1 MKKVRYFFSSFL
13 LLVLCLDIIRLP
25 ITIFSETVSATTPLT
40 IRTKYIEHLKEDGQK
55 LAIKLDTSQKQLDR
69 LDVIVQIEEGVDISK
84 GLSLVV
90 QNELELESQL
100 DEQGVPKE
108 KLPPG
113 FVKDE
118 DYREEDVPKEFPEQ
132 EVAPTVA
139 TQDSLEASLPVYGL
153 GYYSIKIKPE
163 PERHIE
169 WKVDEEK
176 PERRYE
182 EILLRLK
189 IKKPLQTG
197 QFMAVLSSDYK
208 TILTEDWKT
217 FEELVKRNSIEMVT
231 DSVALDTSQPVS
243 EKSVAETD
251 QPISETSELISDNT
265 QSNPVPEGEEVIQEE
280 QALAIQTANL
290 RLVLREHEEGV
301 LQPSKPIAGAEF
313 IITSVEN
320 PEISYNG
327 RTDEQGILDWKD
339 LPLGEYQISQLSTA
353 QGYEVEKQ
361 LSVIQLQ
368 EGDEEKVIHVTNVK
382 KNELEGQ
389 VGSMLRSARTRR
401 AVTETTTDRTTTII
415 NNPNGTTTTVTREE
429 EITKDIF
436 DPIRIEIPG
445 VTRHF
450 RQGGDL
456 RKKEIQVTSTG
467 EKKIIWEYI
476 TTVTGANDRY
486 IKQIAN
492 TFMVPVDSGLGA
504 PKITSIIHNQG
515 QTIGNPETSRY
526 SDSGRFDSVTN
537 QLPIQDGT
545 YVYTIET
552 PILLPSE
559 NYTLDYYSDVK
570 VQAPE
575 RSRLTQNGQ
584 TIVLTREEERNIK
597 SAGSLTLPS
606 DQTTSPYDTPKL
618 SDTIRVNGRYRESNN
633 QVIEWYTSRLNT
645 TDSVQTYTFDVAEDR
660 ASQSAHSKTVYIYS
674 PADNGNYSLTSTRVV
689 DKAQNQITV
698 DNVPAGGI
706 AVVETITN
714 VTNEK
719 ANHTITGASLEALK
733 GDITIEKKWA
743 QGTEKTAVTYSITG
757 GSYQNHKV
765 TMQANQSQVV
775 ISNVEKFSGTGST
788 ATKKR
793 VYYEVTEEVP
803 SGYMLST
810 AQMDWEK
817 LHYVFT
823 NKKDN
828 SRPVP
833 PSPSGSCESYGVTS
847 VEPVNINWLTWQ
859 RNGQRW
865 GGFHGSLKFYFKL
878 PAFAREGDSFTIEL
892 PKELKLDHLANPS
905 VEWTPVYKSG
915 TNVILARTYHVEDRK
930 LKFVLTSAAYS
941 VSEYSGWFQIGSDGS
956 QNLVQ
961 INNDTNIRGTYLTGV
976 RPVVPEWYSF
986 DLENPI
992 NTQSNI
998 VNKKLKYKT
1007 SYKGGNFDCSHTVT
1021 GDGTLNATEN
1031 GSHGLQGSLRQF
1043 SSVHKQAIN
1052 QTADSV
1058 TWELVYNGERND
1070 ITGGVGYDSR
1080 KIWDRIHE
1088 NSSLYDGNVHTSIP
1102 RNIEVFVADGNPA
1115 ASYTESEMVRLSLLT
1130 TSRSGD
1136 QTTYHYGINGAN
1148 MGLAI
1153 LLKRESWY
1161 DAQFNYRSNYTL
1173 EFYHEGAGWG
1183 RKTIVARIKQRKNG
1197 NTTLRNAVSLNWN
1210 SVVLGGGK
1218 SPNNFFVAGD
1228 TVASGGAYPTDWY
1241 GFQLKKVDQ
1250 QKRPLEGA
1258 VFTLYDSQQR
1268 PYQTIRSNGQ
1278 GILEFT
1284 NILGGEYTFKEVEAP
1299 AGYTL
1304 DTTVHRLIIRNS
1316 ENITIDGKSY
1326 TAQAPFEIINKKD
1339 AKLSLKLKKKDLANT
1354 PLKGAVFRLR
1364 KTDGGQPY
1372 DETLGDAF
1380 ESDEFL
1386 FNELTVGNYTLE
1398 EVRAPTGYR
1407 GMGQIN
1413 LTVYE
1418 ENGTLKLRKQ
1428 ADTANSQTSTPQL
1441 TNGVVTLDIYNQ
1453 PLELTF
1459 TKQNT
1464 QGQPLEN
1471 AIFELRRIHPTGFTV
1486 VRTNLFSK
1494 ANGQFVLKGL
1504 LPNTTYELWETRAPD
1519 GYAKPTQ
1526 AVVQFTVNEDGTARF
1541 TRGSSTIVNSP
1552 PKFKVKIVKIDAET
1566 GQTITEGVNDT
1577 APRFTVTNATGETL
1591 NSQIANLQN
1600 GMYTFTNGSGTNSG
1614 FEAGTYYLKEI
1625 RAPQGYTRLTNL
1637 IPFTIHSDGRVT
1649 VSEEFAD
1656 GIATSATSPDTVQIN
1671 VKNDRLK
1678 TLRISK
1684 RIKGLESL
1692 AGLITGNMTFTLSK
1706 DNDTSFQPVTVT
1718 QAANTDFVFN
1728 NLTYGSY
1735 TLVET
1740 APPAGYMVEPIVY
1753 KVAVS
1758 RAGVSLYR
1766 TSDQVTP
1773 SRVERASLITSPDL
1787 SNIQSGPESNA
1798 IDGSDTTSVTYQ
1810 NFNGQGNN
1818 IPVGAYLGVDL
1829 QSVKRVRNVFYL
1841 QGNQSNV
1848 TDRMNRYTVEYSIDG
1863 ETYYPIASSA
1873 TAERFEQSTDLLA
1886 RYIRVRNEEQV
1897 VNKWYAVRE
1906 LRITAQEAESVS
1918 LQGGQAFPIGNIQHP
1933 FIRMEKRD
1941 SETGAIIQGTAT
1953 FKLYKVPEDTTE
1965 TTLSTAI
1972 NDNNLIQTFQ
1982 LANGQ
1987 TGNETLLIKELG
1999 KYALVE
2005 TQAPDGYIGL
2015 SQPVLLEA
2023 TEARQAHSDTKN
2035 KHVTRFAVLSSR
2047 DKVTVDTSSTANDN
2061 VLKLQVKNRQK
2072 VYNLKILKRDAQN
2085 AQQGLTAT
2093 FGLFNADGTN
2103 KIAEGQTNESDHSY
2117 TFSQLRPGTYILK
2130 ELQTPINY
2138 NPLRDFK
2145 IVIANNGQVSV
2156 LDTPTRMVEVGNTVD
2171 TTISLTIKNRTYT
2184 PISIQ
2189 KVDKRSN
2196 ETTLTGVRLR
2206 IQAKNGNQMPQFS
2219 NRSWHETNYQ
2229 GRVID
2234 TEKALEWNTSA
2245 AGNAVFQL
2253 PQGTYTISELSAPAG
2268 YEQLQP
2274 FDITVA
2280 EDGSVQLAQGT
2291 NTEQVSQGTKD
2302 GRINIKLTNVFKPKI
2317 KITKVDSREVN
2328 RKLAGAR
2335 FKLFGPDENT
2345 QIGQEVTTGTNGEV
2359 TLPGLEPGTY
2369 YLQESQPPTDYQ
2381 ANSLKYRIVIADN
2394 GSAQITNADGK
2405 IEVGASQDQGA
2416 DKIIPIT
2423 VKNERET
2430 YDLKILKRD
2439 AQNAQQ
2445 GLTATFG
2452 LFHADG
2458 ISKITEGQTNESD
2471 HSHTFSQLLPG
2482 TYVLKEVTPPSGYIQ
2497 VDPVRLEITQAGQ
2510 LRILSGDTELLQVG
2524 ASSGNTLQLTVKN
2537 DSKKTL
2543 RISKRIK
2550 GLEDLPNLITG
2561 QMTFTLTKDNDTT
2574 AVSVVQT
2581 HAATEDFVFTNLTY
2595 GSYTLVETA
2604 PPAGY
2609 MVEPITYKVS
2619 VSRSGVSLYKV
2630 ANAAPI
2636 ERVAGA
2642 TLIKS
2647 GDLSNIQS
2655 GQDGDAIDGSDTT
2668 SVTYKNFNGQGD
2680 NIPAGAYLGVDLQ
2693 GVKRVRH
2700 IHYLQGTQHN
2710 PLDRFNRFTLEYS
2723 IDGRTYFPL
2732 STYTEHGLVDLN
2744 TDIVA
2749 RYIRVRNEDRVEQKW
2764 YGVRELTVSAQEAES
2779 VSLQGGL
2786 AFPIGN
2792 IQHPEIQIEKQDMNN
2807 RIIQQAVTFKL
2818 YKVPDDATS
2827 QTVTSA
2833 LTNQNLVQ
2841 TFTLTNGQVRQT
2853 LEAKVLGRYALVEV
2867 APPTGYRALAGPV
2880 LLDLQTLQQPHSGR
2894 QMKTVTRFNLVGT
2907 NDKVRIDTNTANVL
2921 KFIVKNEPLTYHLKI
2936 LKRDV
2941 NNAATG
2947 LDARFE
2953 LYNENETRPPLGQGN
2968 TTQPGD
2974 SLTFRNLRPGTYVL
2988 KEVTAPTGYNPI
3000 QKIKLTI
3007 SLDGQIRIVEGPQD
3021 LLASQAVNANNEIEL
3036 VVKNRPFTDFSIEK
3050 VSNLDPTI
3058 NLAGVQ
3064 LQIKAKNNGPAPLF
3078 SNDDWHRQQY
3088 RATIDTAN
3096 KALKWWTQSNDVG
3109 NAVFKL
3115 PQGTYTIS
3123 ELAAPAGYELLQ
3135 PFDIIVG
3142 EDGQVR
3148 LADGAPTNA
3157 EINTKDNRLNLKLTN
3172 IFKPKLKI
3180 IKVDSRNETRRLA
3193 NATFKLFG
3201 GDGRT
3206 QVGSDLVTGAT
3217 GEIET
3222 PALTP
3227 GTYYLQET
3235 QSPTGYQA
3243 NARKYQ
3249 IIIDA
3254 NGSARIGNADNK
3266 IEVGTSQD
3274 QGADKI
3280 IPITVKN
3287 DRTPFTVKIRKRD
3300 YDETSRGLDARFQL
3314 YRKDGEQE
3322 VLLQGLVGNTS
3333 GANSELLLPNLLPNT
3348 YVLKEITAPAGNYE
3362 AIRPIQF
3369 TITEEGV
3376 LRIDVN
3382 DRGFASVENG
3392 GNSQELVLLI
3402 KNIKKFRLRIK
3413 KQDATNEQTLLDGAN
3428 FTLYRARD
3436 HDGGKLEAIASKVTA
3451 NGLADIDVGPGYFI
3465 LQETQAP
3472 TGYVLND
3479 KEYIFQINHDGTVLL
3494 RNGDNMTS
3502 LQGADTNRLVVFTMK
3517 NTRTT
3522 SQFKLAKRSYRDSAQ
3537 RLEATFE
3544 LKESGNAQATAVVKR
3559 TTTTGDEVLFDNLP
3573 VGKSYILKETVAP
3586 DGYQKIEKE
3595 IHIDIG
3601 ADGAIT
3607 IQDGGDLVSL
3617 DNTDPHLIIVK
3628 NLRKGE
3634 YPKTG
3639 GIGIIPYIALGGV
3652 MMLLALA
3659 VELGK
3664 EKRWKHIRK

>member
-25 ITIFSETVSATTPLT
+25 ITIFSESVSATTPLT

-55 LAIKLDTSQKQLDR
+55 LAIKLDTRQKQLDR

-139 TQDSLEASLPVYGL
+139 TQDSLESSLPVYGL

-231 DSVALDTSQPVS
+231 DSVASDT
-243 EKSVAETD
+243 E
-251 QPISETSELISDNT
+251 QPIPETSESTSDNT

-361 LSVIQLQ
+361 LTVIQLQ
-368 EGDEEKVIHVTNVK
+368 ESGAEKIIHVTNAK
-382 KNELEGQ
+382 KNGLEGRI
-389 VGSMLRSARTRR
+389 GSMLRSARTRR
-401 AVTETTTDRTTTII
+401 AITETNTDRTTTTI

-429 EITKDIF
+429 ETTKDIF

-492 TFMVPVDSGLGA
+492 TFMVPVDSGLGV

-526 SDSGRFDSVTN
+526 SDPGRFDSVTN

-618 SDTIRVNGRYRESNN
+618 SDTIRVNGRYSESNN
-633 QVIEWYTSRLNT
+633 KVIEWYTSRLNT
-645 TDSVQTYTFDVAEDR
+645 TDSVQTYTFDVAEDKNTQ
-660 ASQSAHSKTVYIYS
+660 AVHSKIVYVYE
-674 PADNGNYSLTSTRVV
+674 PTEGGNYRLKSTQTV
-689 DKAQNQITV
+689 DKTQSQITV
-698 DNVPAGGI
+698 NDVPVGGI

-719 ANHTITGASLEALK
+719 ANHTITGASLESLK
-733 GDITIEKKWA
+733 GDITIHKKWA
-743 QGTEKTAVTYSITG
+743 TGTEKTAVTFSVNG
-757 GSYQNHKV
+757 GSYNNRKV
-765 TMQANQSQVV
+765 TLQANQSQVTV
-775 ISNVEKFSGTGST
+775 PNVEKFSGTGST
-788 ATKKR
+788 ATKTR
-793 VYYEVTEEVP
+793 IYYEVTEDVP
-803 SGYMLST
+803 DGYALST
-810 AQMDWEK
+810 AQMDWK
-817 LHYVFT
+817 NLQYVFT
-823 NKKDN
+823 NKKDT
-828 SRPVP
+828 SQPITPKP
-833 PSPSGSCESYGVTS
+833 PGSCESYGVTR
-847 VEPVNINWLTWQ
+847 VEPVNINWLIWE
-859 RNGQRW
+859 RNGNRW

-878 PAFAREGDSFTIEL
+878 PAFAKEGDSFTIEL
-892 PKELKLDHLANPS
+892 PRELKLEHLANPS

-915 TNVILARTYHVEDRK
+915 TNEILARTYHVEDRK

-941 VSEYSGWFQIGSDGS
+941 VTEYSGWFEIGSDQSSG
-956 QNLVQ
+956 LVQ
-961 INNDTNIRGTYLTGV
+961 INNDRNVAGRKYLTGV
-976 RPVVPEWYSF
+976 RPEVPVWYSF
-986 DLENPI
+986 DPENPI

-1007 SYKGGNFDCSHTVT
+1007 SYKGGNFDCSHTVI

-1031 GSHGLQGSLRQF
+1031 GSGGLQGSLRQF
-1043 SSVHKQAIN
+1043 SSVHKQAIS

-1058 TWELVYNGERND
+1058 TWELVYNGGRND
-1070 ITGGVGYDSR
+1070 ISGSILAIRR
-1080 KIWDRIHE
+1080 KFWDRIHVDTP
-1088 NSSLYDGNVHTSIP
+1088 LYDGNTHTSILKDLE
-1102 RNIEVFVADGNPA
+1102 IFVSDGTPA
-1115 ASYTESEMVRLSLLT
+1115 VSYVESEMVKLKYRT
-1130 TSRSGD
+1130 TSNSGEN
-1136 QTTYHYGINGAN
+1136 TTYHYGIDGTD
-1148 MGLAI
+1148 MGLAV
-1153 LLKRESWY
+1153 LLKRENWGDNSFGF
-1161 DAQFNYRSNYTL
+1161 QSNYAL
-1173 EFYHEGAGWG
+1173 EFYYEGRNWG
-1183 RKTIVARIKQRKNG
+1183 RKAIIVRIKQRKNG
-1197 NTTLRNAVSLNWN
+1197 NTTLRNAVNVNWN
-1210 SVVLGGGK
+1210 SLVISGRMHT
-1218 SPNNFFVAGD
+1218 NNYFVAGD

-1268 PYQTIRSNGQ
+1268 PYQTIRSNEQ

-1304 DTTVHRLIIRNS
+1304 DTTVHRLNIRNS
-1316 ENITIDGKSY
+1316 ENITIDGQSY

-1372 DETLGDAF
+1372 DETLGDTF

-1386 FNELTVGNYTLE
+1386 FNELTAGNYTLE

-1428 ADTANSQTSTPQL
+1428 ADAANSQTSTPQL
-1441 TNGVVTLDIYNQ
+1441 NNGVVTLDIYNQ

-1459 TKQNT
+1459 TKQNA

-1471 AIFELRRIHPTGFTV
+1471 AIFELRQIHQTGFTV

-1526 AVVQFTVNEDGTARF
+1526 AVAQFTVNEDGTARF

-1577 APRFTVTNATGETL
+1577 APRFTVTNATGDTL
-1591 NSQIANLQN
+1591 NGQIANLQN
-1600 GMYTFTNGSGTNSG
+1600 GMFTFTNGSGANSG

-1656 GIATSATSPDTVQIN
+1656 GIATSATSPDTVQIK

-1684 RIKGLESL
+1684 RIKGLEDL
-1692 AGLITGNMTFTLSK
+1692 PILITGQMTFTLSK
-1706 DNDTSFQPVTVT
+1706 DNDVSFQPVIVT

-1740 APPAGYMVEPIVY
+1740 APPAGYMVEPIIY

-1758 RAGVSLYR
+1758 RAGISLYR

-1773 SRVERASLITSPDL
+1773 SRVEGTSLITSPDL

-1798 IDGSDTTSVTYQ
+1798 IDGSETTYVTYH
-1810 NFNGQGNN
+1810 NFNGQGNT

-1829 QSVKRVRNVFYL
+1829 QGVKRVRNIFYL
-1841 QGNQSNV
+1841 QGNQNNV

-1873 TAERFEQSTDLLA
+1873 TTERFEQSTDLLA

-1906 LRITAQEAESVS
+1906 LRISAQEAESVS
-1918 LQGGQAFPIGNIQHP
+1918 LQGGQAFPIGNIQNP

-1972 NDNNLIQTFQ
+1972 NDNNFIQTFQ

-2184 PISIQ
+2184 PVSIQ

-2219 NRSWHETNYQ
+2219 DRSWHETNYQ

-2291 NTEQVSQGTKD
+2291 NPEQVSQGQKD

-2317 KITKVDSREVN
+2317 KITKVDSRDAN

-2335 FKLFGPDENT
+2335 FKLFGPNENT
-2345 QIGQEVTTGTNGEV
+2345 QIGQEVTTDSNGEI
-2359 TLPGLEPGTY
+2359 TLQGLE
-2369 YLQESQPPTDYQ
+2369 
-2381 ANSLKYRIVIADN
+2381 
-2394 GSAQITNADGK
+2394 
-2405 IEVGASQDQGA
+2405 
-2416 DKIIPIT
+2416 
-2423 VKNERET
+2423 
-2430 YDLKILKRD
+2430 
-2439 AQNAQQ
+2439 
-2445 GLTATFG
+2445 
-2452 LFHADG
+2452 
-2458 ISKITEGQTNESD
+2458 
-2471 HSHTFSQLLPG
+2471 
-2482 TYVLKEVTPPSGYIQ
+2482 
-2497 VDPVRLEITQAGQ
+2497 
-2510 LRILSGDTELLQVG
+2510 
-2524 ASSGNTLQLTVKN
+2524 
-2537 DSKKTL
+2537 
-2543 RISKRIK
+2543 
-2550 GLEDLPNLITG
+2550 
-2561 QMTFTLTKDNDTT
+2561 
-2574 AVSVVQT
+2574 
-2581 HAATEDFVFTNLTY
+2581 
-2595 GSYTLVETA
+2595 
-2604 PPAGY
+2604 
-2609 MVEPITYKVS
+2609 
-2619 VSRSGVSLYKV
+2619 
-2630 ANAAPI
+2630 
-2636 ERVAGA
+2636 
-2642 TLIKS
+2642 
-2647 GDLSNIQS
+2647 
-2655 GQDGDAIDGSDTT
+2655 
-2668 SVTYKNFNGQGD
+2668 
-2680 NIPAGAYLGVDLQ
+2680 
-2693 GVKRVRH
+2693 
-2700 IHYLQGTQHN
+2700 
-2710 PLDRFNRFTLEYS
+2710 
-2723 IDGRTYFPL
+2723 
-2732 STYTEHGLVDLN
+2732 
-2744 TDIVA
+2744 
-2749 RYIRVRNEDRVEQKW
+2749 
-2764 YGVRELTVSAQEAES
+2764 
-2779 VSLQGGL
+2779 
-2786 AFPIGN
+2786 
-2792 IQHPEIQIEKQDMNN
+2792 
-2807 RIIQQAVTFKL
+2807 
-2818 YKVPDDATS
+2818 
-2827 QTVTSA
+2827 
-2833 LTNQNLVQ
+2833 
-2841 TFTLTNGQVRQT
+2841 
-2853 LEAKVLGRYALVEV
+2853 
-2867 APPTGYRALAGPV
+2867 
-2880 LLDLQTLQQPHSGR
+2880 
-2894 QMKTVTRFNLVGT
+2894 
-2907 NDKVRIDTNTANVL
+2907 
-2921 KFIVKNEPLTYHLKI
+2921 
-2936 LKRDV
+2936 
-2941 NNAATG
+2941 
-2947 LDARFE
+2947 
-2953 LYNENETRPPLGQGN
+2953 
-2968 TTQPGD
+2968 
-2974 SLTFRNLRPGTYVL
+2974 
-2988 KEVTAPTGYNPI
+2988 
-3000 QKIKLTI
+3000 
-3007 SLDGQIRIVEGPQD
+3007 
-3021 LLASQAVNANNEIEL
+3021 
-3036 VVKNRPFTDFSIEK
+3036 
-3050 VSNLDPTI
+3050 
-3058 NLAGVQ
+3058 
-3064 LQIKAKNNGPAPLF
+3064 
-3078 SNDDWHRQQY
+3078 
-3088 RATIDTAN
+3088 
-3096 KALKWWTQSNDVG
+3096 
-3109 NAVFKL
+3109 
-3115 PQGTYTIS
+3115 
-3123 ELAAPAGYELLQ
+3123 
-3135 PFDIIVG
+3135 
-3142 EDGQVR
+3142 
-3148 LADGAPTNA
+3148 
-3157 EINTKDNRLNLKLTN
+3157 
-3172 IFKPKLKI
+3172 
-3180 IKVDSRNETRRLA
+3180 
-3193 NATFKLFG
+3193 
-3201 GDGRT
+3201 
-3206 QVGSDLVTGAT
+3206 
-3217 GEIET
+3217 
-3222 PALTP
+3222 P

-3333 GANSELLLPNLLPNT
+3333 GANSELILPNLLPNT

-3369 TITEEGV
+3369 TITEEGA

-3436 HDGGKLEAIASKVTA
+3436 HNGGKLEAIASKVTA

-3472 TGYVLND
+3472 TGYVLNG

-3494 RNGDNMTS
+3494 RNGDDMTS
-3502 LQGADTNRLVVFTMK
+3502 LQGADSNRLVVFTMK

-3522 SQFKLAKRSYRDSAQ
+3522 SQFKLAKRSYRNPDQ

-3544 LKESGNAQATAVVKR
+3544 LKESGNAQAPAVVKR

-3601 ADGAIT
+3601 ADGVIT

-3617 DNTDPHLIIVK
+3617 DNTDSHLIIVK

>member
-40 IRTKYIEHLKEDGQK
+40 IRTKYLEHLKEDGQK

-139 TQDSLEASLPVYGL
+139 TQDSLESSLPVYGL

-189 IKKPLQTG
+189 IKNPLQTG
-197 QFMAVLSSDYK
+197 QFMAVLASDYK

-231 DSVALDTSQPVS
+231 DSVASDT
-243 EKSVAETD
+243 E
-251 QPISETSELISDNT
+251 QPIPETSESTSDNT

-361 LSVIQLQ
+361 LTVIQLQ
-368 EGDEEKVIHVTNVK
+368 ESGAEKIIHVTNVK

-389 VGSMLRSARTRR
+389 IGSMLRSARTRR

-415 NNPNGTTTTVTREE
+415 NNPNGTTTTVTKEE
-429 EITKDIF
+429 EITKYIF
-436 DPIRIEIPG
+436 DPIRLVIPG
-445 VTRHF
+445 ISTNF
-450 RQGGDL
+450 SQNGQL
-456 RKKEIQVTSTG
+456 RKKEIKTNSKG
-467 EKKIIWEYI
+467 EATAIVWEYT
-476 TTVTGANDRY
+476 TTVTGADPSFVKKLVNHFSTT
-486 IKQIAN
+486 K
-492 TFMVPVDSGLGA
+492 DSGLGE
-504 PKITSIIHNQG
+504 PRITGLTKDG
-515 QTIGNPETSRY
+515 QSLQRQHMQIADDALKSTY
-526 SDSGRFDSVTN
+526 SE
-537 QLPIQDGT
+537 LPIENGT
-545 YVYTIET
+545 YTYTIET
-552 PILLPSE
+552 PITAPRDYYTLLYHSEAKVQPNRQSQFTQGGVTTTIQANEEKIIPTSGFLSLPSQDWGGPLSKRQVDTVYLSNGANVAGDYTAE
-559 NYTLDYYSDVK
+559 NK
-570 VQAPE
+570 IKWVQ
-575 RSRLTQNGQ
+575 S
-584 TIVLTREEERNIK
+584 NINNSK
-597 SAGSLTLPS
+597 SASNFDFS
-606 DQTTSPYDTPKL
+606 IAVDNSQSID
-618 SDTIRVNGRYRESNN
+618 RVRVKIYRPTESGYEEVSN
-633 QVIEWYTSRLNT
+633 QVAT
-645 TDSVQTYTFDVAEDR
+645 VQGGKVTARDV
-660 ASQSAHSKTVYIYS
+660 
-674 PADNGNYSLTSTRVV
+674 P
-689 DKAQNQITV
+689 
-698 DNVPAGGI
+698 PGGI
-706 AVVETITN
+706 AVVETETT
-714 VTNEK
+714 VTNQK
-719 ANHTITGASLEALK
+719 VNHTFVGAELAALK
-733 GDITIEKKWA
+733 KDLTIKKVWLDNA
-743 QGTEKTAVTYSITG
+743 QPVDVKFTVNG
-757 GSYQNHKV
+757 GSFNNR
-765 TMQANQSQVV
+765 TFTLSRGQSQIVEQNV
-775 ISNVEKFSGTGST
+775 LTFSTSSNPFKTGKKIFYDVNEVE
-788 ATKKR
+788 
-793 VYYEVTEEVP
+793 P
-803 SGYMLST
+803 SGYSLVAAEQDT
-810 AQMDWEK
+810 EELIYTYK
-817 LHYVFT
+817 
-823 NKKDN
+823 NKKN
-828 SRPVP
+828 TSRPVP
-833 PSPSGSCESYGVTS
+833 TNPGTCSHYGITS
-847 VEPVNINWLTWQ
+847 VNNTDIKYFRLSDGWQ
-859 RNGQRW
+859 GFGSPLRMHFRIPAYAEEGDYFEIKIPRELVLKHVANPNKVWKEIQANGQ
-865 GGFHGSLKFYFKL
+865 HV
-878 PAFAREGDSFTIEL
+878 
-892 PKELKLDHLANPS
+892 AN
-905 VEWTPVYKSG
+905 V
-915 TNVILARTYHVEDRK
+915 YHVEQDK
-930 LKFVLTSAAYS
+930 LRFVLTAGAYS
-941 VSEYSGWFQIGSDGS
+941 VADYTGIFVIGDE
-956 QNLVQ
+956 
-961 INNDTNIRGTYLTGV
+961 IRGVTHING
-976 RPVVPEWYSF
+976 RPVSGSEKYYDGVNPRIEYFFDPTNPLGTKEVRKTLQFETKYHGGGMECSKTVTNQTTANYS
-986 DLENPI
+986 DSEIMRL
-992 NTQSNI
+992 SGS
-998 VNKKLKYKT
+998 VNKWM
-1007 SYKGGNFDCSHTVT
+1007 SYTDEDEMVW
-1021 GDGTLNATEN
+1021 D
-1031 GSHGLQGSLRQF
+1031 
-1043 SSVHKQAIN
+1043 V
-1052 QTADSV
+1052 
-1058 TWELVYNGERND
+1058 VYNAGGAD
-1070 ITGGVGYDSR
+1070 IWG
-1080 KIWDRIHE
+1080 K
-1088 NSSLYDGNVHTSIP
+1088 SSLYGNNRKFHDWLSETIQLFHGNNANSFRQDIELYIVDGTSAGGYRYDTMRKMTP
-1102 RNIEVFVADGNPA
+1102 DNSLKDGRTQV
-1115 ASYTESEMVRLSLLT
+1115 YRLSGTDAEVHVTGFNETRTFDKFQGAQKNYPANYRVEFYYQGSNSTGLT
-1130 TSRSGD
+1130 RK
-1136 QTTYHYGINGAN
+1136 
-1148 MGLAI
+1148 AI
-1153 LLKRESWY
+1153 LAKIKTRKMIDPRHDY
-1161 DAQFNYRSNYTL
+1161 FFNAVHANRYVYLNGGSTL
-1173 EFYHEGAGWG
+1173 EYYRREAD
-1183 RKTIVARIKQRKNG
+1183 
-1197 NTTLRNAVSLNWN
+1197 TLAW
-1210 SVVLGGGK
+1210 
-1218 SPNNFFVAGD
+1218 
-1228 TVASGGAYPTDWY
+1228 GGAYPVDWY
-1241 GFQLKKVDQ
+1241 SLRLRKVGNENG
-1250 QKRPLEGA
+1250 QKRPLQGA
-1258 VFTLYDSQQR
+1258 VFTLSRDGKVVRRVTSDSD
-1268 PYQTIRSNGQ
+1268 
-1278 GILEFT
+1278 GIL
-1284 NILGGEYTFKEVEAP
+1284 NIRDVYGGTYKLREVSAPEGYALDPTEKEIV
-1299 AGYTL
+1299 
-1304 DTTVHRLIIRNS
+1304 IRNAD
-1316 ENITIDGKSY
+1316 NITIDGRPY
-1326 TAQAPFEIINKKD
+1326 N
-1339 AKLSLKLKKKDLANT
+1339 ANT
-1354 PLKGAVFRLR
+1354 PPEIVNTKYISLQIDKYTQGETRRLKGAVFRLR
-1364 KTDGGQPY
+1364 SKENNRYSVTLGENTSSATFLFTNLAKGTYVLEELTAPAGYKKITPIEIEVYEDAGVLKVRKLTDTNHIQSGHVFESNGTFRLNVVNEDINQEFTKVNTERQPLADAIFELRKMKQDGYDVIRRGIATNAAGKFRLNNLQPNSQYEVWETVAPEGYEKPTSAVAKFRVTADGQIEFTENSSTIINRRPDNKKFQFRVVKVDAVTDQPITSQSRIGITDANGSVIGGQVANFTSGGTYTFHNRNQNFDAGTYYIKEFAAPNGY
-1372 DETLGDAF
+1372 NILPEPIPFTVNNDGTFDTTNPNLLISNQGGNQPITLEIRVKNYKKATLRFTKRIKGIEDVQGAISGNVTF
-1380 ESDEFL
+1380 RLTKDNDSSFTAVEKTQSGNSDFVIENL
-1386 FNELTVGNYTLE
+1386 APGTYTLE
-1398 EVRAPTGYR
+1398 EV
-1407 GMGQIN
+1407 
-1413 LTVYE
+1413 
-1418 ENGTLKLRKQ
+1418 
-1428 ADTANSQTSTPQL
+1428 TP
-1441 TNGVVTLDIYNQ
+1441 
-1453 PLELTF
+1453 
-1459 TKQNT
+1459 
-1464 QGQPLEN
+1464 
-1471 AIFELRRIHPTGFTV
+1471 
-1486 VRTNLFSK
+1486 
-1494 ANGQFVLKGL
+1494 
-1504 LPNTTYELWETRAPD
+1504 
-1519 GYAKPTQ
+1519 
-1526 AVVQFTVNEDGTARF
+1526 
-1541 TRGSSTIVNSP
+1541 
-1552 PKFKVKIVKIDAET
+1552 
-1566 GQTITEGVNDT
+1566 
-1577 APRFTVTNATGETL
+1577 
-1591 NSQIANLQN
+1591 
-1600 GMYTFTNGSGTNSG
+1600 
-1614 FEAGTYYLKEI
+1614 
-1625 RAPQGYTRLTNL
+1625 PQGY
-1637 IPFTIHSDGRVT
+1637 VK
-1649 VSEEFAD
+1649 EK
-1656 GIATSATSPDTVQIN
+1656 AT
-1671 VKNDRLK
+1671 
-1678 TLRISK
+1678 
-1684 RIKGLESL
+1684 
-1692 AGLITGNMTFTLSK
+1692 
-1706 DNDTSFQPVTVT
+1706 
-1718 QAANTDFVFN
+1718 
-1728 NLTYGSY
+1728 
-1735 TLVET
+1735 
-1740 APPAGYMVEPIVY
+1740 Y
-1753 KVAVS
+1753 KVEVS
-1758 RAGVSLYR
+1758 NDGSIKYYKNISQVSVIKSEHFNRYINN
-1766 TSDQVTP
+1766 TTD
-1773 SRVERASLITSPDL
+1773 A
-1787 SNIQSGPESNA
+1787 NM
-1798 IDGSDTTSVTYQ
+1798 IDGSDTSELIFDTNV
-1810 NFNGQGNN
+1810 NGRSN
-1818 IPVGAYLGVDL
+1818 IQAESYLGVDL
-1829 QSVKRVRNVFYL
+1829 GSTQRVTHIRVL
-1841 QGNQSNV
+1841 QGRAGNASDRMAKAILEYSEDGVTYTVIQNGTSNHF
-1848 TDRMNRYTVEYSIDG
+1848 TDRLIDLDVA
-1863 ETYYPIASSA
+1863 IN
-1873 TAERFEQSTDLLA
+1873 A
-1886 RYIRVRNEEQV
+1886 RYVRIRNAELV
-1897 VNKWYAVRE
+1897 VNKWMAVQE
-1906 LRITAQEAESVS
+1906 FQVQADAQTI
-1918 LQGGQAFPIGNIQHP
+1918 LYNQAGPNGKILVGNIQNP
-1933 FIRMEKRD
+1933 SIAIVKVNPQDEVM
-1941 SETGAIIQGTAT
+1941 TGANLTAR
-1953 FKLYKVPEDTTE
+1953 FKLYKVANDTTYQNVSE
-1965 TTLSTAI
+1965 RIQNSGLVQEFTWQSGSTNASVLSA
-1972 NDNNLIQTFQ
+1972 
-1982 LANGQ
+1982 
-1987 TGNETLLIKELG
+1987 KELG
-1999 KYALVE
+1999 RYALVE
-2005 TQAPDGYIGL
+2005 TQAPTGYRRLSNPILMDLFETGQSHDG
-2015 SQPVLLEA
+2015 
-2023 TEARQAHSDTKN
+2023 TRN
-2035 KHVTRFAVLSSR
+2035 KAVTRFRKVYDTESDLVIDTTNTVNDNIIKLKVKNYPERYQLKLLKRALNGTTGLVARFELYDSQDR
-2047 DKVTVDTSSTANDN
+2047 KVTEGRTEQEGNSY
-2061 VLKLQVKNRQK
+2061 LF
-2072 VYNLKILKRDAQN
+2072 RDLA
-2085 AQQGLTAT
+2085 
-2093 FGLFNADGTN
+2093 
-2103 KIAEGQTNESDHSY
+2103 
-2117 TFSQLRPGTYILK
+2117 PGTYR
-2130 ELQTPINY
+2130 
-2138 NPLRDFK
+2138 LRETESPRGYYLHND
-2145 IVIANNGQVSV
+2145 IRVTIGERGEASI
-2156 LDTPTRMVEVGNTVD
+2156 DSGNTELVSIAPANSQN
-2171 TTISLTIKNRTYT
+2171 TIELTVKNKPYT
-2184 PISIQ
+2184 AFSIE
-2189 KVDKRSN
+2189 KVSKLAPT
-2196 ETTLTGVRLR
+2196 TTLMNVKLEIKAKDGVLSP
-2206 IQAKNGNQMPQFS
+2206 IFS
-2219 NRSWHETNYQ
+2219 DEAWHREHY
-2229 GRVID
+2229 RAEID
-2234 TEKALEWNTSA
+2234 TANRALRWWTSA
-2245 AGNAVFQL
+2245 KGNAVFSL
-2253 PQGTYTISELSAPAG
+2253 PAGTYTVTELEAPAG
-2268 YEQLQP
+2268 YERMAP
-2274 FDITVA
+2274 FDIIMT
-2280 EDGSVQLAQGT
+2280 EDGQVVVPTNNAQVEVG
-2291 NTEQVSQGTKD
+2291 EKD
-2302 GRINIKLTNVFKPKI
+2302 NRVHIKLTNVFKPKI

-2345 QIGQEVTTGTNGEV
+2345 QIGQEVTTDTNGEI
-2359 TLPGLEPGTY
+2359 TLPGVEPGTY

-2381 ANSLKYRIVIADN
+2381 ANARKYQIIIDAN

-2405 IEVGASQDQGA
+2405 IEIGASQDQGA

-2445 GLTATFG
+2445 GLIATFG
-2452 LFHADG
+2452 LYNADG
-2458 ISKITEGQTNESD
+2458 ISKITEGQTNPSD
-2471 HSHTFSQLLPG
+2471 HSYTFSQLLPG
-2482 TYVLKEVTPPSGYIQ
+2482 TYVLKEETPPSGYIQ
-2497 VDPVRLEITQAGQ
+2497 VDPVRIEITQAGQ
-2510 LRILSGDTELLQVG
+2510 LQILSGDSSLLEVG

-2550 GLEDLPNLITG
+2550 GLENLPSLITG
-2561 QMTFTLTKDNDTT
+2561 EMTFTLTKDNDAT
-2574 AVSVVQT
+2574 AVSAVQT

-2642 TLIKS
+2642 TLFKS
-2647 GDLSNIQS
+2647 PDLSNIQS
-2655 GQDGDAIDGSDTT
+2655 GQDRDAIDGSDTT
-2668 SVTYKNFNGQGD
+2668 SVTYQNFNGQGN
-2680 NIPAGAYLGVDLQ
+2680 NIPVGAYLGVDLQ
-2693 GVKRVRH
+2693 SVKRVRH
-2700 IHYLQGTQHN
+2700 IHYLQGTQRNAH
-2710 PLDRFNRFTLEYS
+2710 DRFNRFTLEYS

-2732 STYTEHGLVDLN
+2732 STYTESGLVDLN

-2764 YGVRELTVSAQEAES
+2764 YGVRELTVSAQEAVS
-2779 VSLQGGL
+2779 VSLQGGQT
-2786 AFPIGN
+2786 FPIGN

-2827 QTVTSA
+2827 QTVTGA
-2833 LTNQNLVQ
+2833 LTDQNLVQ

-2894 QMKTVTRFNLVGT
+2894 QMKTVSRFTLVGT

-2953 LYNENETRPPLGQGN
+2953 LYNENETRPPLSQGN

-3007 SLDGQIRIVEGPQD
+3007 SLDGQITIVEGPQD
-3021 LLASQAVNANNEIEL
+3021 LLESQAVNANNEIEL

-3078 SNDDWHRQQY
+3078 SDNDLHRQQY

-3096 KALKWWTQSNDVG
+3096 KSLTWWTQSNDVG

-3123 ELAAPAGYELLQ
+3123 ELVAPAGYELLQ

-3142 EDGQVR
+3142 ADGQVR
-3148 LADGAPTNA
+3148 LANGAPTNA

-3180 IKVDSRNETRRLA
+3180 IKVDSRNENRKLE

-3235 QSPTGYQA
+3235 QPPTGYQA

-3369 TITEEGV
+3369 TITEEGR
-3376 LRIDVN
+3376 LQIDVN
-3382 DRGFASVENG
+3382 DRGFASVETS
-3392 GNSQELVLLI
+3392 GNTQELILLI

-3436 HDGGKLEAIASKVTA
+3436 HNGGKLEAIASKVTA

-3494 RNGDNMTS
+3494 RNGDDMTS
-3502 LQGADTNRLVVFTMK
+3502 LQGADSNRVVVFTMK

-3586 DGYQKIEKE
+3586 EGYQKIEKE

-3601 ADGAIT
+3601 AAGAIT

>member
-1 MKKVRYFFSSFL
+1 MKKVRYFLSSFL

-25 ITIFSETVSATTPLT
+25 ITIFSESVSATTPLT

-84 GLSLVV
+84 GLSLVF

-100 DEQGVPKE
+100 DEQGFPKE

-231 DSVALDTSQPVS
+231 DSVASDT
-243 EKSVAETD
+243 E
-251 QPISETSELISDNT
+251 QPIPETSESTSDNT

-313 IITSVEN
+313 SISSVEN

-361 LSVIQLQ
+361 LPVIQLQ
-368 EGDEEKVIHVTNVK
+368 ESGAEKIIHVTNAK
-382 KNELEGQ
+382 KNGLEGRI
-389 VGSMLRSARTRR
+389 GSMLRSARTRR
-401 AVTETTTDRTTTII
+401 AITETNTDRTTTII

-570 VQAPE
+570 VQAPV

-584 TIVLTREEERNIK
+584 TIELTREEERNIK

-633 QVIEWYTSRLNT
+633 KVIEWYTSRLNT
-645 TDSVQTYTFDVAEDR
+645 TDSVQTYTFDVAEDKNTQ
-660 ASQSAHSKTVYIYS
+660 AVHSKIVYVYE
-674 PADNGNYSLTSTRVV
+674 PTEGGNYRLKSTQTV
-689 DKAQNQITV
+689 DKTQNQITV
-698 DNVPAGGI
+698 NDVPVGGI

-733 GDITIEKKWA
+733 GDITIHKKWA
-743 QGTEKTAVTYSITG
+743 TGTEKTAVTFSVNG
-757 GSYQNHKV
+757 GSYRDHKV
-765 TMQANQSQVV
+765 TLQANQSQVTV
-775 ISNVEKFSGTGST
+775 PNVEKFSGTGST
-788 ATKKR
+788 ATKTR
-793 VYYEVTEEVP
+793 IYYEVTEDVP
-803 SGYMLST
+803 DGYALST
-810 AQMDWEK
+810 AQMDWK
-817 LHYVFT
+817 NLQYVFT
-823 NKKDN
+823 NKKDT
-828 SRPVP
+828 SQPITPKP
-833 PSPSGSCESYGVTS
+833 PGSCESYGVTH
-847 VEPVNINWLTWQ
+847 VEPVNINWLIWE
-859 RNGQRW
+859 RNGNKW

-878 PAFAREGDSFTIEL
+878 PAFAKEGDSFTIEL
-892 PKELKLDHLANPS
+892 PRELKLEHLANPS

-915 TNVILARTYHVEDRK
+915 TNEILARTYHVEDRK

-941 VSEYSGWFQIGSDGS
+941 VTEYSGWFEIGSDQSSG
-956 QNLVQ
+956 LVQ
-961 INNDTNIRGTYLTGV
+961 INNDRNVAGRKYLTGV
-976 RPVVPEWYSF
+976 RPEVPVWYSF

-1007 SYKGGNFDCSHTVT
+1007 SYKGGNFDCSYTVI

-1031 GSHGLQGSLRQF
+1031 GSGGLQGSLRQF

-1070 ITGGVGYDSR
+1070 ITGGVGHDSR

-1088 NSSLYDGNVHTSIP
+1088 NSSLYDGDVHTSIP
-1102 RNIEVFVADGNPA
+1102 RNIKVFVADGNPA
-1115 ASYTESEMVRLSLLT
+1115 ASYTESEMVRLSLVA
-1130 TSRSGD
+1130 TSRSGE
-1136 QTTYHYGINGAN
+1136 QTTYHYGINGVTN

-1210 SVVLGGGK
+1210 SVVLGGDK

-1228 TVASGGAYPTDWY
+1228 TVASGGAYPTGWY

-1268 PYQTIRSNGQ
+1268 PYQTIRSNEQ

-1304 DTTVHRLIIRNS
+1304 DTTVHRLNIRNS
-1316 ENITIDGKSY
+1316 ENITINGKLY

-1364 KTDGGQPY
+1364 KTDGGQSY
-1372 DETLGDAF
+1372 DETLGNTF

-1428 ADTANSQTSTPQL
+1428 ADAANSQTSTPQL
-1441 TNGVVTLDIYNQ
+1441 NNGVVTLDIYNQ

-1471 AIFELRRIHPTGFTV
+1471 AIFELRQIHSTGFTV

-1526 AVVQFTVNEDGTARF
+1526 AVVQFTVNEDGAAHF

-1566 GQTITEGVNDT
+1566 GQPITEGVNDT
-1577 APRFTVTNATGETL
+1577 APRFTVTNATGDTL
-1591 NSQIANLQN
+1591 NGQIANLQN
-1600 GMYTFTNGSGTNSG
+1600 GMYTFTNGSGANSG

-1656 GIATSATSPDTVQIN
+1656 GVATSATSPDTVQIK

-1684 RIKGLESL
+1684 RIKGLEDLPS
-1692 AGLITGNMTFTLSK
+1692 LITGQMTFTLSK
-1706 DNDTSFQPVTVT
+1706 DNDVSFQPVTVT

-1773 SRVERASLITSPDL
+1773 SRVEGVSLITSPDL

-1798 IDGSDTTSVTYQ
+1798 IDGSETTSVTYH
-1810 NFNGQGNN
+1810 NFNGQGNT

-1829 QSVKRVRNVFYL
+1829 QSVKRVRNIFYL
-1841 QGNQSNV
+1841 QGNQNNV

-1873 TAERFEQSTDLLA
+1873 TTERFEQSTDLLA

-1906 LRITAQEAESVS
+1906 LRISAQEAESVS

-2035 KHVTRFAVLSSR
+2035 KHVTRFAVLSSS

-2103 KIAEGQTNESDHSY
+2103 KIAEGQTNENDHSY
-2117 TFSQLRPGTYILK
+2117 
-2130 ELQTPINY
+2130 
-2138 NPLRDFK
+2138 
-2145 IVIANNGQVSV
+2145 
-2156 LDTPTRMVEVGNTVD
+2156 
-2171 TTISLTIKNRTYT
+2171 
-2184 PISIQ
+2184 
-2189 KVDKRSN
+2189 
-2196 ETTLTGVRLR
+2196 
-2206 IQAKNGNQMPQFS
+2206 
-2219 NRSWHETNYQ
+2219 
-2229 GRVID
+2229 
-2234 TEKALEWNTSA
+2234 
-2245 AGNAVFQL
+2245 
-2253 PQGTYTISELSAPAG
+2253 
-2268 YEQLQP
+2268 
-2274 FDITVA
+2274 
-2280 EDGSVQLAQGT
+2280 
-2291 NTEQVSQGTKD
+2291 
-2302 GRINIKLTNVFKPKI
+2302 
-2317 KITKVDSREVN
+2317 
-2328 RKLAGAR
+2328 
-2335 FKLFGPDENT
+2335 
-2345 QIGQEVTTGTNGEV
+2345 
-2359 TLPGLEPGTY
+2359 
-2369 YLQESQPPTDYQ
+2369 
-2381 ANSLKYRIVIADN
+2381 
-2394 GSAQITNADGK
+2394 
-2405 IEVGASQDQGA
+2405 
-2416 DKIIPIT
+2416 
-2423 VKNERET
+2423 
-2430 YDLKILKRD
+2430 
-2439 AQNAQQ
+2439 
-2445 GLTATFG
+2445 
-2452 LFHADG
+2452 
-2458 ISKITEGQTNESD
+2458 
-2471 HSHTFSQLLPG
+2471 TFSQLLPG
-2482 TYVLKEVTPPSGYIQ
+2482 TYVLKEERPPSGYIQ

-2550 GLEDLPNLITG
+2550 GLESLAGLITG
-2561 QMTFTLTKDNDTT
+2561 NMTFTLSKDNDASFQPVTVT
-2574 AVSVVQT
+2574 Q
-2581 HAATEDFVFTNLTY
+2581 AANTDFVFNNLTY

-2630 ANAAPI
+2630 ANAAQI
-2636 ERVAGA
+2636 ERVTGA

-2647 GDLSNIQS
+2647 PDLSNIQS

-2668 SVTYKNFNGQGD
+2668 SVTYQNFNGQGD

-2710 PLDRFNRFTLEYS
+2710 QLDRFNRFTLEYS

-2732 STYTEHGLVDLN
+2732 STYTTYGLVDLN

-2764 YGVRELTVSAQEAES
+2764 YGVRELRISAQEAVS
-2779 VSLQGGL
+2779 VSLQGGQT
-2786 AFPIGN
+2786 FPIGN

-2807 RIIQQAVTFKL
+2807 RTIQQAVTFKL

-2827 QTVTSA
+2827 QTVTGA
-2833 LTNQNLVQ
+2833 LTDQNLVQ
-2841 TFTLTNGQVRQT
+2841 TFTLTNGQVRQA
-2853 LEAKVLGRYALVEV
+2853 LEAKLLGRYALVEV

-2880 LLDLQTLQQPHSGR
+2880 LLDLQTLQRPHSGS
-2894 QMKTVTRFNLVGT
+2894 QMKTVSRFTLVGT
-2907 NDKVRIDTNTANVL
+2907 NDKLRIDTTTENVL
-2921 KFIVKNEPLTYHLKI
+2921 KIFVKNELLTYNLLIK
-2936 LKRDV
+2936 KRDLA
-2941 NNAATG
+2941 NPNTG
-2947 LDARFE
+2947 LDALFA
-2953 LYNENETRPPLGQGN
+2953 LYDANETAEISQGH
-2968 TTQPGD
+2968 TTEPGS
-2974 SLTFRNLRPGTYVL
+2974 SLTFRNLQPGTYVL

-3050 VSNLDPTI
+3050 VSNLTPTI

-3078 SNDDWHRQQY
+3078 SNDDWHRQRYQ
-3088 RATIDTAN
+3088 AAIDTAN
-3096 KALKWWTQSNDVG
+3096 KALTWWTQSNDVG

-3148 LADGAPTNA
+3148 LANGAPTNA

-3369 TITEEGV
+3369 TITEEGR
-3376 LRIDVN
+3376 LQIDVN

-3392 GNSQELVLLI
+3392 GSSQELVLLI

-3436 HDGGKLEAIASKVTA
+3436 HNGGKLEAIASKVTA

-3502 LQGADTNRLVVFTMK
+3502 LQGADSNRVVVFTMK

-3544 LKESGNAQATAVVKR
+3544 LKERGNAQAPAVVKR

-3617 DNTDPHLIIVK
+3617 DNTDSHLIIVK

>member
-217 FEELVKRNSIEMVT
+217 FEELVNRNSIEMVT
-231 DSVALDTSQPVS
+231 DSAAFDASQPVS
-243 EKSVAETD
+243 EKSVSETE
-251 QPISETSELISDNT
+251 QPIPETSESISDNP
-265 QSNPVPEGEEVIQEE
+265 QSNPVPEGEEVLQEE

-313 IITSVEN
+313 SMIAVGNFESVHKG
-320 PEISYNG
+320 Y
-327 RTDEQGILDWKD
+327 TDEQGVLEWRD

-361 LSVIQLQ
+361 LPAIQLQ
-368 EGDEEKVIHVTNVK
+368 ESGAEKIIHVTNAK

-389 VGSMLRSARTRR
+389 IGSMLRSARTRR
-401 AVTETTTDRTTTII
+401 AVTETNTNSTTTII

-429 EITKDIF
+429 EITKYIF
-436 DPIRIEIPG
+436 DTIRIEIPG

-476 TTVTGANDRY
+476 TTVTGASDRY

-504 PKITSIIHNQG
+504 PKITSIIDNQG
-515 QTIGNPETSRY
+515 QTIENPETSQY

-570 VQAPE
+570 VQAPI

-584 TIVLTREEERNIK
+584 TIVLTREEVRNTK

-618 SDTIRVNGRYRESNN
+618 SDTIRVNGRYRESDNK
-633 QVIEWYTSRLNT
+633 VIEWYTSRLNT
-645 TDSVQTYTFDVAEDR
+645 TDSVQTYTFDVAEDKNTQ
-660 ASQSAHSKTVYIYS
+660 AVHSKIVYVYE
-674 PADNGNYSLTSTRVV
+674 PTEGGNYRLKSREQV
-689 DKAQNQITV
+689 DKAQSQIIV
-698 DNVPAGGI
+698 SDVPVGGI

-733 GDITIEKKWA
+733 GDITIQKKWA
-743 QGTEKTAVTYSITG
+743 SGTEKTAVTYTING
-757 GSYQNHKV
+757 GSYNNHKV
-765 TMQANQSQVV
+765 TLQADQSQVTV
-775 ISNVEKFSGTGST
+775 SNVEKFSGTGST
-788 ATKKR
+788 ATKTR
-793 VYYEVTEEVP
+793 IYYEVTEDVP
-803 SGYMLST
+803 VGYALST
-810 AQMDWEK
+810 AQMDWK
-817 LHYVFT
+817 NLQYVFT
-823 NKKDN
+823 NKKDT
-828 SRPVP
+828 SQPITPTP
-833 PSPSGSCESYGVTS
+833 PGSCESYGVTS

-859 RNGQRW
+859 RGSNRW

-878 PAFAREGDSFTIEL
+878 PAFAKEGDSFTIEL
-892 PKELKLDHLANPS
+892 PRELKLEHLANPS

-941 VSEYSGWFQIGSDGS
+941 VTEYSGWFEIGSDQS
-956 QNLVQ
+956 ENLVQ
-961 INNDTNIRGTYLTGV
+961 INNDTNVAGKKYLTGV
-976 RPVVPEWYSF
+976 RPEVPVWYSF
-986 DLENPI
+986 DPENPI

-998 VNKKLKYKT
+998 VNKKLKYMT

-1021 GDGTLNATEN
+1021 GNGTLNATEN
-1031 GSHGLQGSLRQF
+1031 GSGGLQGSLHQF
-1043 SSVHKQAIN
+1043 SSVHKQVIN

-1058 TWELVYNGERND
+1058 TWELVYNGGRND
-1070 ITGGVGYDSR
+1070 ISGSILANRR
-1080 KIWDRIHE
+1080 KFWDRLHVDTP
-1088 NSSLYDGNVHTSIP
+1088 LYDGNTHTSILKDLE
-1102 RNIEVFVADGNPA
+1102 IFVSDGTPAD
-1115 ASYTESEMVRLSLLT
+1115 SYDESAMVPLKYKT
-1130 TSRSGD
+1130 TSNSGAN
-1136 QTTYHYGINGAN
+1136 TTYHYGIDGTN
-1148 MGLAI
+1148 MGLAV
-1153 LLKRESWY
+1153 LLKREDWG
-1161 DAQFNYRSNYTL
+1161 DANFGFQSNYAL
-1173 EFYHEGAGWG
+1173 EFYYEGSDWG
-1183 RKTIVARIKQRKNG
+1183 RKAIIVRIKQRKNG
-1197 NTTLRNAVSLNWN
+1197 NNTLRNAVNVMWN
-1210 SVVLGGGK
+1210 SLVISGK
-1218 SPNNFFVAGD
+1218 MGTNNYFVAGD
-1228 TVASGGAYPTDWY
+1228 TVANGGAYPTDWY
-1241 GFQLKKVDQ
+1241 AFRLKKVDQ
-1250 QKRPLEGA
+1250 QNRPLEGA
-1258 VFTLYDSQQR
+1258 VFTLYDSKQR
-1268 PYQTIRSNGQ
+1268 PYQTIRSNEQ

-1304 DTTVHRLIIRNS
+1304 DTTVHSLIIRNS
-1316 ENITIDGKSY
+1316 DNITIDGQSY

-1372 DETLGDAF
+1372 DETLGDTFA
-1380 ESDEFL
+1380 SDEFL

-1464 QGQPLEN
+1464 QGEPLEN
-1471 AIFELRRIHPTGFTV
+1471 AIFELRQIHSAGFTV

-1541 TRGSSTIVNSP
+1541 TRGNSTIVNSP

-1577 APRFTVTNATGETL
+1577 APRFTVTNAAGETL
-1591 NSQIANLQN
+1591 NRQIANLQN
-1600 GMYTFTNGSGTNSG
+1600 GMFTFTNGSGTNSG

-1625 RAPQGYTRLTNL
+1625 RAPRGYTQLTNL

-1656 GIATSATSPDTVQIN
+1656 GIATSATSPDTVQIK

-1684 RIKGLESL
+1684 RIKGLEDLPS
-1692 AGLITGNMTFTLSK
+1692 LITGQMTFTLTK
-1706 DNDTSFQPVTVT
+1706 DNDATAVSAVQTH
-1718 QAANTDFVFN
+1718 AANTDFVFT

-1740 APPAGYMVEPIVY
+1740 APPAGYMVEPLVY

-1773 SRVERASLITSPDL
+1773 SRVEGASLITSPDL

-1798 IDGSDTTSVTYQ
+1798 IDGSDTTFVTYH
-1810 NFNGQGNN
+1810 NFNGQGDN
-1818 IPVGAYLGVDL
+1818 IPAGAYLGVDL
-1829 QSVKRVRNVFYL
+1829 QGVKRVRNIFYL
-1841 QGNQSNV
+1841 QGNQNNI

-1897 VNKWYAVRE
+1897 VKKWYAVRE
-1906 LRITAQEAESVS
+1906 LRISAQEAESVS
-1918 LQGGQAFPIGNIQHP
+1918 LQGGQ
-1933 FIRMEKRD
+1933 
-1941 SETGAIIQGTAT
+1941 
-1953 FKLYKVPEDTTE
+1953 
-1965 TTLSTAI
+1965 
-1972 NDNNLIQTFQ
+1972 
-1982 LANGQ
+1982 
-1987 TGNETLLIKELG
+1987 
-1999 KYALVE
+1999 
-2005 TQAPDGYIGL
+2005 
-2015 SQPVLLEA
+2015 
-2023 TEARQAHSDTKN
+2023 
-2035 KHVTRFAVLSSR
+2035 
-2047 DKVTVDTSSTANDN
+2047 
-2061 VLKLQVKNRQK
+2061 
-2072 VYNLKILKRDAQN
+2072 
-2085 AQQGLTAT
+2085 
-2093 FGLFNADGTN
+2093 
-2103 KIAEGQTNESDHSY
+2103 
-2117 TFSQLRPGTYILK
+2117 
-2130 ELQTPINY
+2130 
-2138 NPLRDFK
+2138 
-2145 IVIANNGQVSV
+2145 
-2156 LDTPTRMVEVGNTVD
+2156 
-2171 TTISLTIKNRTYT
+2171 
-2184 PISIQ
+2184 
-2189 KVDKRSN
+2189 
-2196 ETTLTGVRLR
+2196 
-2206 IQAKNGNQMPQFS
+2206 
-2219 NRSWHETNYQ
+2219 
-2229 GRVID
+2229 
-2234 TEKALEWNTSA
+2234 
-2245 AGNAVFQL
+2245 
-2253 PQGTYTISELSAPAG
+2253 
-2268 YEQLQP
+2268 
-2274 FDITVA
+2274 
-2280 EDGSVQLAQGT
+2280 
-2291 NTEQVSQGTKD
+2291 
-2302 GRINIKLTNVFKPKI
+2302 
-2317 KITKVDSREVN
+2317 
-2328 RKLAGAR
+2328 
-2335 FKLFGPDENT
+2335 
-2345 QIGQEVTTGTNGEV
+2345 
-2359 TLPGLEPGTY
+2359 
-2369 YLQESQPPTDYQ
+2369 
-2381 ANSLKYRIVIADN
+2381 
-2394 GSAQITNADGK
+2394 
-2405 IEVGASQDQGA
+2405 
-2416 DKIIPIT
+2416 
-2423 VKNERET
+2423 
-2430 YDLKILKRD
+2430 
-2439 AQNAQQ
+2439 
-2445 GLTATFG
+2445 
-2452 LFHADG
+2452 
-2458 ISKITEGQTNESD
+2458 
-2471 HSHTFSQLLPG
+2471 
-2482 TYVLKEVTPPSGYIQ
+2482 
-2497 VDPVRLEITQAGQ
+2497 
-2510 LRILSGDTELLQVG
+2510 
-2524 ASSGNTLQLTVKN
+2524 
-2537 DSKKTL
+2537 
-2543 RISKRIK
+2543 
-2550 GLEDLPNLITG
+2550 
-2561 QMTFTLTKDNDTT
+2561 
-2574 AVSVVQT
+2574 
-2581 HAATEDFVFTNLTY
+2581 
-2595 GSYTLVETA
+2595 
-2604 PPAGY
+2604 
-2609 MVEPITYKVS
+2609 
-2619 VSRSGVSLYKV
+2619 
-2630 ANAAPI
+2630 
-2636 ERVAGA
+2636 
-2642 TLIKS
+2642 
-2647 GDLSNIQS
+2647 
-2655 GQDGDAIDGSDTT
+2655 
-2668 SVTYKNFNGQGD
+2668 
-2680 NIPAGAYLGVDLQ
+2680 
-2693 GVKRVRH
+2693 
-2700 IHYLQGTQHN
+2700 
-2710 PLDRFNRFTLEYS
+2710 
-2723 IDGRTYFPL
+2723 
-2732 STYTEHGLVDLN
+2732 
-2744 TDIVA
+2744 
-2749 RYIRVRNEDRVEQKW
+2749 
-2764 YGVRELTVSAQEAES
+2764 
-2779 VSLQGGL
+2779 

-2807 RIIQQAVTFKL
+2807 RIIQQAVTFRL

-2827 QTVTSA
+2827 QTVTGA
-2833 LTNQNLVQ
+2833 LTDQNLVQ

-2853 LEAKVLGRYALVEV
+2853 LEAKVHGRYALVEGT
-2867 APPTGYRALAGPV
+2867 PPTGYRGLASPI
-2880 LLDLQTLQQPHSGR
+2880 LLDLQTLQQPHSGS

-2953 LYNENETRPPLGQGN
+2953 LYDAMGTTVIERGN
-2968 TTQPGD
+2968 TSQDGF
-2974 SLTFRNLRPGTYVL
+2974 SLTFPNLSPNSYVL
-2988 KEVTAPTGYNPI
+2988 KEAVAPANYNPI
-3000 QKIKLTI
+3000 APIHLTI
-3007 SLDGQIRIVEGPQD
+3007 DQTGQLTIQSGPSD
-3021 LLASQAVNANNEIEL
+3021 LIAIQSADDSHLIQLTI
-3036 VVKNRPFTDFSIEK
+3036 KNRPFTPISIQK
-3050 VSNLDPTI
+3050 VDKRSNETTLT
-3058 NLAGVQ
+3058 GVRLRIQ
-3064 LQIKAKNNGPAPLF
+3064 AKNGAQMPQFGDRN
-3078 SNDDWHRQQY
+3078 WHETHYQGRV
-3088 RATIDTAN
+3088 IDTE
-3096 KALKWWTQSNDVG
+3096 KALEWTSSTAG
-3109 NAVFKL
+3109 NAVFQL

-3123 ELAAPAGYELLQ
+3123 ELSAPAGYEQLQ
-3135 PFDIIVG
+3135 PFDIIVA
-3142 EDGQVR
+3142 EDGSVQLAQGTNPEQVSQGQK
-3148 LADGAPTNA
+3148 DGR
-3157 EINTKDNRLNLKLTN
+3157 INIKLIN
-3172 IFKPKLKI
+3172 VFKPKIKI
-3180 IKVDSRNETRRLA
+3180 TKVDSRDANRKLA
-3193 NATFKLFG
+3193 GARFKLFG
-3201 GDGRT
+3201 PDENT
-3206 QVGSDLVTGAT
+3206 QIGQEVITDSN
-3217 GEIET
+3217 GEITLQGLE
-3222 PALTP
+3222 P
-3227 GTYYLQET
+3227 GTYYLQES
-3235 QSPTGYQA
+3235 QPPTGYQA

-3254 NGSARIGNADNK
+3254 NGLARIGNADAK
-3266 IEVGTSQD
+3266 IEVGASQD

-3300 YDETSRGLDARFQL
+3300 YNDVNRGLNARFQL
-3314 YRKDGEQE
+3314 YRKNGNQE
-3322 VLLQGLVGNTS
+3322 ELLSGLVGDTIVN
-3333 GANSELLLPNLLPNT
+3333 NHELVLPNLMPNT
-3348 YVLKEITAPAGNYE
+3348 YVLKEIRVPSGNYE
-3362 AIRPIQF
+3362 AIQPIQF
-3369 TITEEGV
+3369 TITEEGR
-3376 LRIDVN
+3376 LQIDVN

-3392 GNSQELVLLI
+3392 GSSQELVLLI

-3413 KQDATNEQTLLDGAN
+3413 KQDATNDQTLLDGAN

-3436 HDGGKLEAIASKVTA
+3436 HNGGKLEAIASKVTA

-3494 RNGDNMTS
+3494 RNGDDMTS
-3502 LQGADTNRLVVFTMK
+3502 LQGADNNRVVVFTMK
-3517 NTRTT
+3517 NRRKTG
-3522 SQFKLAKRSYRDSAQ
+3522 QFKLAKRAYSDSDR
-3537 RLEATFE
+3537 RLAAVFE
-3544 LKESGNAQATAVVKR
+3544 LKEENGATPVATK
-3559 TTTTGDEVLFDNLP
+3559 TTATDGEEIVFENLRI
-3573 VGKSYILKETVAP
+3573 GQIYQLKETQAP
-3586 DGYQKIEKE
+3586 EGYQLNTKVYRLRLTDSGQVELL
-3595 IHIDIG
+3595 
-3601 ADGAIT
+3601 DG
-3607 IQDGGDLVSL
+3607 DDLLSL
-3617 DNTDPHLIIVK
+3617 DDSNRQLLTAK
-3628 NLRKGE
+3628 NLTKGE

-3639 GIGIIPYIALGGV
+3639 GFGVLPYITLGGG

-3664 EKRWKHIRK
+3664 EKPWKRIRK

>member
-231 DSVALDTSQPVS
+231 DSVASDT
-243 EKSVAETD
+243 E
-251 QPISETSELISDNT
+251 QPIPETSESTSDNT

-280 QALAIQTANL
+280 PALAIQTANL

-361 LSVIQLQ
+361 LTVIQLQ
-368 EGDEEKVIHVTNVK
+368 ESGAEKIIHVTNAK
-382 KNELEGQ
+382 KNGLEGRI
-389 VGSMLRSARTRR
+389 GSMLRSARTRR
-401 AVTETTTDRTTTII
+401 AITETNTDRTTTII

-618 SDTIRVNGRYRESNN
+618 SDSIRVNGRYRDSNN
-633 QVIEWYTSRLNT
+633 KVIEWYTSRINT
-645 TDSVQTYTFDVAEDR
+645 TDSPQTYTFEVAEDR

-859 RNGQRW
+859 RNRQRW

-986 DLENPI
+986 DLENTI

-1043 SSVHKQAIN
+1043 STVHKEVFH

-1058 TWELVYNGERND
+1058 TWELVYNGGRKD
-1070 ITGGVGYDSR
+1070 ITGGSGPNAR
-1080 KIWDRIHE
+1080 KIWDRLHVD
-1088 NSSLYDGNVHTSIP
+1088 SPLYDGNTHTSIP
-1102 RNIEVFVADGNPA
+1102 KNIEIFVADGNPA
-1115 ASYTESEMVRLSLLT
+1115 ASYTRSEMVPLT
-1130 TSRSGD
+1130 FKGTSRSGEE
-1136 QTTYHYGINGAN
+1136 TTYHYEVKGTD
-1148 MGLAI
+1148 MGVAV
-1153 LLKRESWY
+1153 LLKRETWNNNE
-1161 DAQFNYRSNYTL
+1161 FNYQSNYTL
-1173 EFYHEGAGWG
+1173 EIYHEGSGF
-1183 RKTIVARIKQRKNG
+1183 RNKTIVVRLKQRKSSG
-1197 NTTLRNAVSLNWN
+1197 KTSFRNATSVNWN
-1210 SVVLGGGK
+1210 SVVLGGGLQ
-1218 SPNNFFVAGD
+1218 PNNFFVAGD

-1241 GFQLKKVDQ
+1241 AFRLKKVDQ

-1258 VFTLYDSQQR
+1258 VFTLYDSKQR
-1268 PYQTIRSNGQ
+1268 PYQTIRSNEQ

-1316 ENITIDGKSY
+1316 DNITIDGQSY

-1372 DETLGDAF
+1372 DETLGNTF

-1464 QGQPLEN
+1464 QGEPLEN
-1471 AIFELRRIHPTGFTV
+1471 AIFELRQIHSTGFTV

-1526 AVVQFTVNEDGTARF
+1526 AVAQFTVNENGTARF

-1600 GMYTFTNGSGTNSG
+1600 GMYTFTNGSGANSG

-1656 GIATSATSPDTVQIN
+1656 GIATSATSPDTVQIK

-1684 RIKGLESL
+1684 RIKGLETIP
-1692 AGLITGNMTFTLSK
+1692 ALIQGQMTFTLTK
-1706 DNDTSFQPVTVT
+1706 DNDAAAVPAVQTH
-1718 QAANTDFVFN
+1718 AANTDFVFT

-1740 APPAGYMVEPIVY
+1740 APPAGYMVEPIIY

-1773 SRVERASLITSPDL
+1773 SRVEGTSLITSPDL

-1972 NDNNLIQTFQ
+1972 NNNNLIQTFQ

-2035 KHVTRFAVLSSR
+2035 KHVTRFAVLSSS

-2093 FGLFNADGTN
+2093 FGLFNADGTS
-2103 KIAEGQTNESDHSY
+2103 KIAEGQTNENDHSY
-2117 TFSQLRPGTYILK
+2117 TFSQLRPGTYTLK

-2219 NRSWHETNYQ
+2219 DRSWHETNYQ

-2345 QIGQEVTTGTNGEV
+2345 QIGQEVTTGTNGEI
-2359 TLPGLEPGTY
+2359 TLPGVEPGTY

-2445 GLTATFG
+2445 GLIATFG
-2452 LFHADG
+2452 LYNADG
-2458 ISKITEGQTNESD
+2458 ISKITEGQTNPSD
-2471 HSHTFSQLLPG
+2471 HSYTFSQLLPG
-2482 TYVLKEVTPPSGYIQ
+2482 TYVLKEETPPSGYIQ

-2510 LRILSGDTELLQVG
+2510 LRILSGDTELLQIG

-2550 GLEDLPNLITG
+2550 GLEDLPSLITG
-2561 QMTFTLTKDNDTT
+2561 EMTFTLTKDNDTT
-2574 AVSVVQT
+2574 AVSAVQT

-2636 ERVAGA
+2636 ERVTGA
-2642 TLIKS
+2642 TLFKS

-2668 SVTYKNFNGQGD
+2668 SVTYQNFNGQGD

-2700 IHYLQGTQHN
+2700 IRYYQGTQRN
-2710 PLDRFNRFTLEYS
+2710 AYDRFNRFTLEYS

-2732 STYTEHGLVDLN
+2732 STYTESGLVNLN

-2749 RYIRVRNEDRVEQKW
+2749 RYIRVRNEDRVEQRW
-2764 YGVRELTVSAQEAES
+2764 YAVRELTVSAQATETVNVLSAG
-2779 VSLQGGL
+2779 QY
-2786 AFPIGN
+2786 PIGN

-2807 RIIQQAVTFKL
+2807 SIIQQAVTFKL

-2827 QTVTSA
+2827 QTVTGA
-2833 LTNQNLVQ
+2833 LTDQNLVQ

-2894 QMKTVTRFNLVGT
+2894 QMKTVSRFTLVGT

-2953 LYNENETRPPLGQGN
+2953 LYNENETRPPLSQGN
-2968 TTQPGD
+2968 TTLPGN
-2974 SLTFRNLRPGTYVL
+2974 SLTFRDLQPGTYVL

-3007 SLDGQIRIVEGPQD
+3007 SLDGRIRIVEGPQD
-3021 LLASQAVNANNEIEL
+3021 LLESQAVNANNEIEL

-3050 VSNLDPTI
+3050 VSNLTPTI

-3096 KALKWWTQSNDVG
+3096 KALKWWTQSNDIG

-3123 ELAAPAGYELLQ
+3123 ELSAPAGYELLQ

-3148 LADGAPTNA
+3148 LANGAPTNA

-3235 QSPTGYQA
+3235 QSPAGFQTNGT
-3243 NARKYQ
+3243 KYKL
-3249 IIIDA
+3249 IIAADGTTTVE
-3254 NGSARIGNADNK
+3254 NGNDLIAVAPLSD
-3266 IEVGTSQD
+3266 
-3274 QGADKI
+3274 DKVI
-3280 IPITVKN
+3280 QITVKN
-3287 DRTPFTVKIRKRD
+3287 KVKTYRLKIKKRD
-3300 YDETSRGLDARFQL
+3300 YDNPTNGVSDARFAL
-3314 YRKDGEQE
+3314 YPSEGPNADGSNKVQ
-3322 VLLQGLVGNTS
+3322 VLINGQMKALEGNSYSHFDNTIDF
-3333 GANSELLLPNLLPNT
+3333 PNIPPGE
-3348 YVLKEITAPAGNYE
+3348 YVLREIQAPSGYTK
-3362 AIRPIQF
+3362 IRD
-3369 TITEEGV
+3369 T
-3376 LRIDVN
+3376 
-3382 DRGFASVENG
+3382 
-3392 GNSQELVLLI
+3392 
-3402 KNIKKFRLRIK
+3402 RLQIGEDGRL
-3413 KQDATNEQTLLDGAN
+3413 TLLDADQALVSVETGQGDTLVMVAKNIRTFN
-3428 FTLYRARD
+3428 FQIKKVDSTNEATLLDNAQFSIYKT
-3436 HDGGKLEAIASKVTA
+3436 DGNWTKGDTALAQGLTSAGIYQTNLE
-3451 NGLADIDVGPGYFI
+3451 PGYYI
-3465 LQETQAP
+3465 LKEDQAP
-3472 TGYVLND
+3472 SGYLLNQ
-3479 KEYIFQINHDGTVLL
+3479 KEYRFQINHDGSILLHNPDETV
-3494 RNGDNMTS
+3494 S
-3502 LQGADTNRLVVFTMK
+3502 LSRADTNRLVVFTMK

-3522 SQFKLAKRSYRDSAQ
+3522 SQFKLAKRSYRDPDQ

-3544 LKESGNAQATAVVKR
+3544 LKERGNAQATAVVKR

>member
-55 LAIKLDTSQKQLDR
+55 LTIKLDSSQKQLDR

-90 QNELELESQL
+90 QNELELDSQL
-100 DEQGVPKE
+100 DEQGVTKE

-139 TQDSLEASLPVYGL
+139 TQDPLESPLPVYGL

-231 DSVALDTSQPVS
+231 DSVASDT
-243 EKSVAETD
+243 E
-251 QPISETSELISDNT
+251 QPIPETSESTSDNT

-313 IITSVEN
+313 TITSVEN
-320 PEISYNG
+320 PEMTYKG
-327 RTDEQGILDWKD
+327 RTDEQGLLEWQD

-361 LSVIQLQ
+361 LTVIQLQ
-368 EGDEEKVIHVTNVK
+368 ESGAEKIIHVTNAK
-382 KNELEGQ
+382 KNGLEGRI
-389 VGSMLRSARTRR
+389 GSMLRSARTRR
-401 AVTETTTDRTTTII
+401 AVTETNTNSTTTII

-633 QVIEWYTSRLNT
+633 KVIEWYTSRLNT
-645 TDSVQTYTFDVAEDR
+645 TDSVQTYTFDVAEDKNT
-660 ASQSAHSKTVYIYS
+660 QSVHSKIVYVYE
-674 PADNGNYSLTSTRVV
+674 PTEGGNYRLKRSEQV
-689 DKAQNQITV
+689 DKTQSQITV
-698 DNVPAGGI
+698 NDVPVGGI

-719 ANHTITGASLEALK
+719 ANHTITGASLESLK
-733 GDITIEKKWA
+733 GDITIHKKWA
-743 QGTEKTAVTYSITG
+743 TGTEKTAVTFSVNG
-757 GSYQNHKV
+757 GSYNNHKV
-765 TMQANQSQVV
+765 TLQANQTQVTV
-775 ISNVEKFSGTGST
+775 LNVEKFSGTGST
-788 ATKKR
+788 ATKTR
-793 VYYEVTEEVP
+793 IYYEVTEDVP
-803 SGYMLST
+803 VGYALST
-810 AQMDWEK
+810 AQMDWK
-817 LHYVFT
+817 NLQYVFT
-823 NKKDN
+823 NKKDT
-828 SRPVP
+828 SQPVTPTP
-833 PSPSGSCESYGVTS
+833 PGSCESYGITR

-892 PKELKLDHLANPS
+892 PRELKLDHLANPS

-915 TNVILARTYHVEDRK
+915 TNEILARTYHVEDRK

-941 VSEYSGWFQIGSDGS
+941 VTEYSGWFEIGSDQSSG
-956 QNLVQ
+956 LVQ
-961 INNDTNIRGTYLTGV
+961 INNDRNVAGRRYLTGV
-976 RPVVPEWYSF
+976 RPEVPVWYSF
-986 DLENPI
+986 DPENPI
-992 NTQSNI
+992 DTQSNI

-1007 SYKGGNFDCSHTVT
+1007 SYKGGNFDCSHTVI

-1031 GSHGLQGSLRQF
+1031 GSGGLQGSLRQF

-1268 PYQTIRSNGQ
+1268 PYQTIRSNEQ

-1299 AGYTL
+1299 VGYTL
-1304 DTTVHRLIIRNS
+1304 DTTVHRLNIRNS

-1464 QGQPLEN
+1464 QGEPLEN
-1471 AIFELRRIHPTGFTV
+1471 AIFELRQIHSTGFTV

-1526 AVVQFTVNEDGTARF
+1526 AVAQFTVNEDGTARF

-1600 GMYTFTNGSGTNSG
+1600 GMFTFTNGSGANSG

-1656 GIATSATSPDTVQIN
+1656 GIATSATSPDTVQIK

-1684 RIKGLESL
+1684 RIKGLETIP
-1692 AGLITGNMTFTLSK
+1692 ALIQGQMTFTLTK
-1706 DNDTSFQPVTVT
+1706 DNDARFQPVTLI
-1718 QAANTDFVFN
+1718 QAANVDFVFD

-1740 APPAGYMVEPIVY
+1740 TPPAGYMVEPIVY

-1787 SNIQSGPESNA
+1787 SNVQSGPESNA
-1798 IDGSDTTSVTYQ
+1798 IDGSETTSVTYY
-1810 NFNGQGNN
+1810 NFNGQGNT

-1829 QSVKRVRNVFYL
+1829 QGVKRVRNIFYL

-1863 ETYYPIASSA
+1863 ETYYPITSSA

-2035 KHVTRFAVLSSR
+2035 KHVTRFAVLSSS

-2103 KIAEGQTNESDHSY
+2103 KIAEGQTNENDHSY
-2117 TFSQLRPGTYILK
+2117 TFSQLRPGTYTLK

-2196 ETTLTGVRLR
+2196 ETTLMGVRLR

-2317 KITKVDSREVN
+2317 KITKVDSRDAN

-2335 FKLFGPDENT
+2335 FKLFGPNENT
-2345 QIGQEVTTGTNGEV
+2345 QIGQEVTTESNGEIM
-2359 TLPGLEPGTY
+2359 LPGLEPGTY

-2381 ANSLKYRIVIADN
+2381 ANARKYQIIIDAN
-2394 GSAQITNADGK
+2394 GSAQINNADNK
-2405 IEVGASQDQGA
+2405 IEVGTSQDQGT

-2430 YDLKILKRD
+2430 YNLKILKRD
-2439 AQNAQQ
+2439 SQNAQQ
-2445 GLTATFG
+2445 GLIATFG
-2452 LFHADG
+2452 LYNADG
-2458 ISKITEGQTNESD
+2458 TSNIAEGQTNPSD
-2471 HSHTFSQLLPG
+2471 HSYTFSQLLPG

-2497 VDPVRLEITQAGQ
+2497 VEPVRIEITQAGQ
-2510 LRILSGDTELLQVG
+2510 LQILSGDTELLQVG

-2550 GLEDLPNLITG
+2550 GLETIPALIQG
-2561 QMTFTLTKDNDTT
+2561 QMTFTLTKDNEAN
-2574 AVSVVQT
+2574 AVPAVQT
-2581 HAATEDFVFTNLTY
+2581 HAANADFVFDNLTY

-2636 ERVAGA
+2636 ERVTGA

-2647 GDLSNIQS
+2647 PDLSNIQS

-2668 SVTYKNFNGQGD
+2668 SVTYQNFNGQGD

-2700 IHYLQGTQHN
+2700 IRYYQGTQRN
-2710 PLDRFNRFTLEYS
+2710 AYDRFNRFTLEYS

-2732 STYTEHGLVDLN
+2732 FTYTESGLVDLN

-2749 RYIRVRNEDRVEQKW
+2749 RYIRVRNEDRVEQRW
-2764 YGVRELTVSAQEAES
+2764 YAVRELTVSAQEAVS
-2779 VSLQGGL
+2779 VSLQGGQT
-2786 AFPIGN
+2786 FPIGN
-2792 IQHPEIQIEKQDMNN
+2792 IQHPKIQIEKQDMNN
-2807 RIIQQAVTFKL
+2807 SIIQQAVTFKL

-2827 QTVTSA
+2827 QTVTGA
-2833 LTNQNLVQ
+2833 LTDQNLVQ

-2880 LLDLQTLQQPHSGR
+2880 LLDLTTAQETHSGS
-2894 QMKTVTRFNLVGT
+2894 QMKTVSRFTLVGT

-3050 VSNLDPTI
+3050 VSNLTPTI

-3078 SNDDWHRQQY
+3078 SNDDWHRQRYQ
-3088 RATIDTAN
+3088 AAIDTAN
-3096 KALKWWTQSNDVG
+3096 KALTWWTQSNDIG

-3142 EDGQVR
+3142 ADGQVR

-3206 QVGSDLVTGAT
+3206 QVGSDLVTGVT

-3235 QSPTGYQA
+3235 QSPAGFQTNGT
-3243 NARKYQ
+3243 KYKL
-3249 IIIDA
+3249 IIAADGTTTVE
-3254 NGSARIGNADNK
+3254 NGNDLIAVAPLSD
-3266 IEVGTSQD
+3266 
-3274 QGADKI
+3274 DKVI
-3280 IPITVKN
+3280 QITVKN
-3287 DRTPFTVKIRKRD
+3287 KVKTYLLKIKKRD
-3300 YDETSRGLDARFQL
+3300 YDNPTNGVSGARFAL
-3314 YRKDGEQE
+3314 YPSEGPNADGSNKVQVLKDGRMIALE
-3322 VLLQGLVGNTS
+3322 GNSYSHFDNTIDF
-3333 GANSELLLPNLLPNT
+3333 PNIPPGE
-3348 YVLKEITAPAGNYE
+3348 YVL
-3362 AIRPIQF
+3362 R
-3369 TITEEGV
+3369 
-3376 LRIDVN
+3376 
-3382 DRGFASVENG
+3382 
-3392 GNSQELVLLI
+3392 
-3402 KNIKKFRLRIK
+3402 
-3413 KQDATNEQTLLDGAN
+3413 
-3428 FTLYRARD
+3428 
-3436 HDGGKLEAIASKVTA
+3436 
-3451 NGLADIDVGPGYFI
+3451 
-3465 LQETQAP
+3465 ETQAP
-3472 TGYVLND
+3472 SGYTKIRDTRLQIGEDGRLTLLDADQALVSVETGQGDTLVMVAKNIRTFNFQIKKVDSTNEATLLDNAQFSIYKTDVNWTKGDTALAQGLTRAGIYQTNLEPGYYILKEDQAPSGYLLNRN
-3479 KEYIFQINHDGTVLL
+3479 EYRFQINHDGSIYLHNPDATV
-3494 RNGDNMTS
+3494 S
-3502 LQGADTNRLVVFTMK
+3502 LARADTNRLVVFTMK

-3544 LKESGNAQATAVVKR
+3544 LKERGNAQAPAVVKR

-3607 IQDGGDLVSL
+3607 IRDGGDLVSL
-3617 DNTDPHLIIVK
+3617 DNTDSHLIIVK

>member
-25 ITIFSETVSATTPLT
+25 ITIFSESVSATTPLT

-139 TQDSLEASLPVYGL
+139 TQDSLESSLPVYGL

-231 DSVALDTSQPVS
+231 DSVASDT
-243 EKSVAETD
+243 E
-251 QPISETSELISDNT
+251 QPIPETSESTSDNT
-265 QSNPVPEGEEVIQEE
+265 QPNPVPEGEEVIQEE

-361 LSVIQLQ
+361 LTVIQLQ
-368 EGDEEKVIHVTNVK
+368 ESGAEKIIHVTNAK
-382 KNELEGQ
+382 KNGLEGRI
-389 VGSMLRSARTRR
+389 GSMLRSARTRR

-415 NNPNGTTTTVTREE
+415 NNPNGTTTTITKEE
-429 EITKDIF
+429 EITKYIF
-436 DPIRIEIPG
+436 DPIRLVIPG
-445 VTRHF
+445 ISTNF
-450 RQGGDL
+450 SQNGQL
-456 RKKEIQVTSTG
+456 RKKEIKTNSKG
-467 EKKIIWEYI
+467 EATAIVWEYT
-476 TTVTGANDRY
+476 TTVTGADPSFVKKLVNHFSTT
-486 IKQIAN
+486 K
-492 TFMVPVDSGLGA
+492 DSGLGE
-504 PKITSIIHNQG
+504 PRITGLTKDG
-515 QTIGNPETSRY
+515 QSLQRQHMQIADDALTSTY
-526 SDSGRFDSVTN
+526 SE
-537 QLPIQDGT
+537 LPIESGNYT
-545 YVYTIET
+545 YTIET
-552 PILLPSE
+552 PITAPRDYYTLLYHSEAKVQPNRQSQFTQGGVTTTIQANEEKRIPTSGSLSLPSQDWGGPMGKLQADTVYLS
-559 NYTLDYYSDVK
+559 NGANVAGDYTAEDK
-570 VQAPE
+570 IKWVQSNINNSKE
-575 RSRLTQNGQ
+575 RSNFDFSIDVDSSQRIDRVTVKIYEPTDTGYRE
-584 TIVLTREEERNIK
+584 VREEVVPVQ
-597 SAGSLTLPS
+597 GG
-606 DQTTSPYDTPKL
+606 
-618 SDTIRVNGRYRESNN
+618 RV
-633 QVIEWYTSRLNT
+633 T
-645 TDSVQTYTFDVAEDR
+645 
-660 ASQSAHSKTVYIYS
+660 AS
-674 PADNGNYSLTSTRVV
+674 
-689 DKAQNQITV
+689 
-698 DNVPAGGI
+698 NVPPGGI
-706 AVVETITN
+706 AVVETETT
-714 VTNEK
+714 VTNQK
-719 ANHTITGASLEALK
+719 VNHTFVGAELAALK
-733 GDITIEKKWA
+733 KDLTIKKVWLDNAPAVDVNFTVNGGRFNNQTFTLRRDQA
-743 QGTEKTAVTYSITG
+743 QIVEQNVLTYSTSSNPFKTG
-757 GSYQNHKV
+757 KKIFYDVNE
-765 TMQANQSQVV
+765 
-775 ISNVEKFSGTGST
+775 VE
-788 ATKKR
+788 
-793 VYYEVTEEVP
+793 P
-803 SGYMLST
+803 SGYSLVAAEQDT
-810 AQMDWEK
+810 EELIYTYK
-817 LHYVFT
+817 
-823 NKKDN
+823 NKKDT

-833 PSPSGSCESYGVTS
+833 TNPGTCSNYGITS
-847 VEPVNINWLTWQ
+847 VENTDIKYFRLSDGWQ
-859 RNGQRW
+859 GFGSPLRMHFRIPAYAEEGAYFEIKIPRELVLKHVANPNTVWKQIQANGQ
-865 GGFHGSLKFYFKL
+865 HV
-878 PAFAREGDSFTIEL
+878 
-892 PKELKLDHLANPS
+892 AN
-905 VEWTPVYKSG
+905 V
-915 TNVILARTYHVEDRK
+915 YHVEQDK
-930 LKFVLTSAAYS
+930 LRFVLTAGAYS
-941 VSEYSGWFQIGSDGS
+941 VADYTGIFVIGDE
-956 QNLVQ
+956 
-961 INNDTNIRGTYLTGV
+961 IRGVTHING
-976 RPVVPEWYSF
+976 RPVSGSEKYYDGVNPRIEYFFDPTNPLGTKEVRKNLQFETLYHGSGMVCSKTVTNQTTANYS
-986 DLENPI
+986 DSEIMKL
-992 NTQSNI
+992 SGS
-998 VNKKLKYKT
+998 VNKWMSYTDEDEMVWDVVYNAGGADIWGKSSFYGNNRKFHDWLSETIQLFHGNNANSFRQDIELYIVDGTSAGGYRYDTMRKMTPDNSLKDGRTQVYRLSGT
-1007 SYKGGNFDCSHTVT
+1007 DAEVHVT
-1021 GDGTLNATEN
+1021 GFNETRTFNKFQGAQKNYPANYRVEFYY
-1031 GSHGLQGSLRQF
+1031 QGSN
-1043 SSVHKQAIN
+1043 S
-1052 QTADSV
+1052 
-1058 TWELVYNGERND
+1058 
-1070 ITGGVGYDSR
+1070 TGLTR
-1080 KIWDRIHE
+1080 K
-1088 NSSLYDGNVHTSIP
+1088 
-1102 RNIEVFVADGNPA
+1102 
-1115 ASYTESEMVRLSLLT
+1115 
-1130 TSRSGD
+1130 
-1136 QTTYHYGINGAN
+1136 
-1148 MGLAI
+1148 AI
-1153 LLKRESWY
+1153 LAKIKTRKMIDPRHDY
-1161 DAQFNYRSNYTL
+1161 FFNAVHANRYIYLNGGSTL
-1173 EFYHEGAGWG
+1173 EYYRREAD
-1183 RKTIVARIKQRKNG
+1183 
-1197 NTTLRNAVSLNWN
+1197 TLAW
-1210 SVVLGGGK
+1210 
-1218 SPNNFFVAGD
+1218 
-1228 TVASGGAYPTDWY
+1228 GGAYPVDWY
-1241 GFQLKKVDQ
+1241 SLRLRKVGNENG
-1250 QKRPLEGA
+1250 QKRPLQGA
-1258 VFTLYDSQQR
+1258 VFTLSRDGKVVRRVTSDSD
-1268 PYQTIRSNGQ
+1268 
-1278 GILEFT
+1278 GIL
-1284 NILGGEYTFKEVEAP
+1284 NIRDVYGGTYKLREVSAPEGYALDPTEKEIV
-1299 AGYTL
+1299 
-1304 DTTVHRLIIRNS
+1304 IRNAD
-1316 ENITIDGKSY
+1316 NITIDGRPY
-1326 TAQAPFEIINKKD
+1326 N
-1339 AKLSLKLKKKDLANT
+1339 ANT
-1354 PLKGAVFRLR
+1354 PPEIVNTKYISLQIDKYTQGETRRLKGAVFRLR
-1364 KTDGGQPY
+1364 SKENNRYSVTLGENTSSATFLFTNLAKGTYVLEELTAPAGYKKITPIEIEVYEDAGVLKVRKVTDTNHIQSGHVFESNGTFRMNVVNEDINQEFTKVNTERQPLADAIFELRKMKQGGYDVIRRGIASNTAGKFRLNNLQPNSQYEVWETVAPEGYEKPTSAVAKFRVTADGQIEFTENSSTIINRRPDNKKFQFRVVKVDAVTNQPITSQSRIGITDADGSVIGGQVANFTSGGTYTFHNRNQNFDAGTYYIKEFAAPNGY
-1372 DETLGDAF
+1372 NILPEPIPFTVNNDGTFDTTNPNLIISNQGGNQPITLEIRVKNYKKATLRFTKRIKGIEDVQGAISGNVTF
-1380 ESDEFL
+1380 RLTKDNDSSFTAVEKTQSGNSDFVIENL
-1386 FNELTVGNYTLE
+1386 APGTYTLE
-1398 EVRAPTGYR
+1398 EV
-1407 GMGQIN
+1407 
-1413 LTVYE
+1413 
-1418 ENGTLKLRKQ
+1418 
-1428 ADTANSQTSTPQL
+1428 TP
-1441 TNGVVTLDIYNQ
+1441 
-1453 PLELTF
+1453 
-1459 TKQNT
+1459 
-1464 QGQPLEN
+1464 
-1471 AIFELRRIHPTGFTV
+1471 
-1486 VRTNLFSK
+1486 
-1494 ANGQFVLKGL
+1494 
-1504 LPNTTYELWETRAPD
+1504 
-1519 GYAKPTQ
+1519 
-1526 AVVQFTVNEDGTARF
+1526 
-1541 TRGSSTIVNSP
+1541 
-1552 PKFKVKIVKIDAET
+1552 
-1566 GQTITEGVNDT
+1566 
-1577 APRFTVTNATGETL
+1577 
-1591 NSQIANLQN
+1591 
-1600 GMYTFTNGSGTNSG
+1600 
-1614 FEAGTYYLKEI
+1614 
-1625 RAPQGYTRLTNL
+1625 PQGYVKEKATYKVEVSN
-1637 IPFTIHSDGRVT
+1637 DG
-1649 VSEEFAD
+1649 S
-1656 GIATSATSPDTVQIN
+1656 IKYYKQIN
-1671 VKNDRLK
+1671 QV
-1678 TLRISK
+1678 SV
-1684 RIKGLESL
+1684 IKSEHFNRYINNTTD
-1692 AGLITGNMTFTLSK
+1692 ANM
-1706 DNDTSFQPVTVT
+1706 
-1718 QAANTDFVFN
+1718 
-1728 NLTYGSY
+1728 
-1735 TLVET
+1735 
-1740 APPAGYMVEPIVY
+1740 
-1753 KVAVS
+1753 
-1758 RAGVSLYR
+1758 
-1766 TSDQVTP
+1766 
-1773 SRVERASLITSPDL
+1773 
-1787 SNIQSGPESNA
+1787 
-1798 IDGSDTTSVTYQ
+1798 IDGSDTSELIFDTNV
-1810 NFNGQGNN
+1810 NGQSN
-1818 IPVGAYLGVDL
+1818 IQAESYLGVDL
-1829 QSVKRVRNVFYL
+1829 GSTQRVTHIRVL
-1841 QGNQSNV
+1841 QGRAGNHADRMAKAILEYSEDGVSYTVIQNGSNNHF
-1848 TDRMNRYTVEYSIDG
+1848 TDRLIDLDVA
-1863 ETYYPIASSA
+1863 IN
-1873 TAERFEQSTDLLA
+1873 A
-1886 RYIRVRNEEQV
+1886 RYLRIRNAELV
-1897 VNKWYAVRE
+1897 VNKWMAVQE
-1906 LRITAQEAESVS
+1906 FQVLADAQTI
-1918 LQGGQAFPIGNIQHP
+1918 LYNQAGPNEKILVGNIQNP
-1933 FIRMEKRD
+1933 SIAIVKVNPQDEVM
-1941 SETGAIIQGTAT
+1941 TGANLTAR
-1953 FKLYKVPEDTTE
+1953 FKLYKVANDTTYQNVSE
-1965 TTLSTAI
+1965 RIQDSGLVQEFTWQSGSTTASLLSA
-1972 NDNNLIQTFQ
+1972 
-1982 LANGQ
+1982 
-1987 TGNETLLIKELG
+1987 KELG
-1999 KYALVE
+1999 RYALVE
-2005 TQAPDGYIGL
+2005 TQAPTGYRRLNNPILLDLFETGQSHDG
-2015 SQPVLLEA
+2015 
-2023 TEARQAHSDTKN
+2023 TRN
-2035 KHVTRFAVLSSR
+2035 KAVTRFR
-2047 DKVTVDTSSTANDN
+2047 KVYDTESDLVIDTTNTVNDN
-2061 VLKLQVKNRQK
+2061 TIKLKVKNYPDRYQLKL
-2072 VYNLKILKRDAQN
+2072 LKRALN
-2085 AQQGLTAT
+2085 GTTGLVAR
-2093 FGLFNADGTN
+2093 FELYDSQDW
-2103 KIAEGQTNESDHSY
+2103 KVAEGRTDREGNSY
-2117 TFSQLRPGTYILK
+2117 LFRDLAPGTYRLRETESPRGYYLHNDIRVTIGERGEASIDSGST
-2130 ELQTPINY
+2130 EL
-2138 NPLRDFK
+2138 
-2145 IVIANNGQVSV
+2145 VSIAPANSQNTIELTVKNKPYTAFSIEKVSK
-2156 LDTPTRMVEVGNTVD
+2156 LAPT
-2171 TTISLTIKNRTYT
+2171 
-2184 PISIQ
+2184 
-2189 KVDKRSN
+2189 
-2196 ETTLTGVRLR
+2196 TTLMNVKLEIKAKDGVLSP
-2206 IQAKNGNQMPQFS
+2206 IFS
-2219 NRSWHETNYQ
+2219 DEAWHREHY
-2229 GRVID
+2229 RAEID
-2234 TEKALEWNTSA
+2234 TANRALRWWTSA
-2245 AGNAVFQL
+2245 KGNAVFSL
-2253 PQGTYTISELSAPAG
+2253 PAGTYTVTELEAPAG
-2268 YEQLQP
+2268 YERMAP
-2274 FDITVA
+2274 FDIIMT
-2280 EDGSVQLAQGT
+2280 EDGQVVVPTNNAQVEVG
-2291 NTEQVSQGTKD
+2291 EKD
-2302 GRINIKLTNVFKPKI
+2302 NRVHIKLTNVFKPKI

-2345 QIGQEVTTGTNGEV
+2345 QIGQEVTTDTNGEI

-2445 GLTATFG
+2445 GLIATFG
-2452 LFHADG
+2452 LYNADG
-2458 ISKITEGQTNESD
+2458 ISKITEGQTNPSD
-2471 HSHTFSQLLPG
+2471 HSYTFSQLLPG
-2482 TYVLKEVTPPSGYIQ
+2482 TYVLKEETPPSGYIQ

-2550 GLEDLPNLITG
+2550 GLEDLPSLITG
-2561 QMTFTLTKDNDTT
+2561 QMTFTLSKDNDTSFQPVT
-2574 AVSVVQT
+2574 VTQ
-2581 HAATEDFVFTNLTY
+2581 AANTDFVFNNLTY

-2604 PPAGY
+2604 PPSGY

-2630 ANAAPI
+2630 ANAAPS

-2655 GQDGDAIDGSDTT
+2655 GQDGNAIDGNDTT
-2668 SVTYKNFNGQGD
+2668 AVTYSNFNGQGD

-2710 PLDRFNRFTLEYS
+2710 QLDRFNRFTLEYS

-2732 STYTEHGLVDLN
+2732 STYTTYGLVDLN

-2764 YGVRELTVSAQEAES
+2764 YGVRELTVSAQATETVNALS
-2779 VSLQGGL
+2779 AGQY
-2786 AFPIGN
+2786 PIGN
-2792 IQHPEIQIEKQDMNN
+2792 IQHPEIQIEKQDMSNA
-2807 RIIQQAVTFKL
+2807 RINQSVTFKL
-2818 YKVPDDATS
+2818 YKVDDATTTANAAAAIQES
-2827 QTVTSA
+2827 
-2833 LTNQNLVQ
+2833 NLVQ

-2894 QMKTVTRFNLVGT
+2894 QMKTVSRFTLVGT

-2953 LYNENETRPPLGQGN
+2953 LYNENETRPPLSQGN

-3021 LLASQAVNANNEIEL
+3021 LLEGQAVNANNEIEL

-3050 VSNLDPTI
+3050 VSNLTPTI

-3078 SNDDWHRQQY
+3078 SDNDWHRQQY

-3096 KALKWWTQSNDVG
+3096 KALKWWTQSNDIG

-3369 TITEEGV
+3369 TITEEGA

-3472 TGYVLND
+3472 TGYVLNG

-3494 RNGDNMTS
+3494 RNGDDMTS

-3617 DNTDPHLIIVK
+3617 DNTDSHLIIVK

>member
-231 DSVALDTSQPVS
+231 DSVASDT
-243 EKSVAETD
+243 E
-251 QPISETSELISDNT
+251 QPIPETSESTSENT
-265 QSNPVPEGEEVIQEE
+265 QSNPVPEGEEVLQEE

-361 LSVIQLQ
+361 LPVIQLQ
-368 EGDEEKVIHVTNVK
+368 ESGAEKIIHVTNAK

-401 AVTETTTDRTTTII
+401 AITETNTNSTTTII
-415 NNPNGTTTTVTREE
+415 NNPNGTTTTVTKEE
-429 EITKDIF
+429 EITKYIF
-436 DPIRIEIPG
+436 DPIRLVIPG
-445 VTRHF
+445 TSMNF
-450 RQGGDL
+450 SQNGQL
-456 RKKEIQVTSTG
+456 RKKEIKTNNKG
-467 EKKIIWEYI
+467 EATAIVWEYT
-476 TTVTGANDRY
+476 TTVTGADPSFVKKLVNHFSTT
-486 IKQIAN
+486 K
-492 TFMVPVDSGLGA
+492 DSGLGE
-504 PKITSIIHNQG
+504 PVITGLTKDG
-515 QTIGNPETSRY
+515 QSLQRQHMQIADDALKSTY
-526 SDSGRFDSVTN
+526 SE
-537 QLPIQDGT
+537 LPIENGT
-545 YVYTIET
+545 YTYTIET
-552 PILLPSE
+552 PITAPRDYYTLLYHSEAKVQPNQTSQFTQGGVTTTIQANEEKRIPTSGFLSLPSQDWGGPMSKLQADTVYLS
-559 NYTLDYYSDVK
+559 NGANVAGDYT
-570 VQAPE
+570 
-575 RSRLTQNGQ
+575 
-584 TIVLTREEERNIK
+584 
-597 SAGSLTLPS
+597 
-606 DQTTSPYDTPKL
+606 
-618 SDTIRVNGRYRESNN
+618 
-633 QVIEWYTSRLNT
+633 
-645 TDSVQTYTFDVAEDR
+645 AEDKIKWVQSNINNSKN
-660 ASQSAHSKTVYIYS
+660 ASNFDFSIAVDSSQRIDKVTVKIYRPTETGYVEAS
-674 PADNGNYSLTSTRVV
+674 SQVV
-689 DKAQNQITV
+689 QVQGGKVTAS
-698 DNVPAGGI
+698 NVPPGGI
-706 AVVETITN
+706 AVVETETM
-714 VTNEK
+714 VTNQK
-719 ANHTITGASLEALK
+719 VNHTFVGAELAALK
-733 GDITIEKKWA
+733 KDLTIKKVWLDNAPAVDVNFTVNGGRFNNRTLTLRRGRA
-743 QGTEKTAVTYSITG
+743 QIVEQNVLTYSTSSNPFKTG
-757 GSYQNHKV
+757 KKIFYDVNE
-765 TMQANQSQVV
+765 
-775 ISNVEKFSGTGST
+775 VE
-788 ATKKR
+788 
-793 VYYEVTEEVP
+793 P
-803 SGYMLST
+803 SGYSLVAAEQDT
-810 AQMDWEK
+810 EELIYTYK
-817 LHYVFT
+817 
-823 NKKDN
+823 NKKN
-828 SRPVP
+828 TSRPVP
-833 PSPSGSCESYGVTS
+833 TNPGTCSHYGITSIDNTDIKYFRLSDGWEGFGSPLQMHFR
-847 VEPVNINWLTWQ
+847 I
-859 RNGQRW
+859 
-865 GGFHGSLKFYFKL
+865 
-878 PAFAREGDSFTIEL
+878 PANAEEGDYFEIKIPREL
-892 PKELKLDHLANPS
+892 VLKHVANPNT
-905 VEWTPVYKSG
+905 VWKQIQANGKHVA
-915 TNVILARTYHVEDRK
+915 NVYHVEQDK
-930 LKFVLTSAAYS
+930 LRFVLTAEAYS
-941 VSEYSGWFQIGSDGS
+941 VNDYTGSFFIGDEIRGVTHINGNRVSGNQTYYDGVNPRIEYFFDPSNPRGTKEVRKELQFETYYSGSGMECSKTVTNQTTANYSDGNILYLSGSVNKWMSYTDADEMVWDVVYNASGGNIWGKSNWHGNNRKFFEHLSETNELYHGNNPNSFIQDIEVYLIEGTAAGGYRQDTMRKLTPTQGLLRGHVQEYTLPGTDVKVHLTGSSQDWAPSKFIGAHNRQFRSKYKIEFYYEGSDNPS
-956 QNLVQ
+956 
-961 INNDTNIRGTYLTGV
+961 IHRRGILAKV
-976 RPVVPEWYSF
+976 RTRKMISP
-986 DLENPI
+986 
-992 NTQSNI
+992 
-998 VNKKLKYKT
+998 
-1007 SYKGGNFDCSHTVT
+1007 
-1021 GDGTLNATEN
+1021 TEN
-1031 GSHGLQGSLRQF
+1031 YF
-1043 SSVHKQAIN
+1043 
-1052 QTADSV
+1052 
-1058 TWELVYNGERND
+1058 
-1070 ITGGVGYDSR
+1070 
-1080 KIWDRIHE
+1080 
-1088 NSSLYDGNVHTSIP
+1088 
-1102 RNIEVFVADGNPA
+1102 F
-1115 ASYTESEMVRLSLLT
+1115 
-1130 TSRSGD
+1130 
-1136 QTTYHYGINGAN
+1136 
-1148 MGLAI
+1148 
-1153 LLKRESWY
+1153 
-1161 DAQFNYRSNYTL
+1161 
-1173 EFYHEGAGWG
+1173 
-1183 RKTIVARIKQRKNG
+1183 
-1197 NTTLRNAVSLNWN
+1197 NAVTANRYRWLN
-1210 SVVLGGGK
+1210 GG
-1218 SPNNFFVAGD
+1218 STLQYFRREAD
-1228 TVASGGAYPTDWY
+1228 TLAYGGAYPVDWY
-1241 GFQLKKVDQ
+1241 SLKLRKVGNENG
-1250 QKRPLEGA
+1250 QKRPLQGA
-1258 VFTLYDSQQR
+1258 VFVLSRDGKIVQRVTSDSE
-1268 PYQTIRSNGQ
+1268 
-1278 GILEFT
+1278 GIL
-1284 NILGGEYTFKEVEAP
+1284 N
-1299 AGYTL
+1299 
-1304 DTTVHRLIIRNS
+1304 IRNVYAGTYKLR
-1316 ENITIDGKSY
+1316 EVLAPVGYALDPTEKEIVIRNADNITIDGRPY
-1326 TAQAPFEIINKKD
+1326 D
-1339 AKLSLKLKKKDLANT
+1339 VNT
-1354 PLKGAVFRLR
+1354 PTDIVNTKYISLQVDKYTQGETRRLKGAVFRLR
-1364 KTDGGQPY
+1364 SKENGRYGVTLGENTSSATFLFTNLAKGTYVLEELTAPAGYKKITPIEIEVYEDAGVLKVRKVTDTNHIQSGHVFESNGTFRMNVVNEDINQEFTKVNTERQPLADAIFELRKMKQDGYDVIRRGIATNAAGKFRLNNLQPNSRYEVWETVAPEGYEKPTNAVAKFRVTADGQIEFTENSSTIINRRPDNKKFQFRVVKVDAVTNQPITSQSRIGITDADGSVIGGQVANFTSGGTFTFHNQNQNFVAGTYYIKEFTAPNGY
-1372 DETLGDAF
+1372 NILPEPIPFTVNNDGTFHTTNPNLIISNQGGNQPITLEIRVKNYKKATLRFTKRIKGIEDVQGAISGNVTF
-1380 ESDEFL
+1380 RLTKDNDSSFTAVEKTQSGNSDFVIENL
-1386 FNELTVGNYTLE
+1386 APGTYTLE
-1398 EVRAPTGYR
+1398 EV
-1407 GMGQIN
+1407 
-1413 LTVYE
+1413 
-1418 ENGTLKLRKQ
+1418 
-1428 ADTANSQTSTPQL
+1428 TP
-1441 TNGVVTLDIYNQ
+1441 
-1453 PLELTF
+1453 
-1459 TKQNT
+1459 
-1464 QGQPLEN
+1464 
-1471 AIFELRRIHPTGFTV
+1471 
-1486 VRTNLFSK
+1486 
-1494 ANGQFVLKGL
+1494 
-1504 LPNTTYELWETRAPD
+1504 
-1519 GYAKPTQ
+1519 
-1526 AVVQFTVNEDGTARF
+1526 
-1541 TRGSSTIVNSP
+1541 
-1552 PKFKVKIVKIDAET
+1552 
-1566 GQTITEGVNDT
+1566 
-1577 APRFTVTNATGETL
+1577 
-1591 NSQIANLQN
+1591 
-1600 GMYTFTNGSGTNSG
+1600 
-1614 FEAGTYYLKEI
+1614 
-1625 RAPQGYTRLTNL
+1625 PQGYVKEKATYKVEVSN
-1637 IPFTIHSDGRVT
+1637 DG
-1649 VSEEFAD
+1649 S
-1656 GIATSATSPDTVQIN
+1656 IKYYKQIN
-1671 VKNDRLK
+1671 QV
-1678 TLRISK
+1678 SV
-1684 RIKGLESL
+1684 IKSEHFNRYIDNTTD
-1692 AGLITGNMTFTLSK
+1692 ANM
-1706 DNDTSFQPVTVT
+1706 
-1718 QAANTDFVFN
+1718 
-1728 NLTYGSY
+1728 
-1735 TLVET
+1735 
-1740 APPAGYMVEPIVY
+1740 
-1753 KVAVS
+1753 
-1758 RAGVSLYR
+1758 
-1766 TSDQVTP
+1766 
-1773 SRVERASLITSPDL
+1773 
-1787 SNIQSGPESNA
+1787 
-1798 IDGSDTTSVTYQ
+1798 IDGSDTSELIFDTNV
-1810 NFNGQGNN
+1810 NGQSN
-1818 IPVGAYLGVDL
+1818 IQAESYLGVDL
-1829 QSVKRVRNVFYL
+1829 GSTQRVTHIRIL
-1841 QGNQSNV
+1841 QGRAGNHADRMAKAILEYSEDGVSYTVIQNGTSNHF
-1848 TDRMNRYTVEYSIDG
+1848 TDRLIDLDVA
-1863 ETYYPIASSA
+1863 IN
-1873 TAERFEQSTDLLA
+1873 A
-1886 RYIRVRNEEQV
+1886 RYLRIRNAELV
-1897 VNKWYAVRE
+1897 VNKWMAVQE
-1906 LRITAQEAESVS
+1906 FQVQADAQTI
-1918 LQGGQAFPIGNIQHP
+1918 LYNQAGSNEKILVGNIQNP
-1933 FIRMEKRD
+1933 SIAIVKVNPQDEVM
-1941 SETGAIIQGTAT
+1941 TGANLTAR
-1953 FKLYKVPEDTTE
+1953 FKLYKVANDTTYQNVSE
-1965 TTLSTAI
+1965 RIQDSGLVQEFTWQSGSTTASLLSA
-1972 NDNNLIQTFQ
+1972 
-1982 LANGQ
+1982 
-1987 TGNETLLIKELG
+1987 KELG
-1999 KYALVE
+1999 RYALVE
-2005 TQAPDGYIGL
+2005 TQAPTGYRRLTNPILMDLFETGQSHDG
-2015 SQPVLLEA
+2015 
-2023 TEARQAHSDTKN
+2023 TRN
-2035 KHVTRFAVLSSR
+2035 KAVTRFR
-2047 DKVTVDTSSTANDN
+2047 KVYDIESDLVIDTTNTANDN
-2061 VLKLQVKNRQK
+2061 IIKLKVKNYPDRYQLKL
-2072 VYNLKILKRDAQN
+2072 LKRALN
-2085 AQQGLTAT
+2085 GTTGLVARFELYDSQERKVTEGRT
-2093 FGLFNADGTN
+2093 DQEGNSYLFRDLA
-2103 KIAEGQTNESDHSY
+2103 
-2117 TFSQLRPGTYILK
+2117 PGTYR
-2130 ELQTPINY
+2130 
-2138 NPLRDFK
+2138 LRETESPRGYYLHND
-2145 IVIANNGQVSV
+2145 IRVTIGERGEASI
-2156 LDTPTRMVEVGNTVD
+2156 DSGNTELVSIAPANRQN
-2171 TTISLTIKNRTYT
+2171 TIELTVKNKPYT
-2184 PISIQ
+2184 AFSIE
-2189 KVDKRSN
+2189 KVSKLAPT
-2196 ETTLTGVRLR
+2196 TTLMNVKLEIKAKDGVLSP
-2206 IQAKNGNQMPQFS
+2206 IFS
-2219 NRSWHETNYQ
+2219 DESWHRDHYRAE
-2229 GRVID
+2229 ID
-2234 TEKALEWNTSA
+2234 TANRALRWWTSA
-2245 AGNAVFQL
+2245 AGNAVFSL
-2253 PQGTYTISELSAPAG
+2253 PAGTYTVTELEAPAG
-2268 YEQLQP
+2268 YERMEP
-2274 FDITVA
+2274 FDITMT
-2280 EDGSVQLAQGT
+2280 EDGQVVIPTNNAQVEAG
-2291 NTEQVSQGTKD
+2291 EKD
-2302 GRINIKLTNVFKPKI
+2302 NRVYIKLTNVFKPKI
-2317 KITKVDSREVN
+2317 KITKVDSRDAN

-2345 QIGQEVTTGTNGEV
+2345 QIGQEVTTGSNGEI

-2381 ANSLKYRIVIADN
+2381 ANNLKYRIVIADN

-2405 IEVGASQDQGA
+2405 IEVGTSQDQGA

-2445 GLTATFG
+2445 GLIATFG
-2452 LFHADG
+2452 LYNADG
-2458 ISKITEGQTNESD
+2458 ISKITEGQTNPSD
-2471 HSHTFSQLLPG
+2471 HSYTFSQLLPG

-2497 VDPVRLEITQAGQ
+2497 VEPVRLEITQAGQ

-2550 GLEDLPNLITG
+2550 GLEDLPSLITG
-2561 QMTFTLTKDNDTT
+2561 EMTFTLTKDNDAT
-2574 AVSVVQT
+2574 AVSAVQT

-2595 GSYTLVETA
+2595 GSYTLVETT

-2630 ANAAPI
+2630 ANAAPS
-2636 ERVAGA
+2636 ERVTGA

-2647 GDLSNIQS
+2647 PDLSNIQS
-2655 GQDGDAIDGSDTT
+2655 GQDGNAIDGSDTT
-2668 SVTYKNFNGQGD
+2668 SVTYENFNGQGD

-2700 IHYLQGTQHN
+2700 IRYYQGTQRN
-2710 PLDRFNRFTLEYS
+2710 AYDRFNRFTLEYS

-2732 STYTEHGLVDLN
+2732 STYTESGLVNLN

-2779 VSLQGGL
+2779 VSLQGGQT
-2786 AFPIGN
+2786 FPIGN

-2807 RIIQQAVTFKL
+2807 SIIQQAVTFKL
-2818 YKVPDDATS
+2818 YKVPDGATS
-2827 QTVTSA
+2827 QTVTGA
-2833 LTNQNLVQ
+2833 LTDQNLVQ

-2867 APPTGYRALAGPV
+2867 APPTGYRGLASPI

-2894 QMKTVTRFNLVGT
+2894 QMKTVSRFTLVGT

-2953 LYNENETRPPLGQGN
+2953 LYNEDETSRLDQGN
-2968 TTQPGD
+2968 TTQTGN

-3078 SNDDWHRQQY
+3078 SDNDLHRQQY

-3096 KALKWWTQSNDVG
+3096 KALKWWTQSNDIG

-3123 ELAAPAGYELLQ
+3123 ELSAPAGYELLQ

-3148 LADGAPTNA
+3148 LANGAPTNA

-3235 QSPTGYQA
+3235 QPPTGYQA

-3300 YDETSRGLDARFQL
+3300 YNDTSRGLDARFQL

-3333 GANSELLLPNLLPNT
+3333 GANSELILPNLLPNT

-3369 TITEEGV
+3369 TITEEGA

-3494 RNGDNMTS
+3494 RNGDDMTS
-3502 LQGADTNRLVVFTMK
+3502 LQGADSNRVVVFTMK

-3544 LKESGNAQATAVVKR
+3544 LKERGNAQAPAVVKR

-3617 DNTDPHLIIVK
+3617 DNTDSHLIIVK

-3664 EKRWKHIRK
+3664 EKRWKRIRK

>member
-1 MKKVRYFFSSFL
+1 MKKVRYFLSSFL

-25 ITIFSETVSATTPLT
+25 ITIFSESVSATTPQT

-100 DEQGVPKE
+100 DEQGVTKE

-139 TQDSLEASLPVYGL
+139 TQDPLESPLPVYGL

-231 DSVALDTSQPVS
+231 DSVASDT
-243 EKSVAETD
+243 E
-251 QPISETSELISDNT
+251 QPIPETSESTSDNT
-265 QSNPVPEGEEVIQEE
+265 QSNPVPEGEEAIQEE
-280 QALAIQTANL
+280 PALAIQTANL

-313 IITSVEN
+313 TITSIEN
-320 PEISYNG
+320 PEMTYKG

-368 EGDEEKVIHVTNVK
+368 EGDEEKVIHVTNAK

-401 AVTETTTDRTTTII
+401 AITETNTDRTTTII
-415 NNPNGTTTTVTREE
+415 NNPNGTTTTVTKEE
-429 EITKDIF
+429 EITKYIF

-492 TFMVPVDSGLGA
+492 TFMAPVDSGLGT
-504 PKITSIIHNQG
+504 PKITSIVYNQG
-515 QTIGNPETSRY
+515 QSIENPETSRY
-526 SDSGRFDSVTN
+526 SDSGRFNSVTN

-570 VQAPE
+570 VQAPV

-584 TIVLTREEERNIK
+584 TIELTREEERNIK

-618 SDTIRVNGRYRESNN
+618 SDTIRVNGRYRESSNN
-633 QVIEWYTSRLNT
+633 VIEWYTSRLNT
-645 TDSVQTYTFDVAEDR
+645 TDSVQTFTFDVAEDKSTQ
-660 ASQSAHSKTVYIYS
+660 AVHSKIVYVYE
-674 PADNGNYSLTSTRVV
+674 PTDGGNYRLKSTQTV
-689 DKAQNQITV
+689 DKTQSQITV
-698 DNVPAGGI
+698 NDVPVGGI

-733 GDITIEKKWA
+733 GDITIQKKWA
-743 QGTEKTAVTYSITG
+743 TGTEKTAVTFSING
-757 GSYQNHKV
+757 GSYRDHKV
-765 TMQANQSQVV
+765 TLQANQTQVTV
-775 ISNVEKFSGTGST
+775 PNVEKFSGTGST
-788 ATKKR
+788 ATKTR
-793 VYYEVTEEVP
+793 IYYEVTEDVP
-803 SGYMLST
+803 VGYALST
-810 AQMDWEK
+810 AQMDWK
-817 LHYVFT
+817 NLQYVFT
-823 NKKDN
+823 NKKDTSN
-828 SRPVP
+828 PVTPTP
-833 PSPSGSCESYGVTS
+833 PGSCESYGVTR
-847 VEPVNINWLTWQ
+847 VEPVNINWLIWQ
-859 RNGQRW
+859 HGSNRW

-878 PAFAREGDSFTIEL
+878 PAFAKEGDSFTIEL
-892 PKELKLDHLANPS
+892 PRELKLEHLANPS

-915 TNVILARTYHVEDRK
+915 TNEILARTYHVEDRK

-941 VSEYSGWFQIGSDGS
+941 VTEYSGWFEIGSDQSSG
-956 QNLVQ
+956 LVQ
-961 INNDTNIRGTYLTGV
+961 INNDRNVAGKKYLTGV
-976 RPVVPEWYSF
+976 RPEVPVWYSF
-986 DLENPI
+986 DPENPI

-998 VNKKLKYKT
+998 VNKKLKYQT
-1007 SYKGGNFDCSHTVT
+1007 SYKGGNFDCSHTVI

-1031 GSHGLQGSLRQF
+1031 GSGGLQGSLHQF
-1043 SSVHKQAIN
+1043 SSVHKQVIN

-1058 TWELVYNGERND
+1058 TWELVYNGGRND
-1070 ITGGVGYDSR
+1070 ISGSILANKR
-1080 KIWDRIHE
+1080 KFWDRIHV
-1088 NSSLYDGNVHTSIP
+1088 NTPLYDGNTHTSILKDLE
-1102 RNIEVFVADGNPA
+1102 IFVSDGTPAD
-1115 ASYTESEMVRLSLLT
+1115 SYVESDMAQLKYKT
-1130 TSRSGD
+1130 TSNSGEN
-1136 QTTYHYGINGAN
+1136 TTYHYGIDGTN
-1148 MGLAI
+1148 MGLAV
-1153 LLKRESWY
+1153 LLKRENWG
-1161 DAQFNYRSNYTL
+1161 DDNFGFQSNYAL
-1173 EFYHEGAGWG
+1173 EFYYEGSDWG
-1183 RKTIVARIKQRKNG
+1183 RKAIIVRIKQRKNG
-1197 NTTLRNAVSLNWN
+1197 NTTLRNAVNVNWN
-1210 SVVLGGGK
+1210 SLVISG
-1218 SPNNFFVAGD
+1218 SMHPNNYFVAGD

-1268 PYQTIRSNGQ
+1268 PYQTIRSNEQ

-1304 DTTVHRLIIRNS
+1304 DTTVHRLNIRNS

-1326 TAQAPFEIINKKD
+1326 TAQAPFEVINKKD

-1372 DETLGDAF
+1372 DETLGDTFA
-1380 ESDEFL
+1380 SDEFL

-1471 AIFELRRIHPTGFTV
+1471 AIFELRQVHSTGFTV

-1577 APRFTVTNATGETL
+1577 APRFTVTNATGDTL
-1591 NSQIANLQN
+1591 NGQIANLQN
-1600 GMYTFTNGSGTNSG
+1600 GMFTFTNGSGANSG

-1656 GIATSATSPDTVQIN
+1656 GIATSATSPDTVQIK

-1684 RIKGLESL
+1684 RIKGLEDL
-1692 AGLITGNMTFTLSK
+1692 PILITGQMTFTLSK
-1706 DNDTSFQPVTVT
+1706 DNDVSFQPVIVT

-1740 APPAGYMVEPIVY
+1740 APPAGYMVEPIIY

-1773 SRVERASLITSPDL
+1773 SRVEGTSLITSPDL

-1798 IDGSDTTSVTYQ
+1798 IDGSETTYVTYH
-1810 NFNGQGNN
+1810 NFNGQGNT

-1829 QSVKRVRNVFYL
+1829 QGVKRVRNIFYL
-1841 QGNQSNV
+1841 QGNQNNV

-1873 TAERFEQSTDLLA
+1873 TTERFEQSTDLLA
-1886 RYIRVRNEEQV
+1886 RYIRMRNEEQV

-1906 LRITAQEAESVS
+1906 LRISAQEAESVS
-1918 LQGGQAFPIGNIQHP
+1918 LQGGQAFPIGNIQNP

-1972 NDNNLIQTFQ
+1972 NDNNFIQTFQ

-2035 KHVTRFAVLSSR
+2035 KHVTRFAVLSSS

-2103 KIAEGQTNESDHSY
+2103 KIAEGQTNENDHSY
-2117 TFSQLRPGTYILK
+2117 TFSQLRPGTYTLK

-2196 ETTLTGVRLR
+2196 ETTLMGVRLR

-2345 QIGQEVTTGTNGEV
+2345 QIGQEVTTGTNGEI
-2359 TLPGLEPGTY
+2359 TLPGVEPGTY

-2381 ANSLKYRIVIADN
+2381 ANARKYQIIIADN
-2394 GSAQITNADGK
+2394 GSAQITNADNK
-2405 IEVGASQDQGA
+2405 IEVGTSQDQGA

-2445 GLTATFG
+2445 GLIATFG
-2452 LFHADG
+2452 LYNADG

-2550 GLEDLPNLITG
+2550 GLEDLPSLITG
-2561 QMTFTLTKDNDTT
+2561 EMTFTLTKDNDAT
-2574 AVSVVQT
+2574 AVSAVQT

-2595 GSYTLVETA
+2595 GSYTLVETT

-2630 ANAAPI
+2630 ANAAPS
-2636 ERVAGA
+2636 ERVTGA

-2647 GDLSNIQS
+2647 PDLSNIQS
-2655 GQDGDAIDGSDTT
+2655 GQDRDAIDGSETT
-2668 SVTYKNFNGQGD
+2668 SVTYQNFNGQGD

-2700 IHYLQGTQHN
+2700 IHYLQGTQRNAH
-2710 PLDRFNRFTLEYS
+2710 DRFNRFTLEYS

-2732 STYTEHGLVDLN
+2732 STYTEHGLVNLN

-2764 YGVRELTVSAQEAES
+2764 YGVRELTVSAQATETVNALS
-2779 VSLQGGL
+2779 AGQY
-2786 AFPIGN
+2786 PIGN

-2807 RIIQQAVTFKL
+2807 RIIQQEVTFKL

-2827 QTVTSA
+2827 QTVTGA
-2833 LTNQNLVQ
+2833 LTDQNLVQ
-2841 TFTLTNGQVRQT
+2841 TFTLTNGQVSQA
-2853 LEAKVLGRYALVEV
+2853 LQAKVLGRYALVEV

-2880 LLDLQTLQQPHSGR
+2880 LLDLQTLQRPHSGS
-2894 QMKTVTRFNLVGT
+2894 QMKTVSRFTLVGT
-2907 NDKVRIDTNTANVL
+2907 NDKVRIDTTTENVL

-2953 LYNENETRPPLGQGN
+2953 LYNENETRPPLSQGN
-2968 TTQPGD
+2968 TTLPGN
-2974 SLTFRNLRPGTYVL
+2974 SLTFRDLQPGTYVL

-3007 SLDGQIRIVEGPQD
+3007 SLDGQITIVEGPQD
-3021 LLASQAVNANNEIEL
+3021 LLEGQAVNANNEIEL

-3050 VSNLDPTI
+3050 VSNLTPTI

-3078 SNDDWHRQQY
+3078 SDNDLHRQQY

-3096 KALKWWTQSNDVG
+3096 KSLTWWTQSNDVG

-3123 ELAAPAGYELLQ
+3123 ELVAPAGYELLQ

-3142 EDGQVR
+3142 ADGQVR

-3180 IKVDSRNETRRLA
+3180 IKVDSRNETRRLE

-3201 GDGRT
+3201 EDGRT
-3206 QVGSDLVTGAT
+3206 QVGSDLVTGTT
-3217 GEIET
+3217 GEVEI

-3235 QSPTGYQA
+3235 QSPAGFQTNGT
-3243 NARKYQ
+3243 KYKL
-3249 IIIDA
+3249 IIAADGTTTVE
-3254 NGSARIGNADNK
+3254 NGDDLIAVAPLS
-3266 IEVGTSQD
+3266 T
-3274 QGADKI
+3274 DKVI
-3280 IPITVKN
+3280 QITVKN
-3287 DRTPFTVKIRKRD
+3287 KVKTYRLKVKKRD
-3300 YDETSRGLDARFQL
+3300 YDNPTNGVSGARFAL
-3314 YRKDGEQE
+3314 YPSEGPNEDGSNKVQ
-3322 VLLQGLVGNTS
+3322 VLINGRMTALEGSSYSHLDNTIDF
-3333 GANSELLLPNLLPNT
+3333 PNIPPGE
-3348 YVLKEITAPAGNYE
+3348 YVL
-3362 AIRPIQF
+3362 R
-3369 TITEEGV
+3369 
-3376 LRIDVN
+3376 
-3382 DRGFASVENG
+3382 
-3392 GNSQELVLLI
+3392 
-3402 KNIKKFRLRIK
+3402 
-3413 KQDATNEQTLLDGAN
+3413 
-3428 FTLYRARD
+3428 
-3436 HDGGKLEAIASKVTA
+3436 
-3451 NGLADIDVGPGYFI
+3451 
-3465 LQETQAP
+3465 ETQAP
-3472 TGYVLND
+3472 AGYEKIKDTRLRIGEDGRLTILDSDPTLLSVETGQGDTLTVIAKNLRTFNFQIKKVDSANETTLLDNARFSIYKTDVNWTKGDTALAQGVTSAGIYQINLEHGYYILKEEQAPSGYLLNQ
-3479 KEYIFQINHDGTVLL
+3479 KEYRFQINHDGSILLHNPDETV
-3494 RNGDNMTS
+3494 S
-3502 LQGADTNRLVVFTMK
+3502 LSRADANRLILFTMK
-3517 NTRTT
+3517 NTRSTT
-3522 SQFKLAKRSYRDSAQ
+3522 SIKLAKRAYSNSDR
-3537 RLEATFE
+3537 RLAAVFE
-3544 LKESGNAQATAVVKR
+3544 LKEEGDTATVITK
-3559 TTTTGDEVLFDNLP
+3559 TTKTDGEEIVFDNLRI
-3573 VGKSYILKETVAP
+3573 GQTYLLKETQAP
-3586 DGYQKIEKE
+3586 EGYQLNTKVYRLRLTDSGQVELL
-3595 IHIDIG
+3595 
-3601 ADGAIT
+3601 DG
-3607 IQDGGDLVSL
+3607 DDLLSL
-3617 DNTDPHLIIVK
+3617 DDSNRQLLTAK
-3628 NLRKGE
+3628 NLKKGE

-3639 GIGIIPYIALGGV
+3639 GFGVLPYITLGGG

>member
-25 ITIFSETVSATTPLT
+25 ITIFSESVSATTPLT

-139 TQDSLEASLPVYGL
+139 TQDSLESSLPVYGL

-231 DSVALDTSQPVS
+231 DSVASDT
-243 EKSVAETD
+243 E
-251 QPISETSELISDNT
+251 QPIPETSESTSDNT
-265 QSNPVPEGEEVIQEE
+265 QPNPVPEGEEVIQEE

-361 LSVIQLQ
+361 LTVIQLQ
-368 EGDEEKVIHVTNVK
+368 ESGAEKIIHVTNAK
-382 KNELEGQ
+382 KNGLEGRI
-389 VGSMLRSARTRR
+389 GSMLRSARTRR

-415 NNPNGTTTTVTREE
+415 NNPNGTTTTITKEE
-429 EITKDIF
+429 EITKYIF
-436 DPIRIEIPG
+436 DPIRLVIPG
-445 VTRHF
+445 ISTNF
-450 RQGGDL
+450 SQNGQL
-456 RKKEIQVTSTG
+456 RKKEIKTNSKG
-467 EKKIIWEYI
+467 EATAIVWEYT
-476 TTVTGANDRY
+476 TTVTGADPSFVKKLVNHFSTT
-486 IKQIAN
+486 K
-492 TFMVPVDSGLGA
+492 DSGLGE
-504 PKITSIIHNQG
+504 PRITGLTKDG
-515 QTIGNPETSRY
+515 QSLQRQHMQIADDALTSTY
-526 SDSGRFDSVTN
+526 SE
-537 QLPIQDGT
+537 LPIESGNYT
-545 YVYTIET
+545 YTIET
-552 PILLPSE
+552 PITAPRDYYTLLYHSEAKVQPNRQSQFTQGGVTTTIQANEEKRIPTSGSLSLPSQDWGGPMGKLQADTVYLS
-559 NYTLDYYSDVK
+559 NGANVAGDYTAEDK
-570 VQAPE
+570 IKWVQSNINNSKE
-575 RSRLTQNGQ
+575 RSNFDFSIDVDSSQRIDRVTVKIYEPTDTGYRE
-584 TIVLTREEERNIK
+584 VREEVVPVQ
-597 SAGSLTLPS
+597 GG
-606 DQTTSPYDTPKL
+606 
-618 SDTIRVNGRYRESNN
+618 RV
-633 QVIEWYTSRLNT
+633 T
-645 TDSVQTYTFDVAEDR
+645 
-660 ASQSAHSKTVYIYS
+660 AS
-674 PADNGNYSLTSTRVV
+674 
-689 DKAQNQITV
+689 
-698 DNVPAGGI
+698 NVPPGGI
-706 AVVETITN
+706 AVVETETT
-714 VTNEK
+714 VTNQK
-719 ANHTITGASLEALK
+719 VNHTFVGAELAALK
-733 GDITIEKKWA
+733 KDLTIKKVWLDNAPAVDVNFTVNGGRFNNQTFTLRRGQA
-743 QGTEKTAVTYSITG
+743 QIVEQNVLTYSTSSNPFKTG
-757 GSYQNHKV
+757 KKIFYDVNE
-765 TMQANQSQVV
+765 
-775 ISNVEKFSGTGST
+775 VE
-788 ATKKR
+788 
-793 VYYEVTEEVP
+793 P
-803 SGYMLST
+803 SGYSLVAAEQDT
-810 AQMDWEK
+810 EELIYTYK
-817 LHYVFT
+817 
-823 NKKDN
+823 NKKDT

-833 PSPSGSCESYGVTS
+833 TNPGTCSNYGITS
-847 VEPVNINWLTWQ
+847 VENTDIKYFRLSDGWQ
-859 RNGQRW
+859 GFGSPLRMHFRIPAYAEEGDYFEIKIPRELVLKHVANPNTVWKQIQANGQ
-865 GGFHGSLKFYFKL
+865 HV
-878 PAFAREGDSFTIEL
+878 
-892 PKELKLDHLANPS
+892 AN
-905 VEWTPVYKSG
+905 V
-915 TNVILARTYHVEDRK
+915 YHVEQDK
-930 LKFVLTSAAYS
+930 LRFVLTAGAYS
-941 VSEYSGWFQIGSDGS
+941 VADYTGIFVIGDE
-956 QNLVQ
+956 
-961 INNDTNIRGTYLTGV
+961 IRGVTHING
-976 RPVVPEWYSF
+976 RPVSGSEKYYDGVNPRIEYFFDPTNPLGTKEVRKNLQFETLYHGSGMVCSKTVTNQTTANYS
-986 DLENPI
+986 DSEIMKL
-992 NTQSNI
+992 SGS
-998 VNKKLKYKT
+998 VNKWMSYTDEDEMVWDVVYNAGGADIWGKSSFYGNNRKFHDWLSETIQLFHGNNANSFRQDIELYIVDGTSAGGYRYDTMRKMTPDNSLKDGRTQVYRLSGT
-1007 SYKGGNFDCSHTVT
+1007 DAEVHVT
-1021 GDGTLNATEN
+1021 GFNETRTFNKFQGAQKNYPANYRVEFYY
-1031 GSHGLQGSLRQF
+1031 QGSN
-1043 SSVHKQAIN
+1043 S
-1052 QTADSV
+1052 
-1058 TWELVYNGERND
+1058 
-1070 ITGGVGYDSR
+1070 TGLTR
-1080 KIWDRIHE
+1080 K
-1088 NSSLYDGNVHTSIP
+1088 
-1102 RNIEVFVADGNPA
+1102 
-1115 ASYTESEMVRLSLLT
+1115 
-1130 TSRSGD
+1130 
-1136 QTTYHYGINGAN
+1136 
-1148 MGLAI
+1148 AI
-1153 LLKRESWY
+1153 LAKIKTRKMIDPRHDY
-1161 DAQFNYRSNYTL
+1161 FFNAVHANRYIYLNGGSTL
-1173 EFYHEGAGWG
+1173 EYYRREAD
-1183 RKTIVARIKQRKNG
+1183 
-1197 NTTLRNAVSLNWN
+1197 TLAW
-1210 SVVLGGGK
+1210 
-1218 SPNNFFVAGD
+1218 
-1228 TVASGGAYPTDWY
+1228 GGAYPVDWY
-1241 GFQLKKVDQ
+1241 SLRLRKVGNENG
-1250 QKRPLEGA
+1250 QKRPLQGA
-1258 VFTLYDSQQR
+1258 VFTLSRDGKVVRRVTSDSD
-1268 PYQTIRSNGQ
+1268 
-1278 GILEFT
+1278 GIL
-1284 NILGGEYTFKEVEAP
+1284 NIRDVYGGTYKLREVSAPEGYALDPTEKEIV
-1299 AGYTL
+1299 
-1304 DTTVHRLIIRNS
+1304 IRNAD
-1316 ENITIDGKSY
+1316 NITIDGRPY
-1326 TAQAPFEIINKKD
+1326 N
-1339 AKLSLKLKKKDLANT
+1339 ANT
-1354 PLKGAVFRLR
+1354 PPEIVNTKYISLQIDKYTQGETRRLKGAVFRLR
-1364 KTDGGQPY
+1364 SKENNRYSVTLGENTSSATFLFTNLAKGTYVLEELTAPAGYKKITPIEIEVYEDAGVLKVRKVTDTNHIQSGHVFESNGTFRMNVVNEDINQEFTKVNTERQPLADAIFELRKMKQGGYDVIRRGIASNTAGKFRLNNLQPNSQYEVWETVAPEGYEKPTSAVAKFRVTADGQIEFTENSSTIINRRPDNKKFQFRVVKVDAVTNQPITSQSRIGITDADGSVIGGQVANFTSGGTYTFHNRNQNFDAGTYYIKEFAAPNGY
-1372 DETLGDAF
+1372 NILPEPIPFTVNNDGTFDTTNPNLIISNQGGNQPITLEIRVKNYKKATLRFTKRIKGIEDVQGAISGNVTF
-1380 ESDEFL
+1380 RLTKDNDSSFTAVEKTQSGNSDFVIENL
-1386 FNELTVGNYTLE
+1386 APGTYTLE
-1398 EVRAPTGYR
+1398 EV
-1407 GMGQIN
+1407 
-1413 LTVYE
+1413 
-1418 ENGTLKLRKQ
+1418 
-1428 ADTANSQTSTPQL
+1428 TP
-1441 TNGVVTLDIYNQ
+1441 
-1453 PLELTF
+1453 
-1459 TKQNT
+1459 
-1464 QGQPLEN
+1464 
-1471 AIFELRRIHPTGFTV
+1471 
-1486 VRTNLFSK
+1486 
-1494 ANGQFVLKGL
+1494 
-1504 LPNTTYELWETRAPD
+1504 
-1519 GYAKPTQ
+1519 
-1526 AVVQFTVNEDGTARF
+1526 
-1541 TRGSSTIVNSP
+1541 
-1552 PKFKVKIVKIDAET
+1552 
-1566 GQTITEGVNDT
+1566 
-1577 APRFTVTNATGETL
+1577 
-1591 NSQIANLQN
+1591 
-1600 GMYTFTNGSGTNSG
+1600 
-1614 FEAGTYYLKEI
+1614 
-1625 RAPQGYTRLTNL
+1625 PQGYVKEKATYKVEVSN
-1637 IPFTIHSDGRVT
+1637 DG
-1649 VSEEFAD
+1649 S
-1656 GIATSATSPDTVQIN
+1656 IKYYKQIN
-1671 VKNDRLK
+1671 QV
-1678 TLRISK
+1678 SV
-1684 RIKGLESL
+1684 IKSEHFNRYINNTTD
-1692 AGLITGNMTFTLSK
+1692 ANM
-1706 DNDTSFQPVTVT
+1706 
-1718 QAANTDFVFN
+1718 
-1728 NLTYGSY
+1728 
-1735 TLVET
+1735 
-1740 APPAGYMVEPIVY
+1740 
-1753 KVAVS
+1753 
-1758 RAGVSLYR
+1758 
-1766 TSDQVTP
+1766 
-1773 SRVERASLITSPDL
+1773 
-1787 SNIQSGPESNA
+1787 
-1798 IDGSDTTSVTYQ
+1798 IDGSDTSELIFDTNV
-1810 NFNGQGNN
+1810 NGQSN
-1818 IPVGAYLGVDL
+1818 IQAESYLGVDL
-1829 QSVKRVRNVFYL
+1829 GSTQRVTHIRVL
-1841 QGNQSNV
+1841 QGRAGNHADRMAKAILEYSEDGVSYTVIQNGSNNHF
-1848 TDRMNRYTVEYSIDG
+1848 TDRLIDLDVA
-1863 ETYYPIASSA
+1863 IN
-1873 TAERFEQSTDLLA
+1873 A
-1886 RYIRVRNEEQV
+1886 RYLRIRNAELV
-1897 VNKWYAVRE
+1897 VNKWMAVQE
-1906 LRITAQEAESVS
+1906 FQVLADAQTI
-1918 LQGGQAFPIGNIQHP
+1918 LYNQAGPNEKILVGNIQNP
-1933 FIRMEKRD
+1933 SIAIVKVNPQDEVM
-1941 SETGAIIQGTAT
+1941 TGANLTAR
-1953 FKLYKVPEDTTE
+1953 FKLYKVANDTTYQNVSE
-1965 TTLSTAI
+1965 RIQDSGLVQEFTWQSGSTTASLLSA
-1972 NDNNLIQTFQ
+1972 
-1982 LANGQ
+1982 
-1987 TGNETLLIKELG
+1987 KELG
-1999 KYALVE
+1999 RYALVE
-2005 TQAPDGYIGL
+2005 TQAPTGYRRLNNPILLDLFETGQSHDG
-2015 SQPVLLEA
+2015 
-2023 TEARQAHSDTKN
+2023 TRN
-2035 KHVTRFAVLSSR
+2035 KAVTRFR
-2047 DKVTVDTSSTANDN
+2047 KVYDTESDLVIDTTNTVNDN
-2061 VLKLQVKNRQK
+2061 TIKLKVKNYPDRYQLKL
-2072 VYNLKILKRDAQN
+2072 LKRALN
-2085 AQQGLTAT
+2085 GTTGLVAR
-2093 FGLFNADGTN
+2093 FELYDSQDW
-2103 KIAEGQTNESDHSY
+2103 KVAEGRTDREGNSY
-2117 TFSQLRPGTYILK
+2117 LFRDLAPGTYRLRETESPRGYYLHNDIRVTIGERGEASIDSGST
-2130 ELQTPINY
+2130 EL
-2138 NPLRDFK
+2138 
-2145 IVIANNGQVSV
+2145 VSIAPANSQNTIELTVKNKPYTAFSIEKVSK
-2156 LDTPTRMVEVGNTVD
+2156 LAPT
-2171 TTISLTIKNRTYT
+2171 
-2184 PISIQ
+2184 
-2189 KVDKRSN
+2189 
-2196 ETTLTGVRLR
+2196 TTLMNVKLEIKAKDGVLSP
-2206 IQAKNGNQMPQFS
+2206 IFS
-2219 NRSWHETNYQ
+2219 DEAWHREHY
-2229 GRVID
+2229 RAEID
-2234 TEKALEWNTSA
+2234 TANRALRWWTSA
-2245 AGNAVFQL
+2245 KGNAVFSL
-2253 PQGTYTISELSAPAG
+2253 PAGTYTVTELEAPAG
-2268 YEQLQP
+2268 YERMAP
-2274 FDITVA
+2274 FDIIMT
-2280 EDGSVQLAQGT
+2280 EDGQVVVPTNNAQVEVG
-2291 NTEQVSQGTKD
+2291 EKD
-2302 GRINIKLTNVFKPKI
+2302 NRVHIKLTNVFKPKI

-2345 QIGQEVTTGTNGEV
+2345 QIGQEVTTDTNGEI

-2445 GLTATFG
+2445 GLIATFG
-2452 LFHADG
+2452 LYNADG
-2458 ISKITEGQTNESD
+2458 ISKITEGQTNPSD
-2471 HSHTFSQLLPG
+2471 HSYTFSQLLPG
-2482 TYVLKEVTPPSGYIQ
+2482 TYVLKEETPPSGYIQ

-2550 GLEDLPNLITG
+2550 GLEDLPSLITG
-2561 QMTFTLTKDNDTT
+2561 QMTFTLSKDNDTSFQPVT
-2574 AVSVVQT
+2574 VTQ
-2581 HAATEDFVFTNLTY
+2581 AANTDFVFNNLTY

-2604 PPAGY
+2604 PPSGY

-2630 ANAAPI
+2630 ANAAPS

-2655 GQDGDAIDGSDTT
+2655 GQDGNAIDGNDTT
-2668 SVTYKNFNGQGD
+2668 AVTYSNFNGQGD

-2710 PLDRFNRFTLEYS
+2710 QLDRFNRFTLEYS

-2732 STYTEHGLVDLN
+2732 STYTTYGLVDLN

-2764 YGVRELTVSAQEAES
+2764 YGVRELTVSAQATETVNALS
-2779 VSLQGGL
+2779 AGQY
-2786 AFPIGN
+2786 PIGN
-2792 IQHPEIQIEKQDMNN
+2792 IQHPEIQIEKQDMSNA
-2807 RIIQQAVTFKL
+2807 RINQSVTFKL
-2818 YKVPDDATS
+2818 YKVDDATTTANAAAAIQES
-2827 QTVTSA
+2827 
-2833 LTNQNLVQ
+2833 NLVQ

-2894 QMKTVTRFNLVGT
+2894 QMKTVSRFTLVGT

-2953 LYNENETRPPLGQGN
+2953 LYNENETRPPLSQGN

-3021 LLASQAVNANNEIEL
+3021 LLEGQAVNANNEIEL

-3050 VSNLDPTI
+3050 VSNLTPTI

-3078 SNDDWHRQQY
+3078 SDNDWHRQQY

-3096 KALKWWTQSNDVG
+3096 KALKWWTQSNDIG

-3369 TITEEGV
+3369 TITEEGR
-3376 LRIDVN
+3376 LQIDVN

-3436 HDGGKLEAIASKVTA
+3436 HNGGKLEAIASKVTA

-3472 TGYVLND
+3472 TGYVLNG

-3494 RNGDNMTS
+3494 RNGDDKTS
-3502 LQGADTNRLVVFTMK
+3502 LQGADSNRVVVFTMK

-3522 SQFKLAKRSYRDSAQ
+3522 SQFKLAKRSYRNPAQ

-3617 DNTDPHLIIVK
+3617 DNTDSHLIIVK

>member
-40 IRTKYIEHLKEDGQK
+40 IRTKYLEHLKEDGQK

-139 TQDSLEASLPVYGL
+139 TQDSLESSLPVYGL

-231 DSVALDTSQPVS
+231 DSVASDT
-243 EKSVAETD
+243 E
-251 QPISETSELISDNT
+251 QPIPETSEPISDNT
-265 QSNPVPEGEEVIQEE
+265 QSNPVPEGEEVLQEE

-361 LSVIQLQ
+361 LTVIQLQ
-368 EGDEEKVIHVTNVK
+368 ESGAEKIIHVTNAK
-382 KNELEGQ
+382 KNGLEGRI
-389 VGSMLRSARTRR
+389 GSMLRSARTRR
-401 AVTETTTDRTTTII
+401 AVTETNTDSTTTII

-429 EITKDIF
+429 EITKYIF
-436 DPIRIEIPG
+436 DTIRIEIPG

-476 TTVTGANDRY
+476 TTVTGASDRY

-570 VQAPE
+570 VQAPV

-584 TIVLTREEERNIK
+584 TIELTREEERNIK

-633 QVIEWYTSRLNT
+633 KVIEWYTSRLNT
-645 TDSVQTYTFDVAEDR
+645 TDSVQTFTFDVAEDKNTQ
-660 ASQSAHSKTVYIYS
+660 AVHSKIVYVYE
-674 PADNGNYSLTSTRVV
+674 PTEGGNYNLKSREQV
-689 DKAQNQITV
+689 DKAQSQITV
-698 DNVPAGGI
+698 SDVPVGGI

-733 GDITIEKKWA
+733 GDITIQKKWA
-743 QGTEKTAVTYSITG
+743 TGTEKTAVTYTING
-757 GSYQNHKV
+757 GSYNNHKV
-765 TMQANQSQVV
+765 TLQANQSQVTV
-775 ISNVEKFSGTGST
+775 SNVEKFSGTGST
-788 ATKKR
+788 ATKTR
-793 VYYEVTEEVP
+793 IYYEVTEDVP
-803 SGYMLST
+803 VGYALST
-810 AQMDWEK
+810 AQMDWK
-817 LHYVFT
+817 NLQYVFT
-823 NKKDN
+823 NKKDT
-828 SRPVP
+828 SQPITPTP
-833 PSPSGSCESYGVTS
+833 PGSCESYGVTS
-847 VEPVNINWLTWQ
+847 VEPVDINWLTWQ
-859 RNGQRW
+859 RGSNRW

-878 PAFAREGDSFTIEL
+878 PAFAKEGDSFTIEL
-892 PKELKLDHLANPS
+892 PRELKLEHLANPS

-915 TNVILARTYHVEDRK
+915 TDVILARTYHVEDRK

-941 VSEYSGWFQIGSDGS
+941 VNEYSGWFEIGSDQS
-956 QNLVQ
+956 ENLVQ
-961 INNDTNIRGTYLTGV
+961 INNDKNVAGKKYLTGV
-976 RPVVPEWYSF
+976 RPEVPVWYSF
-986 DLENPI
+986 DPENPI

-1007 SYKGGNFDCSHTVT
+1007 SYKGGNFDCSHTVI
-1021 GDGTLNATEN
+1021 GNGTLNATEN
-1031 GSHGLQGSLRQF
+1031 GSGGLQGSLHQF
-1043 SSVHKQAIN
+1043 SSVHKQVIN

-1058 TWELVYNGERND
+1058 TWELVYNGGRND
-1070 ITGGVGYDSR
+1070 ISGSILANRR
-1080 KIWDRIHE
+1080 KFWDRLHVDTP
-1088 NSSLYDGNVHTSIP
+1088 LYDGNTHTSILKDLE
-1102 RNIEVFVADGNPA
+1102 IFVSDGTPAD
-1115 ASYTESEMVRLSLLT
+1115 SYVESDMAQLKYKT
-1130 TSRSGD
+1130 TSNSGAN
-1136 QTTYHYGINGAN
+1136 TTYHYGIDGTN
-1148 MGLAI
+1148 MGLAV
-1153 LLKRESWY
+1153 LLKREDWG
-1161 DAQFNYRSNYTL
+1161 DANFGFQSNYAL
-1173 EFYHEGAGWG
+1173 EFYYEGSDWG
-1183 RKTIVARIKQRKNG
+1183 RKAIIVRIKQRKNG
-1197 NTTLRNAVSLNWN
+1197 NNTLRNAVNVMWN
-1210 SVVLGGGK
+1210 SLVISGK
-1218 SPNNFFVAGD
+1218 MGTANYFVAGD

-1241 GFQLKKVDQ
+1241 AFRLKKVDQ
-1250 QKRPLEGA
+1250 QNRPLEGA
-1258 VFTLYDSQQR
+1258 VFTLYDSKQR
-1268 PYQTIRSNGQ
+1268 PYQTIRSNEQ

-1316 ENITIDGKSY
+1316 DNITIDGQSY

-1372 DETLGDAF
+1372 DETLGDTFA
-1380 ESDEFL
+1380 SDEFL

-1464 QGQPLEN
+1464 QGEPLEN
-1471 AIFELRRIHPTGFTV
+1471 AIFELRQIHSAGFTV

-1541 TRGSSTIVNSP
+1541 TRGNSTIVNSP

-1577 APRFTVTNATGETL
+1577 APRFTVTNAAGETL
-1591 NSQIANLQN
+1591 NRQIANLQN
-1600 GMYTFTNGSGTNSG
+1600 GMFTFTNGSGTNSG

-1625 RAPQGYTRLTNL
+1625 RAPQGYIRLTNL

-1656 GIATSATSPDTVQIN
+1656 GIATSATSPDTVQIK

-1684 RIKGLESL
+1684 RIKGLENLPS
-1692 AGLITGNMTFTLSK
+1692 LITGQMTFTLTK
-1706 DNDTSFQPVTVT
+1706 DNDATAASAVQTH
-1718 QAANTDFVFN
+1718 AANTDFVFT

-1773 SRVERASLITSPDL
+1773 SRVEGASLITSPDL

-1798 IDGSDTTSVTYQ
+1798 IDGSDTTSVTYH
-1810 NFNGQGNN
+1810 NFNGQGDN
-1818 IPVGAYLGVDL
+1818 IPAGAYLGVDL
-1829 QSVKRVRNVFYL
+1829 QGVKRVRNIFYL
-1841 QGNQSNV
+1841 QGNQNNV

-1897 VNKWYAVRE
+1897 VKKWYAVRD
-1906 LRITAQEAESVS
+1906 LRISAQEAESVS

-1933 FIRMEKRD
+1933 
-1941 SETGAIIQGTAT
+1941 
-1953 FKLYKVPEDTTE
+1953 
-1965 TTLSTAI
+1965 
-1972 NDNNLIQTFQ
+1972 
-1982 LANGQ
+1982 
-1987 TGNETLLIKELG
+1987 
-1999 KYALVE
+1999 
-2005 TQAPDGYIGL
+2005 
-2015 SQPVLLEA
+2015 
-2023 TEARQAHSDTKN
+2023 
-2035 KHVTRFAVLSSR
+2035 
-2047 DKVTVDTSSTANDN
+2047 
-2061 VLKLQVKNRQK
+2061 
-2072 VYNLKILKRDAQN
+2072 
-2085 AQQGLTAT
+2085 
-2093 FGLFNADGTN
+2093 
-2103 KIAEGQTNESDHSY
+2103 
-2117 TFSQLRPGTYILK
+2117 
-2130 ELQTPINY
+2130 
-2138 NPLRDFK
+2138 
-2145 IVIANNGQVSV
+2145 
-2156 LDTPTRMVEVGNTVD
+2156 
-2171 TTISLTIKNRTYT
+2171 
-2184 PISIQ
+2184 
-2189 KVDKRSN
+2189 
-2196 ETTLTGVRLR
+2196 
-2206 IQAKNGNQMPQFS
+2206 
-2219 NRSWHETNYQ
+2219 
-2229 GRVID
+2229 
-2234 TEKALEWNTSA
+2234 
-2245 AGNAVFQL
+2245 
-2253 PQGTYTISELSAPAG
+2253 
-2268 YEQLQP
+2268 
-2274 FDITVA
+2274 
-2280 EDGSVQLAQGT
+2280 
-2291 NTEQVSQGTKD
+2291 
-2302 GRINIKLTNVFKPKI
+2302 
-2317 KITKVDSREVN
+2317 
-2328 RKLAGAR
+2328 
-2335 FKLFGPDENT
+2335 
-2345 QIGQEVTTGTNGEV
+2345 
-2359 TLPGLEPGTY
+2359 
-2369 YLQESQPPTDYQ
+2369 
-2381 ANSLKYRIVIADN
+2381 
-2394 GSAQITNADGK
+2394 
-2405 IEVGASQDQGA
+2405 
-2416 DKIIPIT
+2416 
-2423 VKNERET
+2423 
-2430 YDLKILKRD
+2430 
-2439 AQNAQQ
+2439 
-2445 GLTATFG
+2445 
-2452 LFHADG
+2452 
-2458 ISKITEGQTNESD
+2458 
-2471 HSHTFSQLLPG
+2471 
-2482 TYVLKEVTPPSGYIQ
+2482 
-2497 VDPVRLEITQAGQ
+2497 
-2510 LRILSGDTELLQVG
+2510 
-2524 ASSGNTLQLTVKN
+2524 
-2537 DSKKTL
+2537 
-2543 RISKRIK
+2543 
-2550 GLEDLPNLITG
+2550 
-2561 QMTFTLTKDNDTT
+2561 
-2574 AVSVVQT
+2574 
-2581 HAATEDFVFTNLTY
+2581 
-2595 GSYTLVETA
+2595 
-2604 PPAGY
+2604 
-2609 MVEPITYKVS
+2609 
-2619 VSRSGVSLYKV
+2619 
-2630 ANAAPI
+2630 
-2636 ERVAGA
+2636 
-2642 TLIKS
+2642 
-2647 GDLSNIQS
+2647 
-2655 GQDGDAIDGSDTT
+2655 
-2668 SVTYKNFNGQGD
+2668 
-2680 NIPAGAYLGVDLQ
+2680 
-2693 GVKRVRH
+2693 
-2700 IHYLQGTQHN
+2700 
-2710 PLDRFNRFTLEYS
+2710 
-2723 IDGRTYFPL
+2723 
-2732 STYTEHGLVDLN
+2732 
-2744 TDIVA
+2744 
-2749 RYIRVRNEDRVEQKW
+2749 
-2764 YGVRELTVSAQEAES
+2764 
-2779 VSLQGGL
+2779 
-2786 AFPIGN
+2786 
-2792 IQHPEIQIEKQDMNN
+2792 EIQIEKQDMNS
-2807 RIIQQAVTFKL
+2807 RIIQQAVTFRL

-2827 QTVTSA
+2827 QTVTGA
-2833 LTNQNLVQ
+2833 LTDQNLVQ

-2853 LEAKVLGRYALVEV
+2853 LEAKVHGRYALVEV

-2894 QMKTVTRFNLVGT
+2894 QMKTVSRFTLVGT

-2953 LYNENETRPPLGQGN
+2953 LYDATGTTVIERGN
-2968 TTQPGD
+2968 TSQDGF
-2974 SLTFRNLRPGTYVL
+2974 SLTFPNLSPNSYVL
-2988 KEVTAPTGYNPI
+2988 KETVAPANYNPI
-3000 QKIKLTI
+3000 APIHLTI
-3007 SLDGQIRIVEGPQD
+3007 DQTGQLTIQSGPSD
-3021 LLASQAVNANNEIEL
+3021 LIAIQSADDSHLIQLTI
-3036 VVKNRPFTDFSIEK
+3036 KNRPFTPISIQK
-3050 VSNLDPTI
+3050 VDKRSNETTLT
-3058 NLAGVQ
+3058 GVRLRIQ
-3064 LQIKAKNNGPAPLF
+3064 AKNGNQMPQF
-3078 SNDDWHRQQY
+3078 SERNWHVTNYQGRV
-3088 RATIDTAN
+3088 IDTE
-3096 KALKWWTQSNDVG
+3096 KALEWTSSNAG
-3109 NAVFKL
+3109 NAVLRL

-3123 ELAAPAGYELLQ
+3123 ELSAPAGYEQLQ
-3135 PFDIIVG
+3135 PFDITVA
-3142 EDGQVR
+3142 EDGSVQLAQGTNPEQVSQGQK
-3148 LADGAPTNA
+3148 DGR
-3157 EINTKDNRLNLKLTN
+3157 INIKLTN
-3172 IFKPKLKI
+3172 VFKPKIKI
-3180 IKVDSRNETRRLA
+3180 TKVDSRDANRKLA
-3193 NATFKLFG
+3193 GARFKLFG
-3201 GDGRT
+3201 PDENT
-3206 QVGSDLVTGAT
+3206 QIGQEVITDTN
-3217 GEIET
+3217 GEITLPGLE
-3222 PALTP
+3222 P
-3227 GTYYLQET
+3227 GTYYLQES
-3235 QSPTGYQA
+3235 QPPTGYQA

-3254 NGSARIGNADNK
+3254 NGSARVGNTDNK

-3300 YDETSRGLDARFQL
+3300 YNDTSRGLNARFQL
-3314 YRKDGEQE
+3314 YRKNGNQE
-3322 VLLQGLVGNTS
+3322 ELLSGLVGDTIVN
-3333 GANSELLLPNLLPNT
+3333 NHELVLPNLMPNT
-3348 YVLKEITAPAGNYE
+3348 YVLKEIRVPSGNYE
-3362 AIRPIQF
+3362 AIQPIQF
-3369 TITEEGV
+3369 TITEEGR
-3376 LRIDVN
+3376 LQIDVN

-3392 GNSQELVLLI
+3392 GSSQELVLLI

-3413 KQDATNEQTLLDGAN
+3413 KQDATNDQTLLDGAR
-3428 FTLYRARD
+3428 FTLYRAQGNT
-3436 HDGGKLEAIASKVTA
+3436 GGKLEQLATGVTA

-3502 LQGADTNRLVVFTMK
+3502 LQGADSDRVLVFTMK
-3517 NTRTT
+3517 NRRKTG
-3522 SQFKLAKRSYRDSAQ
+3522 QFKLAKRAYSNSDR
-3537 RLEATFE
+3537 RLAAVFE
-3544 LKESGNAQATAVVKR
+3544 LKEENGATPVATK
-3559 TTTTGDEVLFDNLP
+3559 TTATDGEEIVFENLRI
-3573 VGKSYILKETVAP
+3573 GQIYQLKETQAP
-3586 DGYQKIEKE
+3586 EGYQLNTKVYRLRLTDSGQVELL
-3595 IHIDIG
+3595 
-3601 ADGAIT
+3601 DG
-3607 IQDGGDLVSL
+3607 DDLLSL
-3617 DNTDPHLIIVK
+3617 DDSNRQLLTAK
-3628 NLRKGE
+3628 NLKKGE

-3639 GIGIIPYIALGGV
+3639 GFGVLPYITLGGG

-3664 EKRWKHIRK
+3664 EKPWKRIRK

>member
-139 TQDSLEASLPVYGL
+139 TQDSLEDPLPVYGL

-169 WKVDEEK
+169 WKVDEEQ
-176 PERRYE
+176 PDRRYE

-189 IKKPLQTG
+189 IKNPLQTG

-217 FEELVKRNSIEMVT
+217 FEELVNRNSIEMET
-231 DSVALDTSQPVS
+231 DSAAFDTSQPVS
-243 EKSVAETD
+243 EKSVSDTE
-251 QPISETSELISDNT
+251 QPIPETSESISDNT
-265 QSNPVPEGEEVIQEE
+265 QSNPVPEGEEVLQEE

-290 RLVLREHEEGV
+290 RLVLHEYEEGV

-313 IITSVEN
+313 SMIAVGNFESVHKG
-320 PEISYNG
+320 Y
-327 RTDEQGILDWKD
+327 TDEQGVLEWRD

-361 LSVIQLQ
+361 LPAIQLQ
-368 EGDEEKVIHVTNVK
+368 ESGAEKIIHVTNAK

-389 VGSMLRSARTRR
+389 IGSMLRSARTRR
-401 AVTETTTDRTTTII
+401 AVTETNTNSTTTII
-415 NNPNGTTTTVTREE
+415 NNPNGTTTTVTKEE

-570 VQAPE
+570 VQAPI

-584 TIVLTREEERNIK
+584 TIVLTREEVRNIK

-618 SDTIRVNGRYRESNN
+618 SDTIRVNGRYRESDNK
-633 QVIEWYTSRLNT
+633 VIEWYTSRLNT
-645 TDSVQTYTFDVAEDR
+645 TDSVQTYTFDVAEDKNTQ
-660 ASQSAHSKTVYIYS
+660 AVHSKIVYVYE
-674 PADNGNYSLTSTRVV
+674 PTEGGNYRRKSTQTV
-689 DKAQNQITV
+689 DKTQSQITV
-698 DNVPAGGI
+698 NDVPAGGI

-733 GDITIEKKWA
+733 GDITIQKKWA
-743 QGTEKTAVTYSITG
+743 SGTEKTAVTYTING
-757 GSYQNHKV
+757 GSYNNHKV
-765 TMQANQSQVV
+765 TLQADQSQVTV
-775 ISNVEKFSGTGST
+775 SNVEKFSGTGST
-788 ATKKR
+788 ATKTR
-793 VYYEVTEEVP
+793 IYYEVTEDVP
-803 SGYMLST
+803 VGYALST
-810 AQMDWEK
+810 AQMDWK
-817 LHYVFT
+817 NLQYVFT
-823 NKKDN
+823 NKKDT
-828 SRPVP
+828 SQPITPTP
-833 PSPSGSCESYGVTS
+833 PGSCESYGVTS

-859 RNGQRW
+859 RGSNRW

-878 PAFAREGDSFTIEL
+878 PAFAKEGDSFTIEL
-892 PKELKLDHLANPS
+892 PRELKLEHLANPS

-915 TNVILARTYHVEDRK
+915 TNEILARTYHVEDRK

-941 VSEYSGWFQIGSDGS
+941 VNEYSGWFEIGSDQS
-956 QNLVQ
+956 ANLVQ
-961 INNDTNIRGTYLTGV
+961 INNDTNVAGKKYLTGV
-976 RPVVPEWYSF
+976 RPEVPVWYSF
-986 DLENPI
+986 DPENPI

-1021 GDGTLNATEN
+1021 GNGTLNATEN
-1031 GSHGLQGSLRQF
+1031 GSGGLQGSLHQF
-1043 SSVHKQAIN
+1043 SSVHKQVIN

-1058 TWELVYNGERND
+1058 TWELVYNGGRNN
-1070 ITGGVGYDSR
+1070 ISYSILANRR
-1080 KIWDRIHE
+1080 KFWDRLHVDTP
-1088 NSSLYDGNVHTSIP
+1088 LYDGNTHTSILKDLE
-1102 RNIEVFVADGNPA
+1102 IFVSDGTPAD
-1115 ASYTESEMVRLSLLT
+1115 SYDESAMVPLKYKT
-1130 TSRSGD
+1130 TSNSGAN
-1136 QTTYHYGINGAN
+1136 TTYHYGIDGTN
-1148 MGLAI
+1148 MGLAV
-1153 LLKRESWY
+1153 LLKREDWG
-1161 DAQFNYRSNYTL
+1161 DANFGFQSNYAL
-1173 EFYHEGAGWG
+1173 EFYYEGSDWG
-1183 RKTIVARIKQRKNG
+1183 RKAIIVRIKQRKNG
-1197 NTTLRNAVSLNWN
+1197 NGILRNAVNVMWN
-1210 SVVLGGGK
+1210 SLVISGK
-1218 SPNNFFVAGD
+1218 MGTANYFVAGD

-1241 GFQLKKVDQ
+1241 AFRLKKVDQ
-1250 QKRPLEGA
+1250 QNRPLEGA
-1258 VFTLYDSQQR
+1258 VFTLYDSKQR
-1268 PYQTIRSNGQ
+1268 PYQTIRSNEQ

-1304 DTTVHRLIIRNS
+1304 DTTVHSLIIRNS
-1316 ENITIDGKSY
+1316 DNITIDGKSY

-1339 AKLSLKLKKKDLANT
+1339 AKLSLKLKKKDAANN

-1364 KTDGGQPY
+1364 KTSDGQSY
-1372 DETLGDAF
+1372 DETLGNTF

-1441 TNGVVTLDIYNQ
+1441 NNGVVTLDIYNQ

-1459 TKQNT
+1459 TKQNA

-1471 AIFELRRIHPTGFTV
+1471 AIFELRQIHSTGFTV

-1541 TRGSSTIVNSP
+1541 TRGNSTIVNSP
-1552 PKFKVKIVKIDAET
+1552 PKFKLKIVKIDAET

-1577 APRFTVTNATGETL
+1577 APRFTVTNATGDTL
-1591 NSQIANLQN
+1591 NGQIANLQN
-1600 GMYTFTNGSGTNSG
+1600 GMFTFTNGSGANSG

-1656 GIATSATSPDTVQIN
+1656 GIATSATSPDTVQIK

-1678 TLRISK
+1678 TLSISK
-1684 RIKGLESL
+1684 RIKGLENLPS
-1692 AGLITGNMTFTLSK
+1692 LITGQMTFTLSK
-1706 DNDTSFQPVTVT
+1706 DNDASFQPVTVT
-1718 QAANTDFVFN
+1718 QAANTDFVFT

-1740 APPAGYMVEPIVY
+1740 APPAGYMVEPLVY

-1758 RAGVSLYR
+1758 RAGVFLYR

-1773 SRVERASLITSPDL
+1773 SRVEGASLITSPDL

-1798 IDGSDTTSVTYQ
+1798 IDGSDTTSVTYH
-1810 NFNGQGNN
+1810 NFNGQGDN
-1818 IPVGAYLGVDL
+1818 IPAGAYLGVDL
-1829 QSVKRVRNVFYL
+1829 KGVKRVRNIFYL
-1841 QGNQSNV
+1841 QGNQNNI

-1897 VNKWYAVRE
+1897 VKKWYAVRE
-1906 LRITAQEAESVS
+1906 LRISAQEAESVS
-1918 LQGGQAFPIGNIQHP
+1918 LQGGQ
-1933 FIRMEKRD
+1933 
-1941 SETGAIIQGTAT
+1941 
-1953 FKLYKVPEDTTE
+1953 
-1965 TTLSTAI
+1965 
-1972 NDNNLIQTFQ
+1972 
-1982 LANGQ
+1982 
-1987 TGNETLLIKELG
+1987 
-1999 KYALVE
+1999 
-2005 TQAPDGYIGL
+2005 
-2015 SQPVLLEA
+2015 
-2023 TEARQAHSDTKN
+2023 
-2035 KHVTRFAVLSSR
+2035 
-2047 DKVTVDTSSTANDN
+2047 
-2061 VLKLQVKNRQK
+2061 
-2072 VYNLKILKRDAQN
+2072 
-2085 AQQGLTAT
+2085 
-2093 FGLFNADGTN
+2093 
-2103 KIAEGQTNESDHSY
+2103 
-2117 TFSQLRPGTYILK
+2117 
-2130 ELQTPINY
+2130 
-2138 NPLRDFK
+2138 
-2145 IVIANNGQVSV
+2145 
-2156 LDTPTRMVEVGNTVD
+2156 
-2171 TTISLTIKNRTYT
+2171 
-2184 PISIQ
+2184 
-2189 KVDKRSN
+2189 
-2196 ETTLTGVRLR
+2196 
-2206 IQAKNGNQMPQFS
+2206 
-2219 NRSWHETNYQ
+2219 
-2229 GRVID
+2229 
-2234 TEKALEWNTSA
+2234 
-2245 AGNAVFQL
+2245 
-2253 PQGTYTISELSAPAG
+2253 
-2268 YEQLQP
+2268 
-2274 FDITVA
+2274 
-2280 EDGSVQLAQGT
+2280 
-2291 NTEQVSQGTKD
+2291 
-2302 GRINIKLTNVFKPKI
+2302 
-2317 KITKVDSREVN
+2317 
-2328 RKLAGAR
+2328 
-2335 FKLFGPDENT
+2335 
-2345 QIGQEVTTGTNGEV
+2345 
-2359 TLPGLEPGTY
+2359 
-2369 YLQESQPPTDYQ
+2369 
-2381 ANSLKYRIVIADN
+2381 
-2394 GSAQITNADGK
+2394 
-2405 IEVGASQDQGA
+2405 
-2416 DKIIPIT
+2416 
-2423 VKNERET
+2423 
-2430 YDLKILKRD
+2430 
-2439 AQNAQQ
+2439 
-2445 GLTATFG
+2445 
-2452 LFHADG
+2452 
-2458 ISKITEGQTNESD
+2458 
-2471 HSHTFSQLLPG
+2471 
-2482 TYVLKEVTPPSGYIQ
+2482 
-2497 VDPVRLEITQAGQ
+2497 
-2510 LRILSGDTELLQVG
+2510 
-2524 ASSGNTLQLTVKN
+2524 
-2537 DSKKTL
+2537 
-2543 RISKRIK
+2543 
-2550 GLEDLPNLITG
+2550 
-2561 QMTFTLTKDNDTT
+2561 
-2574 AVSVVQT
+2574 
-2581 HAATEDFVFTNLTY
+2581 
-2595 GSYTLVETA
+2595 
-2604 PPAGY
+2604 
-2609 MVEPITYKVS
+2609 
-2619 VSRSGVSLYKV
+2619 
-2630 ANAAPI
+2630 
-2636 ERVAGA
+2636 
-2642 TLIKS
+2642 
-2647 GDLSNIQS
+2647 
-2655 GQDGDAIDGSDTT
+2655 
-2668 SVTYKNFNGQGD
+2668 
-2680 NIPAGAYLGVDLQ
+2680 
-2693 GVKRVRH
+2693 
-2700 IHYLQGTQHN
+2700 
-2710 PLDRFNRFTLEYS
+2710 
-2723 IDGRTYFPL
+2723 
-2732 STYTEHGLVDLN
+2732 
-2744 TDIVA
+2744 
-2749 RYIRVRNEDRVEQKW
+2749 
-2764 YGVRELTVSAQEAES
+2764 
-2779 VSLQGGL
+2779 

-2807 RIIQQAVTFKL
+2807 RIIQQAVTFRL

-2827 QTVTSA
+2827 QTVTGA
-2833 LTNQNLVQ
+2833 LTDQNLVQ

-2853 LEAKVLGRYALVEV
+2853 LEAKVIGRYALVEG
-2867 APPTGYRALAGPV
+2867 APPTGYRGLASPV
-2880 LLDLQTLQQPHSGR
+2880 LLDLQTLQQSHSGS

-2921 KFIVKNEPLTYHLKI
+2921 KFIVKNEPLTYRLKI

-2953 LYNENETRPPLGQGN
+2953 LYDATGTNVIERGN
-2968 TTQPGD
+2968 TSQDGF
-2974 SLTFRNLRPGTYVL
+2974 SLTFPNLSPNRYVL
-2988 KEVTAPTGYNPI
+2988 KETEAPANYNSIAPI
-3000 QKIKLTI
+3000 HLTI
-3007 SLDGQIRIVEGPQD
+3007 DQAGQLTIQSGPSD
-3021 LLASQAVNANNEIEL
+3021 LIAIQSADDSHLIQLTI
-3036 VVKNRPFTDFSIEK
+3036 KNRPFTPISIQK
-3050 VSNLDPTI
+3050 VDKRSNETTLT
-3058 NLAGVQ
+3058 GVRLRIQ
-3064 LQIKAKNNGPAPLF
+3064 AKNGNQMPQF
-3078 SNDDWHRQQY
+3078 SDRNWHVTNYQGRV
-3088 RATIDTAN
+3088 IDTE
-3096 KALKWWTQSNDVG
+3096 KALEWTSSTAG
-3109 NAVFKL
+3109 NAVLQL

-3123 ELAAPAGYELLQ
+3123 ELSAPAGYERLQ
-3135 PFDIIVG
+3135 AFDITVA
-3142 EDGQVR
+3142 EDGSVQLAQGINPEQVSQGQK
-3148 LADGAPTNA
+3148 DGRVN
-3157 EINTKDNRLNLKLTN
+3157 IKLTN
-3172 IFKPKLKI
+3172 VFKPKIKI
-3180 IKVDSRNETRRLA
+3180 TKVDSRDANRKLA
-3193 NATFKLFG
+3193 GARFKLFG
-3201 GDGRT
+3201 PDENT
-3206 QVGSDLVTGAT
+3206 QIGQEVTT
-3217 GEIET
+3217 DTNGEITLPGLE
-3222 PALTP
+3222 P
-3227 GTYYLQET
+3227 GTYYLQES
-3235 QSPTGYQA
+3235 QPPTGYQA

-3254 NGSARIGNADNK
+3254 NGSARVGNTDNK

-3300 YDETSRGLDARFQL
+3300 YNDVNRGLNARFQL
-3314 YRKDGEQE
+3314 YRKNGNQE
-3322 VLLQGLVGNTS
+3322 ELLSGLVGDTIVN
-3333 GANSELLLPNLLPNT
+3333 NHELVLPNILPGT
-3348 YVLKEITAPAGNYE
+3348 YILKEIRVPAGNYE
-3362 AIRPIQF
+3362 AIQPIQF
-3369 TITEEGV
+3369 TITEEGR
-3376 LRIDVN
+3376 LQIDVN
-3382 DRGFASVENG
+3382 DRGFASVETS
-3392 GNSQELVLLI
+3392 GNTQELILLI

-3436 HDGGKLEAIASKVTA
+3436 HNGGKLEAIASKVTA

-3502 LQGADTNRLVVFTMK
+3502 LQGADSDRVVVFTMK
-3517 NTRTT
+3517 NRRKTG
-3522 SQFKLAKRSYRDSAQ
+3522 QFKLAKRAYSDSDR
-3537 RLEATFE
+3537 RLAAVFE
-3544 LKESGNAQATAVVKR
+3544 LKEENGAAPVATK
-3559 TTTTGDEVLFDNLP
+3559 TTATDGEEIVFENLRI
-3573 VGKSYILKETVAP
+3573 GQIYQLKETQAP
-3586 DGYQKIEKE
+3586 EGYQLNTKVYRLRLTDSGQVELL
-3595 IHIDIG
+3595 
-3601 ADGAIT
+3601 DG
-3607 IQDGGDLVSL
+3607 DDLLSL
-3617 DNTDPHLIIVK
+3617 DDSNRQLLTAK
-3628 NLRKGE
+3628 NLKKGE

-3639 GIGIIPYIALGGV
+3639 GFGVLPYITLGGG

-3664 EKRWKHIRK
+3664 EKPWKRIRK

>member
-182 EILLRLK
+182 EILLRFK

-231 DSVALDTSQPVS
+231 DSVASDT
-243 EKSVAETD
+243 E
-251 QPISETSELISDNT
+251 QPIPETSESTSDNT

-320 PEISYNG
+320 PELSYNG

-361 LSVIQLQ
+361 LTAIQLQ
-368 EGDEEKVIHVTNVK
+368 ESGAEKIIHVTNAK
-382 KNELEGQ
+382 KNGLEGRI
-389 VGSMLRSARTRR
+389 GSMLRSARTRR
-401 AVTETTTDRTTTII
+401 AITETNTDRTTTII

-429 EITKDIF
+429 EITKYIF
-436 DPIRIEIPG
+436 DPIRLVIPG
-445 VTRHF
+445 TSTNF
-450 RQGGDL
+450 SQNGQL
-456 RKKEIQVTSTG
+456 RKKEIKTNNKG
-467 EKKIIWEYI
+467 EATAIVWEYT
-476 TTVTGANDRY
+476 TTVTGADPSFVKKLVNHFSTS
-486 IKQIAN
+486 K
-492 TFMVPVDSGLGA
+492 DSGLGE
-504 PKITSIIHNQG
+504 PRITGLTKDG
-515 QTIGNPETSRY
+515 QSLQRQHMQIADDALKSTY
-526 SDSGRFDSVTN
+526 SE
-537 QLPIQDGT
+537 LPIENGT
-545 YVYTIET
+545 YTYTIET
-552 PILLPSE
+552 PITAPRDYYTLLYHSEAKVQPNQTSQFTQGGVTTTIQANEEKRIPTSGFLSLPSQDWGGPMSKLQADTVYLS
-559 NYTLDYYSDVK
+559 NGANVAGDYT
-570 VQAPE
+570 
-575 RSRLTQNGQ
+575 
-584 TIVLTREEERNIK
+584 
-597 SAGSLTLPS
+597 
-606 DQTTSPYDTPKL
+606 
-618 SDTIRVNGRYRESNN
+618 
-633 QVIEWYTSRLNT
+633 
-645 TDSVQTYTFDVAEDR
+645 AEDKIKWV
-660 ASQSAHSKTVYIYS
+660 QSNINNSKESSHFDFSI
-674 PADNGNYSLTSTRVV
+674 A
-689 DKAQNQITV
+689 V
-698 DNVPAGGI
+698 DNSQRIDRVTVKIYRPTDTGYQEVSEEVVTVQGGRVTARNVPPGGI
-706 AVVETITN
+706 AVVETETT
-714 VTNEK
+714 VTNQK
-719 ANHTITGASLEALK
+719 VNHTFVGAELAALK
-733 GDITIEKKWA
+733 KDLTIKKVWLDNA
-743 QGTEKTAVTYSITG
+743 PAVDVNFTVNGGRFNNRTLTLRSGQTQIVEQNVLTFSTSSNPFKTGKKIFYDV
-757 GSYQNHKV
+757 NE
-765 TMQANQSQVV
+765 
-775 ISNVEKFSGTGST
+775 VE
-788 ATKKR
+788 
-793 VYYEVTEEVP
+793 P
-803 SGYMLST
+803 SGYSLVAAEQDT
-810 AQMDWEK
+810 EGLIYTYK
-817 LHYVFT
+817 
-823 NKKDN
+823 NKKN
-828 SRPVP
+828 TSRPAP
-833 PSPSGSCESYGVTS
+833 TNPGTCSNYGITS
-847 VEPVNINWLTWQ
+847 VENTDIKYFRLSDGWQ
-859 RNGQRW
+859 GFGSPLRMHFRIPAYAEEGDYFEIKIPRELVLKHVANPNTVWKQIQANGQ
-865 GGFHGSLKFYFKL
+865 HV
-878 PAFAREGDSFTIEL
+878 
-892 PKELKLDHLANPS
+892 AN
-905 VEWTPVYKSG
+905 V
-915 TNVILARTYHVEDRK
+915 YHVEQDK
-930 LKFVLTSAAYS
+930 LRFVLTAGAYS
-941 VSEYSGWFQIGSDGS
+941 VSDYTGIFVIGDE
-956 QNLVQ
+956 
-961 INNDTNIRGTYLTGV
+961 IRGVTHING
-976 RPVVPEWYSF
+976 RPVSGSEKYYDGVNPRIEYFFDPTNPLGTKEVRKNLQFETLYHGSGMVCSKTVTNQTTANYS
-986 DLENPI
+986 DSEIMKL
-992 NTQSNI
+992 SGS
-998 VNKKLKYKT
+998 VNKWM
-1007 SYKGGNFDCSHTVT
+1007 SYTDEDEMVW
-1021 GDGTLNATEN
+1021 D
-1031 GSHGLQGSLRQF
+1031 
-1043 SSVHKQAIN
+1043 V
-1052 QTADSV
+1052 
-1058 TWELVYNGERND
+1058 VYNAGGAD
-1070 ITGGVGYDSR
+1070 IWG
-1080 KIWDRIHE
+1080 K
-1088 NSSLYDGNVHTSIP
+1088 SSLYGNNRKFHDWLSETIQLFHGNNANSFRQDIELYIVDGTSAGGYRYDTMRKMTP
-1102 RNIEVFVADGNPA
+1102 DNSLKDGRTQV
-1115 ASYTESEMVRLSLLT
+1115 YRLSGTDAEVHVTGFNETRTFDKFQGAQKNYPANYRVEFYYQGSNSTGLT
-1130 TSRSGD
+1130 RK
-1136 QTTYHYGINGAN
+1136 
-1148 MGLAI
+1148 AI
-1153 LLKRESWY
+1153 LAKIKTRKMIDPRHDY
-1161 DAQFNYRSNYTL
+1161 FFNAVHANRYIYLNGGSTL
-1173 EFYHEGAGWG
+1173 EYYRREAD
-1183 RKTIVARIKQRKNG
+1183 
-1197 NTTLRNAVSLNWN
+1197 TLAW
-1210 SVVLGGGK
+1210 
-1218 SPNNFFVAGD
+1218 
-1228 TVASGGAYPTDWY
+1228 GGAYPVDWY
-1241 GFQLKKVDQ
+1241 SLRLRKVGNENG
-1250 QKRPLEGA
+1250 QKRPLQGA
-1258 VFTLYDSQQR
+1258 VFTLSRDGKVVRRVTSDSD
-1268 PYQTIRSNGQ
+1268 
-1278 GILEFT
+1278 GIL
-1284 NILGGEYTFKEVEAP
+1284 NIRDVYGGTYKLREVSAPEGYALDPTEKEIV
-1299 AGYTL
+1299 
-1304 DTTVHRLIIRNS
+1304 IRNAD
-1316 ENITIDGKSY
+1316 NITIDGRPY
-1326 TAQAPFEIINKKD
+1326 N
-1339 AKLSLKLKKKDLANT
+1339 ANT
-1354 PLKGAVFRLR
+1354 PPEIVNTKYISLQIDKYTQGETRRLKGAVFRLR
-1364 KTDGGQPY
+1364 SKENNRYSVTLGENTSSATFLFTNLAKGTYVLEELTAPAGYKKITPIEIEVYEDAGVLKVRKVTDTNHIQSGHVFESNGTFRMNVVNEDINQEFTKVNTERQPLADAIFELRKMKQDGYDVIRRGIATNAAGKFRLNNLQPNSQYEVWETVAPEGYEKPTSAVAKFRVTADGQIEFTENSSTIINRRPDNKKFQFRVVKVDAVTNQPITSQSRIGITDADGSVIGGQVANFTSGGTYTFHNRNQNFDAGTYYIKEFAAPNGY
-1372 DETLGDAF
+1372 NILPEPIPFTVNNDGTFDTTNPNLLISNKGGNQPITLEIRVKNYKKATLRFTKRIKGIEDVQGAISGNVTF
-1380 ESDEFL
+1380 RLTKDNDSSFTAVEKTQSGNSDFVIENL
-1386 FNELTVGNYTLE
+1386 APGTYTLE
-1398 EVRAPTGYR
+1398 EV
-1407 GMGQIN
+1407 
-1413 LTVYE
+1413 
-1418 ENGTLKLRKQ
+1418 
-1428 ADTANSQTSTPQL
+1428 TP
-1441 TNGVVTLDIYNQ
+1441 
-1453 PLELTF
+1453 
-1459 TKQNT
+1459 
-1464 QGQPLEN
+1464 
-1471 AIFELRRIHPTGFTV
+1471 
-1486 VRTNLFSK
+1486 
-1494 ANGQFVLKGL
+1494 
-1504 LPNTTYELWETRAPD
+1504 
-1519 GYAKPTQ
+1519 
-1526 AVVQFTVNEDGTARF
+1526 
-1541 TRGSSTIVNSP
+1541 
-1552 PKFKVKIVKIDAET
+1552 
-1566 GQTITEGVNDT
+1566 
-1577 APRFTVTNATGETL
+1577 
-1591 NSQIANLQN
+1591 
-1600 GMYTFTNGSGTNSG
+1600 
-1614 FEAGTYYLKEI
+1614 
-1625 RAPQGYTRLTNL
+1625 PQGYVKEKATYKVEVSN
-1637 IPFTIHSDGRVT
+1637 DG
-1649 VSEEFAD
+1649 S
-1656 GIATSATSPDTVQIN
+1656 IKYYKQIN
-1671 VKNDRLK
+1671 QV
-1678 TLRISK
+1678 SV
-1684 RIKGLESL
+1684 IKSEHFNRYINNTTD
-1692 AGLITGNMTFTLSK
+1692 ANM
-1706 DNDTSFQPVTVT
+1706 
-1718 QAANTDFVFN
+1718 
-1728 NLTYGSY
+1728 
-1735 TLVET
+1735 
-1740 APPAGYMVEPIVY
+1740 
-1753 KVAVS
+1753 
-1758 RAGVSLYR
+1758 
-1766 TSDQVTP
+1766 
-1773 SRVERASLITSPDL
+1773 
-1787 SNIQSGPESNA
+1787 
-1798 IDGSDTTSVTYQ
+1798 IDGSDTSELIFDTNV
-1810 NFNGQGNN
+1810 NGQSN
-1818 IPVGAYLGVDL
+1818 IQAESYLGVDL
-1829 QSVKRVRNVFYL
+1829 GSTQRVTHIRVL
-1841 QGNQSNV
+1841 QGRAGNH
-1848 TDRMNRYTVEYSIDG
+1848 TDRMAKAILEYSEDGVSYTVIQNGSNNHFTDRLIDLDVA
-1863 ETYYPIASSA
+1863 IN
-1873 TAERFEQSTDLLA
+1873 A
-1886 RYIRVRNEEQV
+1886 RYVRIRNAELV
-1897 VNKWYAVRE
+1897 VNKWMAVQE
-1906 LRITAQEAESVS
+1906 FQVQADAQTILYS
-1918 LQGGQAFPIGNIQHP
+1918 QAGPNGKILVGNIQNP
-1933 FIRMEKRD
+1933 SIAIVKVNPQDEVM
-1941 SETGAIIQGTAT
+1941 TGANLTAR
-1953 FKLYKVPEDTTE
+1953 FKLYKVANDTTYQNVSE
-1965 TTLSTAI
+1965 RIQDSGLVQEFTWQSGSTTASLLSA
-1972 NDNNLIQTFQ
+1972 
-1982 LANGQ
+1982 
-1987 TGNETLLIKELG
+1987 KELG
-1999 KYALVE
+1999 RYALVE
-2005 TQAPDGYIGL
+2005 TQAPTGYRRLNNPILLDLFETGQSHDG
-2015 SQPVLLEA
+2015 
-2023 TEARQAHSDTKN
+2023 TRN
-2035 KHVTRFAVLSSR
+2035 KAVTRFR
-2047 DKVTVDTSSTANDN
+2047 KVYDTESDLVIDTTNTVNDN
-2061 VLKLQVKNRQK
+2061 IIKLKVKNYPDRYQLKL
-2072 VYNLKILKRDAQN
+2072 LKRA
-2085 AQQGLTAT
+2085 L
-2093 FGLFNADGTN
+2093 DGTTGLVARFELYDSQDR
-2103 KIAEGQTNESDHSY
+2103 KVAEGRTDREGNSY
-2117 TFSQLRPGTYILK
+2117 LFRDLAPGTYRLRETESPRGYYLHNDIRVTIGERGEASIDSGST
-2130 ELQTPINY
+2130 EL
-2138 NPLRDFK
+2138 
-2145 IVIANNGQVSV
+2145 VSIAPANSQNTIELTVKNKPYTAFSIEKVSK
-2156 LDTPTRMVEVGNTVD
+2156 LAPT
-2171 TTISLTIKNRTYT
+2171 
-2184 PISIQ
+2184 
-2189 KVDKRSN
+2189 
-2196 ETTLTGVRLR
+2196 TTLMNVKLEIKAKDGVLSP
-2206 IQAKNGNQMPQFS
+2206 IFS
-2219 NRSWHETNYQ
+2219 DDAWHREHY
-2229 GRVID
+2229 RAEID
-2234 TEKALEWNTSA
+2234 TANRALRWWTSA
-2245 AGNAVFQL
+2245 KGNAVFSL
-2253 PQGTYTISELSAPAG
+2253 PAGTYTVTELEAPAG
-2268 YEQLQP
+2268 YERMAP
-2274 FDITVA
+2274 FDIIMT
-2280 EDGSVQLAQGT
+2280 EDGQVVVPTNNAQVEVG
-2291 NTEQVSQGTKD
+2291 EKD
-2302 GRINIKLTNVFKPKI
+2302 NRVHIKLTNVFKPKI

-2345 QIGQEVTTGTNGEV
+2345 QIGQEVTTGTNGEI
-2359 TLPGLEPGTY
+2359 TLPGVEPGTY

-2445 GLTATFG
+2445 GLIATFG
-2452 LFHADG
+2452 LYNADG
-2458 ISKITEGQTNESD
+2458 ISKITEGQTNPSD
-2471 HSHTFSQLLPG
+2471 HSYTFSQLLPG
-2482 TYVLKEVTPPSGYIQ
+2482 TYVLKEETPPSGYIQ

-2550 GLEDLPNLITG
+2550 GLEDLPSLITG
-2561 QMTFTLTKDNDTT
+2561 QMTFTLTKDNDAN
-2574 AVSVVQT
+2574 AVPDVQT
-2581 HAATEDFVFTNLTY
+2581 HAANTDFVFNNLTY

-2609 MVEPITYKVS
+2609 MVEPIVYKVA
-2619 VSRSGVSLYKV
+2619 VSRAGVSLYKV

-2636 ERVAGA
+2636 ERVTGA

-2647 GDLSNIQS
+2647 PDLSNIQS
-2655 GQDGDAIDGSDTT
+2655 GQDGNAIDGSDTT
-2668 SVTYKNFNGQGD
+2668 SVTYENFNGQGN

-2700 IHYLQGTQHN
+2700 IHYLQGTQRNAH
-2710 PLDRFNRFTLEYS
+2710 DRFNRFTLEYS

-2732 STYTEHGLVDLN
+2732 STYTEHGLVNLN

-2807 RIIQQAVTFKL
+2807 SIIQQAVTFKL

-2827 QTVTSA
+2827 QTVTGA
-2833 LTNQNLVQ
+2833 LTDQNLVQ

-2880 LLDLQTLQQPHSGR
+2880 LLDLTTAQETHSGS
-2894 QMKTVTRFNLVGT
+2894 QMKTVSRFTLVGT

-2968 TTQPGD
+2968 TTQPDD

-3050 VSNLDPTI
+3050 VSNLTPTI

-3096 KALKWWTQSNDVG
+3096 KALKWWTQSNDIG

-3142 EDGQVR
+3142 ADGQVR

-3392 GNSQELVLLI
+3392 GSSQELVLLI

-3436 HDGGKLEAIASKVTA
+3436 HNGGKLEAIASKVTA

-3502 LQGADTNRLVVFTMK
+3502 LQGADSNRLVVFTMK

-3522 SQFKLAKRSYRDSAQ
+3522 SQFKLAKRSYRNPNQ

-3544 LKESGNAQATAVVKR
+3544 LKESGNAQAPAVVKR
-3559 TTTTGDEVLFDNLP
+3559 TATTGDEVLFDNLP

-3607 IQDGGDLVSL
+3607 IRDGGDLVSL
-3617 DNTDPHLIIVK
+3617 DNTDSHLIIVK

-3659 VELGK
+3659 VEL
-3664 EKRWKHIRK
+3664 RRKNIK

>member
-1 MKKVRYFFSSFL
+1 MKKVRYFLSSFL

-25 ITIFSETVSATTPLT
+25 ITIFSESVSATTPLT

-139 TQDSLEASLPVYGL
+139 TQDPLESPLPVYGL
-153 GYYSIKIKPE
+153 GYYSIKIKPG

-169 WKVDEEK
+169 WKVDEEN

-231 DSVALDTSQPVS
+231 DSVASDI
-243 EKSVAETD
+243 E
-251 QPISETSELISDNT
+251 QPIPETSESTSDNT

-320 PEISYNG
+320 PEISYND

-361 LSVIQLQ
+361 LTVIQLQ
-368 EGDEEKVIHVTNVK
+368 ESGAEKIIHVTNAK
-382 KNELEGQ
+382 KNGLEGRI
-389 VGSMLRSARTRR
+389 GSMLRSARTRR
-401 AVTETTTDRTTTII
+401 AITETNTDRATTII

-645 TDSVQTYTFDVAEDR
+645 TDSVQTYTFDVAEDKNTQ
-660 ASQSAHSKTVYIYS
+660 AVHSKIVYVYE
-674 PADNGNYSLTSTRVV
+674 PTDGGNYRLKSKQTV
-689 DKAQNQITV
+689 DKTQSQITV
-698 DNVPAGGI
+698 SDVPVGGI

-733 GDITIEKKWA
+733 GDITIHKKWA
-743 QGTEKTAVTYSITG
+743 TGTEKTAVTFSVNG
-757 GSYQNHKV
+757 GSYNNHKV
-765 TMQANQSQVV
+765 TLQANQTQVTV
-775 ISNVEKFSGTGST
+775 PNVEKFSGTGST
-788 ATKKR
+788 ATKTR
-793 VYYEVTEEVP
+793 IYYEVTEDVP
-803 SGYMLST
+803 GGYALST
-810 AQMDWEK
+810 AQMDWK
-817 LHYVFT
+817 NLQYVFT
-823 NKKDN
+823 NKKDT
-828 SRPVP
+828 SQPVTPTP
-833 PSPSGSCESYGVTS
+833 PGSCESYGVTR
-847 VEPVNINWLTWQ
+847 VEPVNINWLIWE
-859 RNGQRW
+859 RNGNRW

-878 PAFAREGDSFTIEL
+878 PAFAKEGDSFTIEL
-892 PKELKLDHLANPS
+892 PRELKLEHLANPS

-915 TNVILARTYHVEDRK
+915 TNEILARTYHVEDRK

-941 VSEYSGWFQIGSDGS
+941 VTEYSGWFEIGSDQSSG
-956 QNLVQ
+956 LVQ
-961 INNDTNIRGTYLTGV
+961 INNDRNVAGRKYLTGV
-976 RPVVPEWYSF
+976 RPEVPVWYSF
-986 DLENPI
+986 DPENPI

-998 VNKKLKYKT
+998 VNKKLKYQT
-1007 SYKGGNFDCSHTVT
+1007 SYKGGNFDCSHTVI

-1031 GSHGLQGSLRQF
+1031 GSGGLQGSLRQF

-1268 PYQTIRSNGQ
+1268 PYQTIRSNEQ

-1304 DTTVHRLIIRNS
+1304 DTTVHRLNIRNS

-1364 KTDGGQPY
+1364 KTDGDQPY

-1526 AVVQFTVNEDGTARF
+1526 AVAQFTVNEDGTARF

-1577 APRFTVTNATGETL
+1577 APRFTVTNATGDTL
-1591 NSQIANLQN
+1591 NGQIANLQN
-1600 GMYTFTNGSGTNSG
+1600 GMFTFTNGSGANSG

-1684 RIKGLESL
+1684 RIKGLETIP
-1692 AGLITGNMTFTLSK
+1692 ALIQGQMTFTLTK
-1706 DNDTSFQPVTVT
+1706 DNDATAVPAVQTH
-1718 QAANTDFVFN
+1718 AANADFVFN

-1773 SRVERASLITSPDL
+1773 SRVEGTSLITSPDL

-1798 IDGSDTTSVTYQ
+1798 IDGSETTYVTYH
-1810 NFNGQGNN
+1810 NFNGQGNT

-1829 QSVKRVRNVFYL
+1829 QGVKRVRNIFYL
-1841 QGNQSNV
+1841 QGNQNNV

-1873 TAERFEQSTDLLA
+1873 TTERFEQSTDLLA

-1906 LRITAQEAESVS
+1906 LRISAQEAESVS
-1918 LQGGQAFPIGNIQHP
+1918 LQGGQAFPIGNIQNP

-2023 TEARQAHSDTKN
+2023 TEALQAHSDTKN
-2035 KHVTRFAVLSSR
+2035 KHVTRFAVLSSS

-2103 KIAEGQTNESDHSY
+2103 KIAEGQTNENDHSY
-2117 TFSQLRPGTYILK
+2117 TFSQLRPGTYTLK

-2196 ETTLTGVRLR
+2196 ETTLMGVRLR

-2234 TEKALEWNTSA
+2234 TEKALEWMSST

-2291 NTEQVSQGTKD
+2291 NPEQVSQGQKD

-2317 KITKVDSREVN
+2317 KITKVDSRDAN

-2345 QIGQEVTTGTNGEV
+2345 QIGQEVTTDTNGEI
-2359 TLPGLEPGTY
+2359 TLPGVEPGTY
-2369 YLQESQPPTDYQ
+2369 YLQESQPPTDYR

-2394 GSAQITNADGK
+2394 GSAQITNADNK
-2405 IEVGASQDQGA
+2405 IEVGTSQNQGA

-2430 YDLKILKRD
+2430 YNLKILKRD

-2445 GLTATFG
+2445 GLIATFG
-2452 LFHADG
+2452 LYNADG
-2458 ISKITEGQTNESD
+2458 TSNIAEGQTNPSD
-2471 HSHTFSQLLPG
+2471 YSYTFSQLLPG

-2497 VDPVRLEITQAGQ
+2497 VEPVRIEITQAGQ
-2510 LRILSGDTELLQVG
+2510 LQILSGDSSLLEVG

-2537 DSKKTL
+2537 DRLKTL

-2550 GLEDLPNLITG
+2550 GLENLPSLITG
-2561 QMTFTLTKDNDTT
+2561 QMTFTLTKDNDAN
-2574 AVSVVQT
+2574 AVPAVQT

-2595 GSYTLVETA
+2595 GSYTLVETT

-2636 ERVAGA
+2636 ERVTGA

-2647 GDLSNIQS
+2647 PDLSNIQS
-2655 GQDGDAIDGSDTT
+2655 GQDGNAIDGSDTT
-2668 SVTYKNFNGQGD
+2668 SVTYENFNGQGN

-2700 IHYLQGTQHN
+2700 IRYYQGTQHN
-2710 PLDRFNRFTLEYS
+2710 AYDRFNRFTLEYS

-2764 YGVRELTVSAQEAES
+2764 YGVRELRISAQEAVS
-2779 VSLQGGL
+2779 VSLQGGQT
-2786 AFPIGN
+2786 FPIGN

-2807 RIIQQAVTFKL
+2807 SIIQQAVTFKL

-2833 LTNQNLVQ
+2833 LTDQNLVQ

-2853 LEAKVLGRYALVEV
+2853 LEAKVIGRYALVEG
-2867 APPTGYRALAGPV
+2867 APPTGYRGLASPV
-2880 LLDLQTLQQPHSGR
+2880 LLDLQTLQRPHSGS
-2894 QMKTVTRFNLVGT
+2894 QMKTVSRFTLVGT
-2907 NDKVRIDTNTANVL
+2907 NDKVRIDTTTENVL

-2953 LYNENETRPPLGQGN
+2953 LYNENETRPPLSQGN
-2968 TTQPGD
+2968 TTLPGD
-2974 SLTFRNLRPGTYVL
+2974 SLTFRDLQPGTYVL

-3021 LLASQAVNANNEIEL
+3021 LLEGQAVNANNEIEL

-3050 VSNLDPTI
+3050 VSNLTPTI

-3078 SNDDWHRQQY
+3078 SDNDLHRQQY
-3088 RATIDTAN
+3088 RATIDAAN
-3096 KALKWWTQSNDVG
+3096 KALTWWTQSNDVG

-3142 EDGQVR
+3142 ADGQVR

-3180 IKVDSRNETRRLA
+3180 IKVDSRDENRKLA

-3235 QSPTGYQA
+3235 QSPAGFQTNGT
-3243 NARKYQ
+3243 KYKL
-3249 IIIDA
+3249 IIAADGTTTVE
-3254 NGSARIGNADNK
+3254 NGNDLIAVAPLSD
-3266 IEVGTSQD
+3266 
-3274 QGADKI
+3274 DKVI
-3280 IPITVKN
+3280 QITVKN
-3287 DRTPFTVKIRKRD
+3287 KVKTYLLKIKKRD
-3300 YDETSRGLDARFQL
+3300 YDNPTNGVSGARFAL
-3314 YRKDGEQE
+3314 YPSEGPNADGSNKVQVLKDGRMIALE
-3322 VLLQGLVGNTS
+3322 GNSYSHFDNTIDF
-3333 GANSELLLPNLLPNT
+3333 PNIPPGE
-3348 YVLKEITAPAGNYE
+3348 YVL
-3362 AIRPIQF
+3362 R
-3369 TITEEGV
+3369 
-3376 LRIDVN
+3376 
-3382 DRGFASVENG
+3382 
-3392 GNSQELVLLI
+3392 
-3402 KNIKKFRLRIK
+3402 
-3413 KQDATNEQTLLDGAN
+3413 
-3428 FTLYRARD
+3428 
-3436 HDGGKLEAIASKVTA
+3436 
-3451 NGLADIDVGPGYFI
+3451 
-3465 LQETQAP
+3465 ETQAP
-3472 TGYVLND
+3472 SGYTKIRDTRLQIGEDGRLTLLDADQALVSVETGQGDTLVMVAKNIRTFNFQIKKVDSTNEATLLDNAQFSIYKTDVNWTKGDTALAQGLTRAGIYQTNLEPGYYILKEDQAPSGYLLNRN
-3479 KEYIFQINHDGTVLL
+3479 EYRFQINHDGSIYLHNPDATV
-3494 RNGDNMTS
+3494 S
-3502 LQGADTNRLVVFTMK
+3502 LARADTNRLVVFTMK

-3544 LKESGNAQATAVVKR
+3544 LKERGNAQATAVVKT
-3559 TTTTGDEVLFDNLP
+3559 TTTTGAEVLFDNLP

-3586 DGYQKIEKE
+3586 EGYQKIEKE

-3659 VELGK
+3659 VELRRK
-3664 EKRWKHIRK
+3664 KH